1 MKQRHFIT
9 TLCLLMLFVASA
21 WAQKNTLEIPD
32 VTVAQGKSISLP
44 VNMENSADI
53 VAVQFT
59 MTTADGVTFS
69 YETARTTER
78 ADGHSLTMKPIGE
91 NKYMVMIFSSQN
103 RAFIGRTGSIMTV
116 VLNTSSSL
124 KEGDKIPITLS
135 DVVIGEKSGK
145 NLATG
150 FTSGSVNIAK
160 SPDLEVSQV
169 ETKATNLLPY
179 NKISVNWQVSNIGGL
194 STEAGW
200 SEQVFAESADGKFS
214 KLLGTIDY
222 DQKLAAGG
230 TISRTAEFDT
240 PMELG
245 ISDNARIRVKV
256 RPYSNTGE
264 PSWMLANNEATTSGT
279 LQTANML
286 FINPAA
292 AHIEEANAQN
302 VRLKLIRSGSTAQA
316 ETFKLAQT
324 ADARIELPAEITIPQ
339 GQSATYFY
347 AKVIANQKLDND
359 SIVTVNIDGN
369 NYMTGTTAIKLTDDT
384 KPQLT
389 LSAKQQDVTEGGKLT
404 LTITAERQS
413 ATDKS
418 ISLSCDLPSRFRIPA
433 NIILPARK
441 TSVDVEVEALEDDIP
456 DVEKVV
462 TFAASADG
470 YENGTLLSTLVDD
483 DIPTLQLELTPTA
496 ISEADG
502 PLSVSAKLS
511 RTDNID
517 KKVTV
522 KLSDNSEGNLYYARQ
537 TIEMAPGVKE
547 VTLNMGP
554 IDNSLVD
561 GERTYQVTAAVF
573 IASCSCNASVGT
585 SGGVVTV
592 PLTIYDND
600 GPALSLSASSSLL
613 KEGGEMTLTISRNT
627 DSKSRLDVNLSSNHD
642 AAIEYPKTVTIAEG
656 ETSATFTV
664 KSKGNDTTGDDLTAT
679 LIAESEGFAKS
690 SVWFTISDQTL
701 PDARI
706 MAISS
711 QESKVE
717 AGGKTTLSLS
727 IANQGSYVLP
737 EQTKIGFYF
746 DSAATPADVA
756 YLQDNLAAGESITM
770 MREITLPSTVGE
782 HKLYAVVN
790 DGQGVKELL
799 YTNNTSDVLN
809 IATVAPISME
819 TKVAKAIY
827 APGEKVVISGKAKG
841 KDIAQKSV
849 EVYIVN
855 GGYRHTIT
863 TQTQDDGSFEVSY
876 EPYSG
881 QTGHFAVG
889 ACYPSANLSDEQA
902 SFDIYG
908 IKRTSSD
915 AITCEASLGDVYQGK
930 LNISNPGNL
939 TLTGLKVKV
948 NSKPDNCT
956 VNATPGNT
964 TLKGGENT
972 DIAFSITPS
981 GASEGSDW
989 EKIELSIESAEGAIL
1004 PATLYYYCRVKT
1016 GKIEASVASIKTT
1029 MVKGESRDYPFTITN
1044 VGKGETGKISLALPS
1059 WISSVTPMEMPSLA
1073 KDESM
1078 EIILRMT
1085 PTDKM
1090 QLNVPVTGNIAINCA
1105 NGEGMPLPFYIE
1117 PVSTKEGKLTI
1128 DVCDENTYYTKEAP
1142 HLAGAKVEITHPTT
1156 GAVVAKGI
1164 TNEKGLFS
1172 ADLTE
1177 GYYAVR
1183 VSADKHDSY
1192 SNNLLVDPGTET
1204 KKVVNLSY
1212 EAINI
1217 DWKVE
1222 ETEIQDEYEIKT
1234 NVKFETQ
1241 VPMPVVVLSI
1251 PSSIPAKDLR
1261 DGESLIFN
1269 AVLTNKGLIA
1279 AKDVELTLPTDLKTL
1294 TFEAL
1299 DHTEAFNL
1307 APQESV
1313 IIPVKV
1319 TKSTITASARAAKR
1333 QGHIDND
1340 PCSDQVGTLYY
1351 WDCGLDRKWHRYG
1364 IALQLGSCKSN
1375 DPSTWSGN
1383 GDGTGYGGGI
1393 GGGLGSLYGPGA
1405 RPSIGGSGTYTGS
1418 SNQNPLVQVE
1428 DKGCEPCQN
1437 KFMLQLV
1444 DCGLQLIPVYK
1455 KLRTV
1460 FDCIK
1465 GIYDVIEEAKTL
1477 TNKEEVTSRDI
1488 ISLTLSTMSTTATCM
1503 DIKSEGAG
1511 DKNKTREQKRAK
1523 LVDEIAKALTDI
1535 SNSVEKGNLGW
1546 TKSISDL
1553 AFELAK
1559 YYGYDYDDFKEL
1571 FCPLKLMEP
1580 CDLDSVPAENKPAAL
1595 ARSLKNSSE
1604 PSYIQEFRQN
1614 LTYGILKQMV
1624 VMGLQK
1630 ELYGDVEWLNSDSRE
1645 LGLFMTKFESL
1656 RDENDAFQQKDI
1668 DELIASKPENIT
1680 KEQVKAFVQRWND
1693 TLDNKDTD
1701 NKVNIK
1707 NVFSYGELSQR
1718 VDSVVSSLGY
1728 TGIDE
1733 CYEKAYEKCLAQ
1745 AKEQQSS
1752 VCSSITLQFTQKM
1765 VMTRQAFRGTL
1776 TVFNGNEQEAMKD
1789 VKLTLTVTDEK
1800 GNIAMEDKF
1809 QVNPEKLEGFNG
1821 KLDFTDGWT
1830 LDAKQEGI
1838 ATVLFIPTKKAA
1850 PTVETRYAFGGT
1862 LSYVDPF
1869 TGLEVTRDLTPITL
1883 TVKPSPS
1890 LDLTYFMQRDIKGD
1904 DPLTKEVEPSEEAE
1918 FSLLI
1923 NNLGYGDAT
1932 NVKMST
1938 NQPEIVDNE
1947 KGLKVKFELMS
1958 SQLNGQ
1964 EKTLALGGSVSTDFG
1979 TIPAHSTSYAQWW
1992 IKSSLLGHFTDYDVT
2007 ATHLTSYGN
2016 KDLSLLND
2024 VTIHELIRSI
2034 DVTKGDKTLKGFM
2047 TNDIVDADDTPDM
2060 LYLSDGEIEKVNVAA
2075 SSSITK
2081 TSDTEYTLTITPSEE
2096 GWNYGNLSD
2105 PTYGVSALKSVTRAS
2120 DGKQISLR
2128 NFWQT
2133 DRTLRD
2139 GKDPLYE
2146 NRIHFADQFDGK
2158 NAESYILTFE
2168 ATPSLMLEVAS
2179 IEGAPAEDEVATQ
2192 PVNTLKVMF
2201 NKYIDPAT
2209 FTSEDIQINVQGKEQ
2224 DSQLVKISTE
2234 DNKNFVLDL
2243 TQLNASAGNGYYTLT
2258 VQTSGITDREGF
2270 AGKTGKT
2277 ASWTMFINSQVK
2289 LITSVYPENA
2299 GEVIGR
2305 VAGNEVAYGT
2315 TIQLV
2320 AKAKEGYQFASWSLN
2335 GETISTNDTINQV
2348 ALGDLTMVA
2357 NFEKKTYQVN
2367 IEENCEGGSITQ
2379 TYTGVYHYGDQLV
2392 LKAEA
2397 DEDYSFAH
2405 WTVNGKQT
2413 EDAETLSLIVD
2424 KDLTVSASFK
2434 QERYEQNITLM
2445 RGWNWIA
2452 SYLADP
2458 ISASDIASKSSQ
2470 IISSSEE
2477 IENLLPAQTYK
2488 VKASISFISKS
2499 KGRLFEASTTPVR
2512 INAGWNWLGYPLRE
2526 NQELASAISN
2536 ASEGDYIVGQTGF
2549 AQFYAGTWEGTLKQL
2564 ITNQGYLYKSVKQNN
2579 LEFAEATTPSQLS
2592 DEEQQDMEVDIR
2604 QYPSTMNIIGKLT
2617 RKDADMTGS
2626 DYRLYV
2632 MVGNECRGI
2641 SQLIDGKYYLT
2652 IYGEKDEKLNMVIE
2666 NLQTQ
2671 ESILVQDALTFKE
2684 DVLGSRTSPY
2694 DFNIDTMT
2702 GIENILADG
2711 KELRIYSIDGY
2722 LIDAH
2727 ATVKTLKKLVKGV
2740 YIINGKKYV
2749 VSE

>member
-69 YETARTTER
+69 TETARTTER
-78 ADGHSLTMKPIGE
+78 ADGHSLTMRPIGV

-124 KEGDKIPITLS
+124 KEGDKIPVTLS
-135 DVVIGEKSGK
+135 DVIIGEKSGK

-384 KPQLT
+384 KPQLI
-389 LSAKQQDVTEGGKLT
+389 LSTKQQDVTEGGKLT

-413 ATDKS
+413 ATDKA

-573 IASCSCNASVGT
+573 IASCSCNANVGT

-711 QESKVE
+711 QENQVE

-746 DSAATPADVA
+746 DGAATPADVA
-756 YLQDNLAAGESITM
+756 YLQDNLAAGESTTM

-841 KDIAQKSV
+841 KDIAQKNV

-889 ACYPSANLSDEQA
+889 ACYPSANLSEEQV

-908 IKRTSSD
+908 IKRTSND

-956 VNATPGNT
+956 VNATPGTT
-964 TLKGGENT
+964 TLKGGEST
-972 DIAFSITPS
+972 DVAFSITPS

-989 EKIELSIESAEGAIL
+989 EKIELSIESAEGAVL

-1073 KDESM
+1073 KDEST

-1156 GAVVAKGI
+1156 GAVVAEGI

-1172 ADLTE
+1172 ANLAE

-1183 VSADKHDSY
+1183 VSAEKHDSY

-1241 VPMPVVVLSI
+1241 VPVPVVELTVPDRI
-1251 PSSIPAKDLR
+1251 YTENLR
-1261 DGESLIFN
+1261 KGESLIFN
-1269 AVLTNKGLIA
+1269 ATLTNKGLIT
-1279 AKDVELTLPTDLKTL
+1279 AKDVQLLLPENVTSWR
-1294 TFEAL
+1294 FEPIGPGKAN
-1299 DHTEAFNL
+1299 EL
-1307 APQESV
+1307 APGQSKE
-1313 IIPVKV
+1313 IPIRV
-1319 TKSTITASARAAKR
+1319 TK
-1333 QGHIDND
+1333 D
-1340 PCSDQVGTLYY
+1340 PGDDGDDGPCVVYIGTLYY
-1351 WDCGLDRKWHRYG
+1351 WECGPDKKWHKYYKS
-1364 IALQLGSCKSN
+1364 IQITICKGKTPVVVY
-1375 DPSTWSGN
+1375 PSTGSG
-1383 GDGTGYGGGI
+1383 
-1393 GGGLGSLYGPGA
+1393 
-1405 RPSIGGSGTYTGS
+1405 GGSGPGGGPGGGGGGGYGPS
-1418 SNQNPLVQVE
+1418 SNIPTVTQKVDKSCNPCLNMYIQKITECGVNVGLSLLKNNPL
-1428 DKGCEPCQN
+1428 GCIVGLGFCARDLN
-1437 KFMLQLV
+1437 KDFHSWRSWGGCVASAVGCIPGIGPVPALV
-1444 DCGLQLIPVYK
+1444 GCL
-1455 KLRTV
+1455 
-1460 FDCIK
+1460 
-1465 GIYDVIEEAKTL
+1465 
-1477 TNKEEVTSRDI
+1477 
-1488 ISLTLSTMSTTATCM
+1488 ISLT
-1503 DIKSEGAG
+1503 
-1511 DKNKTREQKRAK
+1511 
-1523 LVDEIAKALTDI
+1523 
-1535 SNSVEKGNLGW
+1535 
-1546 TKSISDL
+1546 
-1553 AFELAK
+1553 
-1559 YYGYDYDDFKEL
+1559 
-1571 FCPLKLMEP
+1571 EP
-1580 CDLDSVPAENKPAAL
+1580 CEANNASAKMRAG
-1595 ARSLKNSSE
+1595 NSSNYSE
-1604 PSYIQEFRQN
+1604 PSYITDFKNKLAIPLQES
-1614 LTYGILKQMV
+1614 K
-1624 VMGLQK
+1624 
-1630 ELYGDVEWLNSDSRE
+1630 
-1645 LGLFMTKFESL
+1645 
-1656 RDENDAFQQKDI
+1656 AFQNMLLEYFG
-1668 DELIASKPENIT
+1668 DEVWVNETNGEDLQDLMVMLQTSEEEVLTADNYIKYKPQNVT
-1680 KEQVKAFVQRWND
+1680 KEQYYKFIERLNNTA
-1693 TLDNKDTD
+1693 LAKTD
-1701 NKVNIK
+1701 DGNYIDLSKVAGYVNEI
-1707 NVFSYGELSQR
+1707 NSANEQ
-1718 VDSVVSSLGY
+1718 SVLMGYESTTDMLRKEYALLKGRLEESS
-1728 TGIDE
+1728 
-1733 CYEKAYEKCLAQ
+1733 
-1745 AKEQQSS
+1745 SS

-1800 GNIAMEDKF
+1800 GNIAMSDKF

-1821 KLDFTDGWT
+1821 RLDFTDGWT
-1830 LDAKQEGI
+1830 LDAQKEGV

-1883 TVKPSPS
+1883 TVKPSPN

-1932 NVKMST
+1932 NVRMST

-1964 EKTLALGGSVSTDFG
+1964 EKTLALGGSVFTDFG
-1979 TIPAHSTSYAQWW
+1979 NIPAHSTSYAQWW

-2146 NRIHFADQFDGK
+2146 NRIHFADLFDGK

-2258 VQTSGITDREGF
+2258 VQTSGITDSEGF

-2277 ASWTMFINSQVK
+2277 ASWTLFVNSQVK
-2289 LITSVYPENA
+2289 LLTSVYPENA

-2335 GETISTNDTINQV
+2335 GEIISTNDTISQV

-2488 VKASISFISKS
+2488 VKASTSFISKS
-2499 KGRLFEASTTPVR
+2499 KGRLFEASTTPVG

-2604 QYPSTMNIIGKLT
+2604 KYPSTMNIIGKLT
-2617 RKDADMTGS
+2617 QKDADMTGS

-2694 DFNIDTMT
+2694 DFNIDIMT

>member
-69 YETARTTER
+69 TETARTTER
-78 ADGHSLTMKPIGE
+78 ADGHSLTMRPIGV

-103 RAFIGRTGSIMTV
+103 RPFIGRTGSIMTV

-124 KEGDKIPITLS
+124 KEGEKIPITLS
-135 DVVIGEKSGK
+135 DVIIGEKSGK

-169 ETKATNLLPY
+169 ETKSTNLLPY

-222 DQKLAAGG
+222 EQKLAAGG

-256 RPYSNTGE
+256 RPYSNTSE
-264 PSWMLANNEATTSGT
+264 PNWMLANNEATTSGT

-292 AHIEEANAQN
+292 AHIEEASAQN
-302 VRLKLIRSGSTAQA
+302 VRLMLIRSGSTAQA
-316 ETFKLAQT
+316 ETFKLTQT

-369 NYMTGTTAIKLTDDT
+369 NYITGTTAIKLTDDT

-389 LSAKQQDVTEGGKLT
+389 LSTKQQDVTEGGKLP

-413 ATDKS
+413 ATDKA

-496 ISEADG
+496 ISEAYG

-642 AAIEYPKTVTIAEG
+642 AAIEYPKTVTITEG

-711 QESKVE
+711 QENKIE
-717 AGGKTTLSLS
+717 AGGKTTLSLN

-746 DSAATPADVA
+746 DNAATPADVA
-756 YLQDNLAAGESITM
+756 YLQDNLAAGESTTM

-790 DGQGVKELL
+790 DGQDVKELL

-889 ACYPSANLSDEQA
+889 ACYPSANLSEEQA

-908 IKRTSSD
+908 IKRTSND

-956 VNATPGNT
+956 VNATPGIT
-964 TLKGGENT
+964 TLKGGEST
-972 DIAFSITPS
+972 DVAFSITPS

-1016 GKIEASVASIKTT
+1016 GKIEASVASINTT

-1073 KDESM
+1073 KDEST

-1105 NGEGMPLPFYIE
+1105 NGEGMPLPFCIE

-1142 HLAGAKVEITHPTT
+1142 HLTGAKVKITHPTT
-1156 GAVVAKGI
+1156 GAVVAEGI

-1177 GYYAVR
+1177 GYYAVS
-1183 VSADKHDSY
+1183 VSAEKHDSY

-1241 VPMPVVVLSI
+1241 VPVPVVELTVPDRI
-1251 PSSIPAKDLR
+1251 NTEDLR
-1261 DGESLIFN
+1261 KGESLIFN
-1269 AVLTNKGLIA
+1269 ATLTNKGLIA
-1279 AKDVELTLPTDLKTL
+1279 AKDVQLLLPENVTSWR
-1294 TFEAL
+1294 FEPIDPDKAN
-1299 DHTEAFNL
+1299 EL
-1307 APQESV
+1307 APGQSKE
-1313 IIPVKV
+1313 IPIRL
-1319 TKSTITASARAAKR
+1319 TK
-1333 QGHIDND
+1333 D
-1340 PCSDQVGTLYY
+1340 PGDDGDDGPCVVYIGTLYY
-1351 WDCGLDRKWHRYG
+1351 WECGPDKKWHKYYKS
-1364 IALQLGSCKSN
+1364 IQITICKGRTPVVVY
-1375 DPSTWSGN
+1375 PST
-1383 GDGTGYGGGI
+1383 
-1393 GGGLGSLYGPGA
+1393 GPG
-1405 RPSIGGSGTYTGS
+1405 GGSGPGGGPGGGGGGGYGPS
-1418 SNQNPLVQVE
+1418 SNIPTVTQKVDKSCNPCLNMYSQKITECGVNVGLSLLKNNPL
-1428 DKGCEPCQN
+1428 GCIVGLGFCARDLN
-1437 KFMLQLV
+1437 KDFHSWRSWGGCVASAVGCIPGIGPVPALV
-1444 DCGLQLIPVYK
+1444 GCL
-1455 KLRTV
+1455 
-1460 FDCIK
+1460 
-1465 GIYDVIEEAKTL
+1465 
-1477 TNKEEVTSRDI
+1477 
-1488 ISLTLSTMSTTATCM
+1488 ISLT
-1503 DIKSEGAG
+1503 
-1511 DKNKTREQKRAK
+1511 
-1523 LVDEIAKALTDI
+1523 
-1535 SNSVEKGNLGW
+1535 
-1546 TKSISDL
+1546 
-1553 AFELAK
+1553 
-1559 YYGYDYDDFKEL
+1559 
-1571 FCPLKLMEP
+1571 EP
-1580 CDLDSVPAENKPAAL
+1580 CEANNASAKMRAG
-1595 ARSLKNSSE
+1595 NSSSYSE
-1604 PSYIQEFRQN
+1604 PSYITDFKNKLAIPLQE
-1614 LTYGILKQMV
+1614 
-1624 VMGLQK
+1624 
-1630 ELYGDVEWLNSDSRE
+1630 SR
-1645 LGLFMTKFESL
+1645 
-1656 RDENDAFQQKDI
+1656 AFQNMLLEYFG
-1668 DELIASKPENIT
+1668 DEVWVNETNGEDLQDLMVMLQTSEEEVLTADNYIKYKPQNVT
-1680 KEQVKAFVQRWND
+1680 KEQYYKFIERLNNTA
-1693 TLDNKDTD
+1693 LAKTD
-1701 NKVNIK
+1701 DGNYIDLSKVAGYVNEI
-1707 NVFSYGELSQR
+1707 NSANEQ
-1718 VDSVVSSLGY
+1718 SVLMGYESTTDMLRKEYALLKGRLEESS
-1728 TGIDE
+1728 
-1733 CYEKAYEKCLAQ
+1733 
-1745 AKEQQSS
+1745 SS

-1830 LDAKQEGI
+1830 LDAKQEGV

-1883 TVKPSPS
+1883 TVKPSPN

-1932 NVKMST
+1932 NVKMTT

-1964 EKTLALGGSVSTDFG
+1964 EKTLALGGSVFTDFG

-2007 ATHLTSYGN
+2007 ATHLTSYDN

-2209 FTSEDIQINVQGKEQ
+2209 FTAEDIQINVQGKEQ

-2258 VQTSGITDREGF
+2258 VQTSGITDSEGF

-2277 ASWTMFINSQVK
+2277 ASWTLFVNSQVK
-2289 LITSVYPENA
+2289 LLTSVYPENA

-2335 GETISTNDTINQV
+2335 GETISTNDTISQV
-2348 ALGDLTMVA
+2348 ALSDLTMVA

-2413 EDAETLSLIVD
+2413 EDAENLSLIVD

-2458 ISASDIASKSSQ
+2458 ISTSDIASKSSQ

-2488 VKASISFISKS
+2488 VKASTSFISKS
-2499 KGRLFEASTTPVR
+2499 KGRLFEASTTPVG

-2579 LEFAEATTPSQLS
+2579 LEFAESTTPSQLS

-2652 IYGEKDEKLNMVIE
+2652 IYGEKDEKLSMVIE
-2666 NLQTQ
+2666 NQQTQ

-2694 DFNIDTMT
+2694 DFNIDIMT

>member
-59 MTTADGVTFS
+59 MTTADGITFS
-69 YETARTTER
+69 TETARTTER
-78 ADGHSLTMKPIGE
+78 ADGHSLTMRPIGV

-124 KEGDKIPITLS
+124 KEGDKIPVTLS
-135 DVVIGEKSGK
+135 DVIIGEKSGK

-222 DQKLAAGG
+222 NQKLAAGG

-292 AHIEEANAQN
+292 AHIEEASAQN
-302 VRLKLIRSGSTAQA
+302 VRLMLIRSGSTAQA

-369 NYMTGTTAIKLTDDT
+369 NYIAGTTAIKLTDDT

-413 ATDKS
+413 ATDKA

-522 KLSDNSEGNLYYARQ
+522 KLNDNSEGNLYYARQ

-573 IASCSCNASVGT
+573 IASCSCNANVGT

-756 YLQDNLAAGESITM
+756 YLQDNLAAGESTTM
-770 MREITLPSTVGE
+770 TREITLPATVGE

-889 ACYPSANLSDEQA
+889 ACYPSANLSEEQA

-908 IKRTSSD
+908 IKRTSND

-956 VNATPGNT
+956 VNATPGTT
-964 TLKGGENT
+964 TLKGGEST

-989 EKIELSIESAEGAIL
+989 EKIELSIESAEGAVL

-1016 GKIEASVASIKTT
+1016 GKIEASVTSIKTT

-1073 KDESM
+1073 KDEST

-1156 GAVVAKGI
+1156 GAVVAEGI

-1172 ADLTE
+1172 ANLAE

-1183 VSADKHDSY
+1183 VSAEKHDSY

-1241 VPMPVVVLSI
+1241 VPVPVVELTVPDRI
-1251 PSSIPAKDLR
+1251 YTENLR
-1261 DGESLIFN
+1261 KGESLIFN
-1269 AVLTNKGLIA
+1269 ATLTNKGLIA
-1279 AKDVELTLPTDLKTL
+1279 AKDVQLLLPENVTSWR
-1294 TFEAL
+1294 FEPIGPGKAN
-1299 DHTEAFNL
+1299 EL
-1307 APQESV
+1307 APGQSKE
-1313 IIPVKV
+1313 IPIRV
-1319 TKSTITASARAAKR
+1319 TK
-1333 QGHIDND
+1333 D
-1340 PCSDQVGTLYY
+1340 PGDDGDDGPCVVYIGTLYY
-1351 WDCGLDRKWHRYG
+1351 WECGPDKKWHKYYKS
-1364 IALQLGSCKSN
+1364 IQITICKGKTPVVVY
-1375 DPSTWSGN
+1375 PSTGSG
-1383 GDGTGYGGGI
+1383 
-1393 GGGLGSLYGPGA
+1393 
-1405 RPSIGGSGTYTGS
+1405 GGSGPGGGPGGGGGGGYGPS
-1418 SNQNPLVQVE
+1418 SNIPTVTQKVDKSCNPCLNMYIQKITECGVNVGLSLLKNNPL
-1428 DKGCEPCQN
+1428 GCIVGLGFCARDLN
-1437 KFMLQLV
+1437 KDFHSWRSWGGCVASAVGCIPGIGPVPALV
-1444 DCGLQLIPVYK
+1444 GCL
-1455 KLRTV
+1455 
-1460 FDCIK
+1460 
-1465 GIYDVIEEAKTL
+1465 
-1477 TNKEEVTSRDI
+1477 
-1488 ISLTLSTMSTTATCM
+1488 ISLT
-1503 DIKSEGAG
+1503 
-1511 DKNKTREQKRAK
+1511 
-1523 LVDEIAKALTDI
+1523 
-1535 SNSVEKGNLGW
+1535 
-1546 TKSISDL
+1546 
-1553 AFELAK
+1553 
-1559 YYGYDYDDFKEL
+1559 
-1571 FCPLKLMEP
+1571 EP
-1580 CDLDSVPAENKPAAL
+1580 CEANNASAKMRAG
-1595 ARSLKNSSE
+1595 NSSNYSE
-1604 PSYIQEFRQN
+1604 PSYITDFKNKLAIPLQES
-1614 LTYGILKQMV
+1614 K
-1624 VMGLQK
+1624 
-1630 ELYGDVEWLNSDSRE
+1630 
-1645 LGLFMTKFESL
+1645 
-1656 RDENDAFQQKDI
+1656 AFQNMLLEYFG
-1668 DELIASKPENIT
+1668 DEVWVNETNGEDLQDLMVMLQTSEEEVLTADNYIKYKPQNVT
-1680 KEQVKAFVQRWND
+1680 KEQYYKFIERLNNTALAKTDDGNYIDLSKVAGYVNEINSANEQSVLMGYESTTDMLRKEYALLKGR
-1693 TLDNKDTD
+1693 LD
-1701 NKVNIK
+1701 
-1707 NVFSYGELSQR
+1707 E
-1718 VDSVVSSLGY
+1718 SS
-1728 TGIDE
+1728 
-1733 CYEKAYEKCLAQ
+1733 
-1745 AKEQQSS
+1745 SS

-1800 GNIAMEDKF
+1800 GNIAMKDKF

-1830 LDAKQEGI
+1830 LDAQKEGV

-1883 TVKPSPS
+1883 TVKPSPN

-1932 NVKMST
+1932 NVRMST

-1979 TIPAHSTSYAQWW
+1979 NIPAHSTSYAQWW

-2034 DVTKGDKTLKGFM
+2034 DVTKGDKILKGFM

-2209 FTSEDIQINVQGKEQ
+2209 FTAEDIQINVQGKEQ

-2258 VQTSGITDREGF
+2258 VQTSGITDSEGF

-2277 ASWTMFINSQVK
+2277 ASWTLFVNSQVK
-2289 LITSVYPENA
+2289 LLTSVYPENA

-2335 GETISTNDTINQV
+2335 GETISTNDTISQV

-2367 IEENCEGGSITQ
+2367 IAENCEGGSITQ

-2488 VKASISFISKS
+2488 VKASTSFISKS
-2499 KGRLFEASTTPVR
+2499 KGRLFEASTTPVG

-2617 RKDADMTGS
+2617 QKDADMTGS

-2694 DFNIDTMT
+2694 DFNIDIMT

-2727 ATVKTLKKLVKGV
+2727 ATVKTLRKLVKGV

>member
-69 YETARTTER
+69 TETARTTER
-78 ADGHSLTMKPIGE
+78 ADGHSLTMRSIGV

-124 KEGDKIPITLS
+124 KEGDKIPVTLS
-135 DVVIGEKSGK
+135 DVIIGEKSGK

-214 KLLGTIDY
+214 KLLGTIDC

-292 AHIEEANAQN
+292 AHIEEASAQN

-413 ATDKS
+413 ATDKA

-573 IASCSCNASVGT
+573 IASCSCNANVGT

-613 KEGGEMTLTISRNT
+613 KEGGEMTLTINRNT

-756 YLQDNLAAGESITM
+756 YLQDNLAAGESTTM
-770 MREITLPSTVGE
+770 TREITLPSTVGE

-790 DGQGVKELL
+790 DGLGVKELL

-889 ACYPSANLSDEQA
+889 ACYPSANLSEEQA

-908 IKRTSSD
+908 IKRTSND

-964 TLKGGENT
+964 TLKGGEST

-989 EKIELSIESAEGAIL
+989 EKIELSIESAEGAVL

-1073 KDESM
+1073 KDEST

-1105 NGEGMPLPFYIE
+1105 NGEGMPLPFCIE

-1156 GAVVAKGI
+1156 GAVVAEGI

-1172 ADLTE
+1172 ANLAE

-1183 VSADKHDSY
+1183 VSAEKHDSY

-1222 ETEIQDEYEIKT
+1222 ETEILDEYEIKT

-1241 VPMPVVVLSI
+1241 VPVPVVELTVPDRI
-1251 PSSIPAKDLR
+1251 YTENLR
-1261 DGESLIFN
+1261 KGESLIFN
-1269 AVLTNKGLIA
+1269 ATLTNKGLIT
-1279 AKDVELTLPTDLKTL
+1279 AKDVQLLLPDTVTSWR
-1294 TFEAL
+1294 FEPIGPGKAN
-1299 DHTEAFNL
+1299 EL
-1307 APQESV
+1307 APGQSIE
-1313 IIPVKV
+1313 IPIRV
-1319 TKSTITASARAAKR
+1319 SE
-1333 QGHIDND
+1333 GPGDD
-1340 PCSDQVGTLYY
+1340 GPCVVYIGTLYY
-1351 WDCGLDRKWHRYG
+1351 WECGPDKKWHKYYKSMQ
-1364 IALQLGSCKSN
+1364 ITICKGRVTVVEY
-1375 DPSTWSGN
+1375 PSTGSG
-1383 GDGTGYGGGI
+1383 
-1393 GGGLGSLYGPGA
+1393 
-1405 RPSIGGSGTYTGS
+1405 GGSGPGGGPGGGGGGS
-1418 SNQNPLVQVE
+1418 YGPSSDIPTVTQKVDKSCNPCLNMYIQKITECGVNVGLSLLKNNPL
-1428 DKGCEPCQN
+1428 GCIVGLGFCARDLN
-1437 KFMLQLV
+1437 KDFHSWRSWGGCVASAVGCIPGIGPVPTLV
-1444 DCGLQLIPVYK
+1444 GCL
-1455 KLRTV
+1455 
-1460 FDCIK
+1460 
-1465 GIYDVIEEAKTL
+1465 
-1477 TNKEEVTSRDI
+1477 
-1488 ISLTLSTMSTTATCM
+1488 ISLT
-1503 DIKSEGAG
+1503 
-1511 DKNKTREQKRAK
+1511 
-1523 LVDEIAKALTDI
+1523 
-1535 SNSVEKGNLGW
+1535 
-1546 TKSISDL
+1546 
-1553 AFELAK
+1553 
-1559 YYGYDYDDFKEL
+1559 
-1571 FCPLKLMEP
+1571 EP
-1580 CDLDSVPAENKPAAL
+1580 CEANNASAKMRAG
-1595 ARSLKNSSE
+1595 NSSSYSE
-1604 PSYIQEFRQN
+1604 PSYITDFKNKLAIPLQES
-1614 LTYGILKQMV
+1614 K
-1624 VMGLQK
+1624 
-1630 ELYGDVEWLNSDSRE
+1630 
-1645 LGLFMTKFESL
+1645 
-1656 RDENDAFQQKDI
+1656 AFQNMLLEYFG
-1668 DELIASKPENIT
+1668 DEVWVNETNGEDLQGLMVMLQTSEEEVLTADNYIKYKPQNVT
-1680 KEQVKAFVQRWND
+1680 KEQYYKFIERLNNTA
-1693 TLDNKDTD
+1693 LAKTD
-1701 NKVNIK
+1701 DGNYIDLSKVAGYVNEI
-1707 NVFSYGELSQR
+1707 NSANEQ
-1718 VDSVVSSLGY
+1718 SVLMGYESTTDMLRKEYALLKGRLEESS
-1728 TGIDE
+1728 
-1733 CYEKAYEKCLAQ
+1733 
-1745 AKEQQSS
+1745 SS

-1800 GNIAMEDKF
+1800 GNIAMKDKF

-1830 LDAKQEGI
+1830 LDAQKEGV

-1883 TVKPSPS
+1883 TVKPSPN

-1932 NVKMST
+1932 NVRMST

-2179 IEGAPAEDEVATQ
+2179 IEGAPAEDEVATK

-2224 DSQLVKISTE
+2224 DSLLVKISTE

-2258 VQTSGITDREGF
+2258 VQTSGITDSEGF

-2277 ASWTMFINSQVK
+2277 ASWTLFVNSQVK
-2289 LITSVYPENA
+2289 LLTSVYPENA

-2335 GETISTNDTINQV
+2335 GETISTNDTISQV

-2367 IEENCEGGSITQ
+2367 IAENCEGGSITQ

-2445 RGWNWIA
+2445 RGWNWIS

-2477 IENLLPAQTYK
+2477 IENLLPAHTYK
-2488 VKASISFISKS
+2488 VKASTSFISKS
-2499 KGRLFEASTTPVR
+2499 KGRLFEASTTPVG

-2604 QYPSTMNIIGKLT
+2604 KYPSTMNIIGKLT
-2617 RKDADMTGS
+2617 QKDADMTGS

-2652 IYGEKDEKLNMVIE
+2652 IYGEKDEKVNMVIE

-2694 DFNIDTMT
+2694 DFNIDIMT

>member
-59 MTTADGVTFS
+59 MTTADGITFS
-69 YETARTTER
+69 TETARTTER
-78 ADGHSLTMKPIGE
+78 ADGHSLTMRPIGV

-135 DVVIGEKSGK
+135 DVIIGEKSGK

-292 AHIEEANAQN
+292 AHIEEASAQN

-389 LSAKQQDVTEGGKLT
+389 LSTKQQDVTEGGKLT
-404 LTITAERQS
+404 ITITAERQS
-413 ATDKS
+413 ATDKA

-433 NIILPARK
+433 NIILPARQ

-470 YENGTLLSTLVDD
+470 YENGTLLTTLVDD

-547 VTLNMGP
+547 ITLNMGP

-573 IASCSCNASVGT
+573 IASCSCNANVGT

-717 AGGKTTLSLS
+717 AGGKATLSLS

-756 YLQDNLAAGESITM
+756 YLQDNLAAGESTTM
-770 MREITLPSTVGE
+770 MREITLPTTVGE

-889 ACYPSANLSDEQA
+889 ACYPSANLSEEQA

-908 IKRTSSD
+908 IKRTSND

-964 TLKGGENT
+964 TLKGGEST

-989 EKIELSIESAEGAIL
+989 EKIELSIESAEGAVL

-1059 WISSVTPMEMPSLA
+1059 WISSVTPMEMPSLT
-1073 KDESM
+1073 KDEST

-1105 NGEGMPLPFYIE
+1105 NGEGMPLPFCIE

-1142 HLAGAKVEITHPTT
+1142 HLAGAKVKITHPTT
-1156 GAVVAKGI
+1156 GAVVAEGI
-1164 TNEKGLFS
+1164 TDEKGLFS
-1172 ADLTE
+1172 ANLAE
-1177 GYYAVR
+1177 GYYAVS
-1183 VSADKHDSY
+1183 VSAEKHDSY

-1251 PSSIPAKDLR
+1251 PDRIHTEDLR
-1261 DGESLIFN
+1261 EGESLIFN
-1269 AVLTNKGLIA
+1269 AVLTNKGLITA
-1279 AKDVELTLPTDLKTL
+1279 QDVQLLLPTDLQTL

-1299 DHTEAFNL
+1299 DHNEAFNL

-1313 IIPVKV
+1313 LIPVKV
-1319 TKSTITASARAAKR
+1319 TKVAASSFAKSKEQVGRAPK
-1333 QGHIDND
+1333 D
-1340 PCSDQVGTLYY
+1340 PCLVGIGTIEY
-1351 WDCGLDRKWHRYG
+1351 WECGLDRKWHKYY
-1364 IALQLGSCKSN
+1364 LQLPISICLIESIAIFTKEPEIGANRPDFSPLGRAGN
-1375 DPSTWSGN
+1375 IYFPSYVSKHTSEK
-1383 GDGTGYGGGI
+1383 
-1393 GGGLGSLYGPGA
+1393 
-1405 RPSIGGSGTYTGS
+1405 
-1418 SNQNPLVQVE
+1418 E
-1428 DKGCEPCQN
+1428 DKGCDPCQN
-1437 KFMLQLV
+1437 KATANFTKCVLSFIPIYGCIQGSAECAAGSVLGNTGWRHYTN
-1444 DCGLQLIPVYK
+1444 CSLTGLNCTMDLCAGASLSTVVGAPVAAVCK
-1455 KLRTV
+1455 AVGAISSIASCL
-1460 FDCIK
+1460 
-1465 GIYDVIEEAKTL
+1465 
-1477 TNKEEVTSRDI
+1477 
-1488 ISLTLSTMSTTATCM
+1488 ISLT
-1503 DIKSEGAG
+1503 
-1511 DKNKTREQKRAK
+1511 
-1523 LVDEIAKALTDI
+1523 
-1535 SNSVEKGNLGW
+1535 
-1546 TKSISDL
+1546 
-1553 AFELAK
+1553 
-1559 YYGYDYDDFKEL
+1559 
-1571 FCPLKLMEP
+1571 EP
-1580 CDLDSVPAENKPAAL
+1580 CDADSIPAAKSRKK
-1595 ARSLKNSSE
+1595 ASE
-1604 PSYIQEFRQN
+1604 PSYIEAFRKKAQIP
-1614 LTYGILKQMV
+1614 LSEITAYSGVLEEVFGDKDWITKTTL
-1624 VMGLQK
+1624 G
-1630 ELYGDVEWLNSDSRE
+1630 ELYELLSIINGEESDK
-1645 LGLFMTKFESL
+1645 L
-1656 RDENDAFQQKDI
+1656 DANKLQI
-1668 DELIASKPENIT
+1668 MKPEAI
-1680 KEQVKAFVQRWND
+1680 
-1693 TLDNKDTD
+1693 
-1701 NKVNIK
+1701 
-1707 NVFSYGELSQR
+1707 
-1718 VDSVVSSLGY
+1718 
-1728 TGIDE
+1728 
-1733 CYEKAYEKCLAQ
+1733 
-1745 AKEQQSS
+1745 AKEQFFKFIERLNNTQDKADGIEVNSDNYIHDDIIKAKYNEIEKAEAESQKLGYISTNEMWLTEGAKMKERLDESSSS

-1789 VKLTLTVTDEK
+1789 AKLTLTVTDEK
-1800 GNIAMEDKF
+1800 GNIAMSDKF
-1809 QVNPEKLEGFNG
+1809 QVNLENLKGFAGN
-1821 KLDFTDGWT
+1821 KNFTDGWT
-1830 LDAKQEGI
+1830 LDAKQEGV

-1883 TVKPSPS
+1883 TVKPSPN

-1932 NVKMST
+1932 NVRMST

-1964 EKTLALGGSVSTDFG
+1964 EKTLALGGSVFTDFG

-2179 IEGAPAEDEVATQ
+2179 IEGAPAEDEVATK

-2258 VQTSGITDREGF
+2258 VQTSGITDSEGF

-2277 ASWTMFINSQVK
+2277 ASWTLFVNSQVK
-2289 LITSVYPENA
+2289 LLTSVYPENA

-2348 ALGDLTMVA
+2348 ALGDLNMVA

-2488 VKASISFISKS
+2488 VKASTSFISKS
-2499 KGRLFEASTTPVR
+2499 KGRLFEASTTPVG

-2604 QYPSTMNIIGKLT
+2604 KYPSTMNIIGKLT
-2617 RKDADMTGS
+2617 QKDADMTGS

-2694 DFNIDTMT
+2694 DFNIDIMT

>member
-59 MTTADGVTFS
+59 MTTADGITFS
-69 YETARTTER
+69 TETARTTER
-78 ADGHSLTMKPIGE
+78 ADGHSLTMRPIGV

-124 KEGDKIPITLS
+124 KEGDKIPVTLS
-135 DVVIGEKSGK
+135 DVIIGEKSGK

-302 VRLKLIRSGSTAQA
+302 VRLMLIRSGSTAQA

-369 NYMTGTTAIKLTDDT
+369 NYITGTTAIKLTDDT

-413 ATDKS
+413 ASDKA

-433 NIILPARK
+433 NIILPARQ

-573 IASCSCNASVGT
+573 IASCSCNANVGT

-613 KEGGEMTLTISRNT
+613 KEGGEMTLSISRNT

-717 AGGKTTLSLS
+717 AGGKATLSLS

-746 DSAATPADVA
+746 DGAATPADVA
-756 YLQDNLAAGESITM
+756 YLQDNLAAGESTTM

-790 DGQGVKELL
+790 DDQGVKELL

-881 QTGHFAVG
+881 QTGHFTVG
-889 ACYPSANLSDEQA
+889 ACYPSANLAEEQA

-908 IKRTSSD
+908 IKRTSND

-964 TLKGGENT
+964 TLKGGEST

-989 EKIELSIESAEGAIL
+989 EKIELSIESAEGAVL

-1029 MVKGESRDYPFTITN
+1029 MVKGESRDYPFTVTN

-1073 KDESM
+1073 KDEST

-1156 GAVVAKGI
+1156 GAVVAEGI

-1172 ADLTE
+1172 ADLAE

-1183 VSADKHDSY
+1183 VSAEKHDSY

-1241 VPMPVVVLSI
+1241 VPVPVVELTVPDRI
-1251 PSSIPAKDLR
+1251 YTENLR
-1261 DGESLIFN
+1261 KGESLIFN
-1269 AVLTNKGLIA
+1269 ATLTNKGLIA
-1279 AKDVELTLPTDLKTL
+1279 AKDVQLLLPENVTSWR
-1294 TFEAL
+1294 FEPIGPGKAN
-1299 DHTEAFNL
+1299 EL
-1307 APQESV
+1307 APGQSIE
-1313 IIPVKV
+1313 IPIRV
-1319 TKSTITASARAAKR
+1319 TK
-1333 QGHIDND
+1333 D
-1340 PCSDQVGTLYY
+1340 PGDDGPCVVYIGTLYY
-1351 WDCGLDRKWHRYG
+1351 WECGPDKKWHKYYKS
-1364 IALQLGSCKSN
+1364 IQITICKGKTPVVVY
-1375 DPSTWSGN
+1375 PSTGSG
-1383 GDGTGYGGGI
+1383 
-1393 GGGLGSLYGPGA
+1393 
-1405 RPSIGGSGTYTGS
+1405 GGSGPGGGPGGGGGGGYGPS
-1418 SNQNPLVQVE
+1418 SNIPTVTQKVDKSCNPCLNMYIQKITECGVNVGLSLLKNNPL
-1428 DKGCEPCQN
+1428 GCIVGLGFCARDLN
-1437 KFMLQLV
+1437 KDFHSWRSWGGCVASAVGCIPGIGPVPALV
-1444 DCGLQLIPVYK
+1444 GCL
-1455 KLRTV
+1455 
-1460 FDCIK
+1460 
-1465 GIYDVIEEAKTL
+1465 
-1477 TNKEEVTSRDI
+1477 
-1488 ISLTLSTMSTTATCM
+1488 ISLT
-1503 DIKSEGAG
+1503 
-1511 DKNKTREQKRAK
+1511 
-1523 LVDEIAKALTDI
+1523 
-1535 SNSVEKGNLGW
+1535 
-1546 TKSISDL
+1546 
-1553 AFELAK
+1553 
-1559 YYGYDYDDFKEL
+1559 
-1571 FCPLKLMEP
+1571 EP
-1580 CDLDSVPAENKPAAL
+1580 CEANNASAKMRAG
-1595 ARSLKNSSE
+1595 NSSNYSE
-1604 PSYIQEFRQN
+1604 PSYITDFKNKLAIPLQES
-1614 LTYGILKQMV
+1614 K
-1624 VMGLQK
+1624 
-1630 ELYGDVEWLNSDSRE
+1630 
-1645 LGLFMTKFESL
+1645 
-1656 RDENDAFQQKDI
+1656 AFQNMLLEYFG
-1668 DELIASKPENIT
+1668 DEVWVNETNGEDLQGLMVMLQTSEEEVLTADNYIKYKPQNVT
-1680 KEQVKAFVQRWND
+1680 KEQYYKFIERLNNTALAKTDDGNYIDLSKVAGYVNEINSANEQSVLMGYESTTDMLRKEYALLKGR
-1693 TLDNKDTD
+1693 LD
-1701 NKVNIK
+1701 
-1707 NVFSYGELSQR
+1707 E
-1718 VDSVVSSLGY
+1718 SS
-1728 TGIDE
+1728 
-1733 CYEKAYEKCLAQ
+1733 
-1745 AKEQQSS
+1745 SS

-1776 TVFNGNEQEAMKD
+1776 TVFNGNEQDAMKN

-1800 GNIAMEDKF
+1800 GNIAMSDKF

-1830 LDAKQEGI
+1830 LDAQKEGV

-1883 TVKPSPS
+1883 TVKPSPN

-1938 NQPEIVDNE
+1938 NQPEIVDND

-1964 EKTLALGGSVSTDFG
+1964 EKTLALGGSVFTDFG

-2209 FTSEDIQINVQGKEQ
+2209 FTSEDIQIHVQGKEQ

-2258 VQTSGITDREGF
+2258 VQTSGITDSEGF

-2277 ASWTMFINSQVK
+2277 ASWTLFVNSQVK
-2289 LITSVYPENA
+2289 LLTSVYPENA

-2335 GETISTNDTINQV
+2335 GETISTNDTISQV

-2367 IEENCEGGSITQ
+2367 IAENCEGGSITQ
-2379 TYTGVYHYGDQLV
+2379 SYTGVYHYGDQLV

-2488 VKASISFISKS
+2488 VKASTSFISKS
-2499 KGRLFEASTTPVR
+2499 KGRLFEASTTPVG

-2564 ITNQGYLYKSVKQNN
+2564 ITNQGYLYKSLKQNN

-2604 QYPSTMNIIGKLT
+2604 KYPSTMNIIGKLT
-2617 RKDADMTGS
+2617 QKDADMTGS

-2694 DFNIDTMT
+2694 DFNIDIMT

>member
-32 VTVAQGKSISLP
+32 VIMAQEKSISLP

-59 MTTADGVTFS
+59 ISTDMGVYFS
-69 YETARTTER
+69 CETARTTER
-78 ADGHSLTMKPIGE
+78 ADGHSLVMKPIGGD
-91 NKYMVMIFSSQN
+91 KYMVMISSSQN
-103 RAFIGRTGSIMTV
+103 RPIIGRKGSIMTV
-116 VLNTSSSL
+116 QLNTSNTFNL
-124 KEGDKIPITLS
+124 KEGAKIPITLS
-135 DVVIGEKSGK
+135 DVVICDKTGK

-169 ETKATNLLPY
+169 ETKSANLLPY

-292 AHIEEANAQN
+292 AHIEEASAQN
-302 VRLKLIRSGSTAQA
+302 VRLMLIRSGSTAQA

-324 ADARIELPAEITIPQ
+324 ADARIELPAEITILQ

-413 ATDKS
+413 ATDKA

-433 NIILPARK
+433 NIILPAQK

-642 AAIEYPKTVTIAEG
+642 AAIEYPKTVTITEG

-706 MAISS
+706 TAISS

-746 DSAATPADVA
+746 DGAATPADVA
-756 YLQDNLAAGESITM
+756 YLQDNLAAGESTTM
-770 MREITLPSTVGE
+770 MREITLPATVGE

-889 ACYPSANLSDEQA
+889 ACYPSANLSEEQA

-908 IKRTSSD
+908 IKRTSND

-1073 KDESM
+1073 KDEST

-1105 NGEGMPLPFYIE
+1105 NGEGMPLPFCIE
-1117 PVSTKEGKLTI
+1117 PVSTKEGTLTI

-1142 HLAGAKVEITHPTT
+1142 HLAGAKVKITHPTT
-1156 GAVVAKGI
+1156 GAVVAEGI
-1164 TNEKGLFS
+1164 TDEKGLFS
-1172 ADLTE
+1172 ANLAE
-1177 GYYAVR
+1177 GYYAVS
-1183 VSADKHDSY
+1183 VSAEKHDSY

-1241 VPMPVVVLSI
+1241 VPVPVVELTVPHRI
-1251 PSSIPAKDLR
+1251 YTENLR
-1261 DGESLIFN
+1261 KGESLIFN
-1269 AVLTNKGLIA
+1269 ATLTNKGLIT
-1279 AKDVELTLPTDLKTL
+1279 AKDVQLLLPDTVTSWR
-1294 TFEAL
+1294 FEPIDPGKAN
-1299 DHTEAFNL
+1299 EL
-1307 APQESV
+1307 APGQSIE
-1313 IIPVKV
+1313 IPIRV
-1319 TKSTITASARAAKR
+1319 SE
-1333 QGHIDND
+1333 GPGDD
-1340 PCSDQVGTLYY
+1340 GPCVVYIGTLYY
-1351 WDCGLDRKWHRYG
+1351 WECGPDKKWHKYYKSMQ
-1364 IALQLGSCKSN
+1364 ITICKGRVTVVEY
-1375 DPSTWSGN
+1375 PSTGSG
-1383 GDGTGYGGGI
+1383 
-1393 GGGLGSLYGPGA
+1393 
-1405 RPSIGGSGTYTGS
+1405 GGSGPGGGPGGGGGGGYGPS
-1418 SNQNPLVQVE
+1418 SNIPTVTQKVDKSCNPCLNMYSQKITECGVNVGLSLLKNNPL
-1428 DKGCEPCQN
+1428 GCIVGLGFCARDLN
-1437 KFMLQLV
+1437 KDFHSWRSWGGCVASAVGCIPGIGPVPALV
-1444 DCGLQLIPVYK
+1444 GCL
-1455 KLRTV
+1455 
-1460 FDCIK
+1460 
-1465 GIYDVIEEAKTL
+1465 
-1477 TNKEEVTSRDI
+1477 
-1488 ISLTLSTMSTTATCM
+1488 ISLT
-1503 DIKSEGAG
+1503 
-1511 DKNKTREQKRAK
+1511 
-1523 LVDEIAKALTDI
+1523 
-1535 SNSVEKGNLGW
+1535 
-1546 TKSISDL
+1546 
-1553 AFELAK
+1553 
-1559 YYGYDYDDFKEL
+1559 
-1571 FCPLKLMEP
+1571 EP
-1580 CDLDSVPAENKPAAL
+1580 CDANNASAKMRAG
-1595 ARSLKNSSE
+1595 NSSSYSE
-1604 PSYIQEFRQN
+1604 PSYITDFKNKLAIPLQES
-1614 LTYGILKQMV
+1614 K
-1624 VMGLQK
+1624 
-1630 ELYGDVEWLNSDSRE
+1630 
-1645 LGLFMTKFESL
+1645 
-1656 RDENDAFQQKDI
+1656 AFQNMLLEYFGDEVWVNETNGEDLQDLMVMLQTSEEEVLTADNYIKYKPQNVTKVQYYKFIERLNNTALAKTDDGNYI
-1668 DELIASKPENIT
+1668 DLSKVAGYVNEINSANEQSVLMGYEST
-1680 KEQVKAFVQRWND
+1680 TDMLRKEYALLKER
-1693 TLDNKDTD
+1693 LD
-1701 NKVNIK
+1701 
-1707 NVFSYGELSQR
+1707 E
-1718 VDSVVSSLGY
+1718 SS
-1728 TGIDE
+1728 
-1733 CYEKAYEKCLAQ
+1733 
-1745 AKEQQSS
+1745 SS
-1752 VCSSITLQFTQKM
+1752 VCSSITLQITQKM

-1789 VKLTLTVTDEK
+1789 AKLTLTVTDEK
-1800 GNIAMEDKF
+1800 GNIAMSDKF
-1809 QVNPEKLEGFNG
+1809 QVNLENLKGFTGN
-1821 KLDFTDGWT
+1821 KNFTDGWT

-1883 TVKPSPS
+1883 TVKPSPN

-1932 NVKMST
+1932 NVKMTT

-1964 EKTLALGGSVSTDFG
+1964 EKTLALGGSVATDFG

-2209 FTSEDIQINVQGKEQ
+2209 FTAEDIQINVQGKEQ

-2258 VQTSGITDREGF
+2258 VQTSGITDSEGF

-2277 ASWTMFINSQVK
+2277 ASWTLFVNSQVK
-2289 LITSVYPENA
+2289 LLTSVYPENA

-2335 GETISTNDTINQV
+2335 GETISTNDTISQV
-2348 ALGDLTMVA
+2348 ALSDLTMVA

-2488 VKASISFISKS
+2488 VKASTSFISKS
-2499 KGRLFEASTTPVR
+2499 KGRLFEASTTPVG

-2617 RKDADMTGS
+2617 QKDADMTGS

-2727 ATVKTLKKLVKGV
+2727 ATVKTLRKLVKGV

>member
-69 YETARTTER
+69 TETARTTER
-78 ADGHSLTMKPIGE
+78 ADGHSLTMRSIGV

-124 KEGDKIPITLS
+124 KEGDKIPVTLS
-135 DVVIGEKSGK
+135 DVIIGEKSGK

-292 AHIEEANAQN
+292 AHIEEASAQN
-302 VRLKLIRSGSTAQA
+302 VRLMLIRSGSTAQA

-369 NYMTGTTAIKLTDDT
+369 NYITGTTAIKLTDDT

-389 LSAKQQDVTEGGKLT
+389 LSTKQQDVTEGGKLT

-413 ATDKS
+413 ATDKA

-573 IASCSCNASVGT
+573 IASCSCNANVGT

-627 DSKSRLDVNLSSNHD
+627 DSKSRLDVNLSSNYD

-706 MAISS
+706 LAISS

-717 AGGKTTLSLS
+717 AGGKATLSLS

-756 YLQDNLAAGESITM
+756 YLQDNLAAGESTTM
-770 MREITLPSTVGE
+770 MREITLPATVGE

-841 KDIAQKSV
+841 KDIAKKNV

-889 ACYPSANLSDEQA
+889 ACYPSANLSEEQA

-908 IKRTSSD
+908 IKRTSND
-915 AITCEASLGDVYQGK
+915 AITCEASLGDVYHGK

-948 NSKPDNCT
+948 NTKPDNCT

-964 TLKGGENT
+964 TLKGGEST
-972 DIAFSITPS
+972 DVAFSITPS

-989 EKIELSIESAEGAIL
+989 EKIELSIESAEGAVL

-1073 KDESM
+1073 KDEST

-1105 NGEGMPLPFYIE
+1105 NGEGMPLPFCIE
-1117 PVSTKEGKLTI
+1117 PVSTKEGTLTI

-1156 GAVVAKGI
+1156 GAVVAEGI

-1172 ADLTE
+1172 ANLAE

-1183 VSADKHDSY
+1183 VSAEKHDSY

-1241 VPMPVVVLSI
+1241 VPVPVVELTVPDRI
-1251 PSSIPAKDLR
+1251 YTENLR
-1261 DGESLIFN
+1261 KGESLIFN
-1269 AVLTNKGLIA
+1269 ATLTNKGLIA
-1279 AKDVELTLPTDLKTL
+1279 AKDVQLLLPENVTSWR
-1294 TFEAL
+1294 FEPIGPGKAN
-1299 DHTEAFNL
+1299 EL
-1307 APQESV
+1307 APGQSIE
-1313 IIPVKV
+1313 IPIRV
-1319 TKSTITASARAAKR
+1319 TK
-1333 QGHIDND
+1333 D
-1340 PCSDQVGTLYY
+1340 PGDDGPCVVYIGTLYY
-1351 WDCGLDRKWHRYG
+1351 WECGPDKKWHKYYKS
-1364 IALQLGSCKSN
+1364 IQITICKGKTPVVVY
-1375 DPSTWSGN
+1375 PSTGSG
-1383 GDGTGYGGGI
+1383 
-1393 GGGLGSLYGPGA
+1393 
-1405 RPSIGGSGTYTGS
+1405 GGSGPGGGPGGGGGGGYGPS
-1418 SNQNPLVQVE
+1418 SNIPTVTQKVDKSCNPCLNMYIQKITECGVNVGLSLLKNNPL
-1428 DKGCEPCQN
+1428 GCIVGLGFCARDLN
-1437 KFMLQLV
+1437 KDFHSWRSWGGCVASAVGCIPGIGPVPALV
-1444 DCGLQLIPVYK
+1444 GCL
-1455 KLRTV
+1455 
-1460 FDCIK
+1460 
-1465 GIYDVIEEAKTL
+1465 
-1477 TNKEEVTSRDI
+1477 
-1488 ISLTLSTMSTTATCM
+1488 ISLT
-1503 DIKSEGAG
+1503 
-1511 DKNKTREQKRAK
+1511 
-1523 LVDEIAKALTDI
+1523 
-1535 SNSVEKGNLGW
+1535 
-1546 TKSISDL
+1546 
-1553 AFELAK
+1553 
-1559 YYGYDYDDFKEL
+1559 
-1571 FCPLKLMEP
+1571 EP
-1580 CDLDSVPAENKPAAL
+1580 CEANNASAKMRAG
-1595 ARSLKNSSE
+1595 NSSSYSE
-1604 PSYIQEFRQN
+1604 PSYITDFKNKLAIPLQES
-1614 LTYGILKQMV
+1614 K
-1624 VMGLQK
+1624 
-1630 ELYGDVEWLNSDSRE
+1630 
-1645 LGLFMTKFESL
+1645 
-1656 RDENDAFQQKDI
+1656 AFQNMLLEYFG
-1668 DELIASKPENIT
+1668 DEVWVNETNGEDLQDLMVMLQTSEEEVLTADNYIKYKPQNVT
-1680 KEQVKAFVQRWND
+1680 KEQYYKFIERLNNTA
-1693 TLDNKDTD
+1693 LAKTD
-1701 NKVNIK
+1701 DGNYIDLSKVAGYVNEI
-1707 NVFSYGELSQR
+1707 NSANEQ
-1718 VDSVVSSLGY
+1718 SVLMGYESTTDMLRKEYALLKGRLEESS
-1728 TGIDE
+1728 
-1733 CYEKAYEKCLAQ
+1733 
-1745 AKEQQSS
+1745 SS

-1776 TVFNGNEQEAMKD
+1776 KVFNGNEQEAMKD

-1800 GNIAMEDKF
+1800 GNIAMKDKF

-1830 LDAKQEGI
+1830 LDAQKEGV

-1883 TVKPSPS
+1883 TVKPSPN

-1932 NVKMST
+1932 NVRMST

-1979 TIPAHSTSYAQWW
+1979 NIPAHSTSYAQWW

-2034 DVTKGDKTLKGFM
+2034 DVTKDDKTLKGFM

-2258 VQTSGITDREGF
+2258 VQTSGITDSEGF

-2277 ASWTMFINSQVK
+2277 ASWTQFVNSQVK
-2289 LITSVYPENA
+2289 LLTSVYPENA

-2305 VAGNEVAYGT
+2305 IAGNEVAYGT

-2335 GETISTNDTINQV
+2335 GETISTNDTISQV

-2367 IEENCEGGSITQ
+2367 IAENCEGGSITQ

-2413 EDAETLSLIVD
+2413 DDAETLSLIVD

-2488 VKASISFISKS
+2488 VKASTSFISKS
-2499 KGRLFEASTTPVR
+2499 KGRLFEASTTPVG

-2579 LEFAEATTPSQLS
+2579 LEFAEATTSSLLS

-2604 QYPSTMNIIGKLT
+2604 KYPSTMNIIGKLT
-2617 RKDADMTGS
+2617 QKDADMTGS

-2694 DFNIDTMT
+2694 DFNIDIMT

>member
-59 MTTADGVTFS
+59 MTTADGITFS
-69 YETARTTER
+69 TETARTTER
-78 ADGHSLTMKPIGE
+78 ADGHSLTMRPIGV

-124 KEGDKIPITLS
+124 KEGDKIPVTLS
-135 DVVIGEKSGK
+135 DVIISEKSGK

-292 AHIEEANAQN
+292 AHIEEASAQN
-302 VRLKLIRSGSTAQA
+302 VRLMLIRSGSTAQA

-413 ATDKS
+413 ATDKA

-433 NIILPARK
+433 NIILPARQ

-573 IASCSCNASVGT
+573 IASCSCNANVGT

-756 YLQDNLAAGESITM
+756 YLQDNLAAGESTTM
-770 MREITLPSTVGE
+770 MREITLPATVGE

-889 ACYPSANLSDEQA
+889 ACYPSANLSEEQA

-908 IKRTSSD
+908 IKRTSND

-989 EKIELSIESAEGAIL
+989 EKIELSIESAEGAVL

-1016 GKIEASVASIKTT
+1016 GKIEASVARIKTT

-1073 KDESM
+1073 KDEST
-1078 EIILRMT
+1078 EVILRMT

-1156 GAVVAKGI
+1156 GAVVAEGI

-1172 ADLTE
+1172 ANLAE

-1183 VSADKHDSY
+1183 VSAEKHDSY
-1192 SNNLLVDPGTET
+1192 RNNLLVDPGTET

-1299 DHTEAFNL
+1299 DHTGAFNL

-1319 TKSTITASARAAKR
+1319 TKSTKTASARAAKR
-1333 QGHIDND
+1333 LGNIDND

-1351 WDCGLDRKWHRYG
+1351 WDCGLDRKWHKYG

-1418 SNQNPLVQVE
+1418 SNQNPLAKVE

-1437 KFMLQLV
+1437 GVLIAGLKCAGHFVGEAVETLQTLLGLDDNIDTNNKDKDKKDKDLDEILDKCENYSDLLLDIASSFDGCVNGKHDIDQVLDCYETASKAIDAVFDGLV
-1444 DCGLQLIPVYK
+1444 ETAFGPYVKPELIKKYK
-1455 KLRTV
+1455 KLGKQILKYKKLLDRVAECARDFAHACDHIKNDESAKARMTGKSTKTV
-1460 FDCIK
+1460 TEKAIEGMGKYAEYVEGFVTLNNVLFGSEPAWDEMSLEEMS
-1465 GIYDVIEEAKTL
+1465 GILNLDYHTISFEEALKYKPKDVSETL
-1477 TNKEEVTSRDI
+1477 FRKFFDKQKKWANKDYSNITEEESGNI
-1488 ISLTLSTMSTTATCM
+1488 TTAVSNIHNAFKYFE
-1503 DIKSEGAG
+1503 DEGYL
-1511 DKNKTREQKRAK
+1511 N
-1523 LVDEIAKALTDI
+1523 
-1535 SNSVEKGNLGW
+1535 
-1546 TKSISDL
+1546 
-1553 AFELAK
+1553 
-1559 YYGYDYDDFKEL
+1559 
-1571 FCPLKLMEP
+1571 P
-1580 CDLDSVPAENKPAAL
+1580 CDFLNTTFKDAL
-1595 ARSLKNSSE
+1595 ILANTSS
-1604 PSYIQEFRQN
+1604 
-1614 LTYGILKQMV
+1614 
-1624 VMGLQK
+1624 
-1630 ELYGDVEWLNSDSRE
+1630 
-1645 LGLFMTKFESL
+1645 
-1656 RDENDAFQQKDI
+1656 
-1668 DELIASKPENIT
+1668 
-1680 KEQVKAFVQRWND
+1680 
-1693 TLDNKDTD
+1693 
-1701 NKVNIK
+1701 
-1707 NVFSYGELSQR
+1707 
-1718 VDSVVSSLGY
+1718 
-1728 TGIDE
+1728 
-1733 CYEKAYEKCLAQ
+1733 
-1745 AKEQQSS
+1745 SS

-1800 GNIAMEDKF
+1800 GNIAMKDKF

-1830 LDAKQEGI
+1830 LDAQKEGV

-1850 PTVETRYAFGGT
+1850 PTMETRYAFGGT

-1883 TVKPSPS
+1883 TVKPSPN

-1932 NVKMST
+1932 NVRMST

-1979 TIPAHSTSYAQWW
+1979 NIPAHSTSYAQWW

-2146 NRIHFADQFDGK
+2146 NRIHFADLFDSK

-2258 VQTSGITDREGF
+2258 VQTSGITDSEGF

-2277 ASWTMFINSQVK
+2277 ASWTLFVNSQVK
-2289 LITSVYPENA
+2289 LLTSVYPENA

-2335 GETISTNDTINQV
+2335 GEIISTNDTISQV
-2348 ALGDLTMVA
+2348 ALSDLTMVA

-2367 IEENCEGGSITQ
+2367 IAENCEGGSITQ

-2413 EDAETLSLIVD
+2413 DDAETLSLIVD

-2488 VKASISFISKS
+2488 VKASTSFISKS
-2499 KGRLFEASTTPVR
+2499 KGRLFEASTTPVG

-2604 QYPSTMNIIGKLT
+2604 KYPSTMNIIGKLT
-2617 RKDADMTGS
+2617 QKDADMTGS

-2694 DFNIDTMT
+2694 DFNIDIMT

>member
-59 MTTADGVTFS
+59 MTSADGITFS
-69 YETARTTER
+69 TETARTTER
-78 ADGHSLTMKPIGE
+78 ADGHSLTMRPIGV

-103 RAFIGRTGSIMTV
+103 RPFIGRTGSIMTV

-135 DVVIGEKSGK
+135 DVIIGEKSGK

-292 AHIEEANAQN
+292 AHIEEASAQN
-302 VRLKLIRSGSTAQA
+302 VRLMLIRSGSTAQA

-433 NIILPARK
+433 NIILPARQ

-627 DSKSRLDVNLSSNHD
+627 DSKSRLDVSLSSNHD

-746 DSAATPADVA
+746 DGAATPADVA
-756 YLQDNLAAGESITM
+756 YLQDNLAAGESTTM
-770 MREITLPSTVGE
+770 TREITLPTTVGE

-881 QTGHFAVG
+881 QTGHFTVG
-889 ACYPSANLSDEQA
+889 ACYPSANLSEEQA

-915 AITCEASLGDVYQGK
+915 AITCEASLGDIYQGK
-930 LNISNPGNL
+930 LNVSNPGNL

-956 VNATPGNT
+956 VNATPGST
-964 TLKGGENT
+964 TLKGGEST

-989 EKIELSIESAEGAIL
+989 EKIELSIESAEGAVL

-1073 KDESM
+1073 KDEST

-1105 NGEGMPLPFYIE
+1105 NGEGMPLPFCIE

-1156 GAVVAKGI
+1156 GAVVAEGI

-1172 ADLTE
+1172 ANLAE

-1183 VSADKHDSY
+1183 VSAEKHDSY

-1241 VPMPVVVLSI
+1241 VPVPVVELTVPDRI
-1251 PSSIPAKDLR
+1251 YTENLR
-1261 DGESLIFN
+1261 KGESLIFN
-1269 AVLTNKGLIA
+1269 ATLTNKGLIA
-1279 AKDVELTLPTDLKTL
+1279 AKDVQLLLPENVTSWR
-1294 TFEAL
+1294 FEPIGPGKAN
-1299 DHTEAFNL
+1299 EL
-1307 APQESV
+1307 APGQSKE
-1313 IIPVKV
+1313 IPIRV
-1319 TKSTITASARAAKR
+1319 TK
-1333 QGHIDND
+1333 D
-1340 PCSDQVGTLYY
+1340 PGDDGDDGPCVVYIGTLYY
-1351 WDCGLDRKWHRYG
+1351 WECGPDKKWHKYYKS
-1364 IALQLGSCKSN
+1364 IQITICKGKTPVVVY
-1375 DPSTWSGN
+1375 PSTGSG
-1383 GDGTGYGGGI
+1383 
-1393 GGGLGSLYGPGA
+1393 
-1405 RPSIGGSGTYTGS
+1405 GGSGPGGGPGGGGGGGYGPS
-1418 SNQNPLVQVE
+1418 SNIPTVTQKVDKSCNPCLNMYIQKITECGVNVGLSLLKNNPL
-1428 DKGCEPCQN
+1428 GCIVGLGFCARDLN
-1437 KFMLQLV
+1437 KDFHSWRSWGGCVASAVGCIPGIGPVPALV
-1444 DCGLQLIPVYK
+1444 GCL
-1455 KLRTV
+1455 
-1460 FDCIK
+1460 
-1465 GIYDVIEEAKTL
+1465 
-1477 TNKEEVTSRDI
+1477 
-1488 ISLTLSTMSTTATCM
+1488 ISLT
-1503 DIKSEGAG
+1503 
-1511 DKNKTREQKRAK
+1511 
-1523 LVDEIAKALTDI
+1523 
-1535 SNSVEKGNLGW
+1535 
-1546 TKSISDL
+1546 
-1553 AFELAK
+1553 
-1559 YYGYDYDDFKEL
+1559 
-1571 FCPLKLMEP
+1571 EP
-1580 CDLDSVPAENKPAAL
+1580 CEANNASAKMRAG
-1595 ARSLKNSSE
+1595 NSSSYSE
-1604 PSYIQEFRQN
+1604 PSYITDFKNKLAIPLQES
-1614 LTYGILKQMV
+1614 K
-1624 VMGLQK
+1624 
-1630 ELYGDVEWLNSDSRE
+1630 
-1645 LGLFMTKFESL
+1645 
-1656 RDENDAFQQKDI
+1656 AFQNMLLEYFGDEVWVNETNGEDLQGLMVMLQTSEEEVLTADNYIKYKPQNVTKVQYYKFIERLNNTALAKTDDGNYI
-1668 DELIASKPENIT
+1668 DLSKVAGYVNEINSANEQSVLMGYEST
-1680 KEQVKAFVQRWND
+1680 TDMLRKEYALLKGR
-1693 TLDNKDTD
+1693 LD
-1701 NKVNIK
+1701 
-1707 NVFSYGELSQR
+1707 E
-1718 VDSVVSSLGY
+1718 SS
-1728 TGIDE
+1728 
-1733 CYEKAYEKCLAQ
+1733 
-1745 AKEQQSS
+1745 SS

-1800 GNIAMEDKF
+1800 GNIAMSDKF

-1830 LDAKQEGI
+1830 LDAQKEGV

-1883 TVKPSPS
+1883 TVNPSPN

-1932 NVKMST
+1932 NVRMTT

-1992 IKSSLLGHFTDYDVT
+1992 IKSSLLGHFTDYDVK
-2007 ATHLTSYGN
+2007 ATHLTSYDN

-2075 SSSITK
+2075 ASSITK

-2201 NKYIDPAT
+2201 NKYINPAT

-2234 DNKNFVLDL
+2234 DNKTFVLDL

-2258 VQTSGITDREGF
+2258 VQTSGITDSEGF

-2277 ASWTMFINSQVK
+2277 ASWTLFVNSQVK
-2289 LITSVYPENA
+2289 LLTSVYPENA

-2320 AKAKEGYQFASWSLN
+2320 AKAKDGYQFASWSLN
-2335 GETISTNDTINQV
+2335 GETISTNDTISQV

-2488 VKASISFISKS
+2488 VKASTSFISKS
-2499 KGRLFEASTTPVR
+2499 KGRLFEASTTPVG

-2526 NQELASAISN
+2526 NQELAAAISN

-2564 ITNQGYLYKSVKQNN
+2564 ISNQGYLYKSVKQNN

-2604 QYPSTMNIIGKLT
+2604 KYPSTMNIIGKLT
-2617 RKDADMTGS
+2617 QKDADMTGS

-2694 DFNIDTMT
+2694 DFNIDIMT

-2727 ATVKTLKKLVKGV
+2727 ATVKTLRKLVKGV

>member
-59 MTTADGVTFS
+59 MTTADGITFS
-69 YETARTTER
+69 TETARTTER
-78 ADGHSLTMKPIGE
+78 ADGHSLTMRPIGV

-124 KEGDKIPITLS
+124 KEGDKIPVTLS
-135 DVVIGEKSGK
+135 DVIISEKSGK

-292 AHIEEANAQN
+292 AHIEEASAQN
-302 VRLKLIRSGSTAQA
+302 VRLMLIRSGSTAQA

-413 ATDKS
+413 ATDKA

-573 IASCSCNASVGT
+573 IASCSCNANVGT

-627 DSKSRLDVNLSSNHD
+627 DSKSRLNVSLSSNHD

-711 QESKVE
+711 QESQVE

-756 YLQDNLAAGESITM
+756 YLQDNLAAGESTTM
-770 MREITLPSTVGE
+770 MREITLPATVGE

-841 KDIAQKSV
+841 KDIAKKNV

-889 ACYPSANLSDEQA
+889 ACYPSANLSEEQA

-908 IKRTSSD
+908 IKRTSND

-956 VNATPGNT
+956 VNATPGTT

-989 EKIELSIESAEGAIL
+989 EKIELSIESAEGAVL

-1016 GKIEASVASIKTT
+1016 GKIEASVARIKTT

-1073 KDESM
+1073 KDEST

-1156 GAVVAKGI
+1156 GAVVAEGI

-1172 ADLTE
+1172 ANLAE

-1183 VSADKHDSY
+1183 VSAEKHDSY
-1192 SNNLLVDPGTET
+1192 RNNLLVDPGTET

-1319 TKSTITASARAAKR
+1319 TKSTKTASARAAKR
-1333 QGHIDND
+1333 LGNIDND

-1351 WDCGLDRKWHRYG
+1351 WDCGLDRKWHKYG

-1418 SNQNPLVQVE
+1418 SNQNPLVKVE

-1437 KFMLQLV
+1437 GVLIAGLKCAGHFVGEAVETLQTLLGLDDNIDTNNKDKDKKDKDLDEILDKCENYSDLLLDIASSFDGCVNGKHDIDQVLDCYETASKAIDAVFDGLV
-1444 DCGLQLIPVYK
+1444 ETAFGPYVKPELIKKYK
-1455 KLRTV
+1455 KLGKQILKYKKLLDRVAECARDFAHACDHIKNDESAKARMTGKSTKTV
-1460 FDCIK
+1460 TEKAIEGMGKYAEYVEGFVTLNNVLFGSEPAWDEMSLEEMS
-1465 GIYDVIEEAKTL
+1465 GILNLDYHTISFEEALKYKPKDVSETL
-1477 TNKEEVTSRDI
+1477 FRKFFDKQKKWANKDYSNITEEESGNI
-1488 ISLTLSTMSTTATCM
+1488 TTAVSNIHNAFKYFE
-1503 DIKSEGAG
+1503 DEGYL
-1511 DKNKTREQKRAK
+1511 N
-1523 LVDEIAKALTDI
+1523 
-1535 SNSVEKGNLGW
+1535 
-1546 TKSISDL
+1546 
-1553 AFELAK
+1553 
-1559 YYGYDYDDFKEL
+1559 
-1571 FCPLKLMEP
+1571 P
-1580 CDLDSVPAENKPAAL
+1580 CDFLNTTFKDAL
-1595 ARSLKNSSE
+1595 ILANTSS
-1604 PSYIQEFRQN
+1604 
-1614 LTYGILKQMV
+1614 
-1624 VMGLQK
+1624 
-1630 ELYGDVEWLNSDSRE
+1630 
-1645 LGLFMTKFESL
+1645 
-1656 RDENDAFQQKDI
+1656 
-1668 DELIASKPENIT
+1668 
-1680 KEQVKAFVQRWND
+1680 
-1693 TLDNKDTD
+1693 
-1701 NKVNIK
+1701 
-1707 NVFSYGELSQR
+1707 
-1718 VDSVVSSLGY
+1718 
-1728 TGIDE
+1728 
-1733 CYEKAYEKCLAQ
+1733 
-1745 AKEQQSS
+1745 SS

-1776 TVFNGNEQEAMKD
+1776 KVFNGNEQEAMKD

-1800 GNIAMEDKF
+1800 GNIAMKDKF

-1830 LDAKQEGI
+1830 LDAQKEGV

-1883 TVKPSPS
+1883 TVKPSPN

-1932 NVKMST
+1932 NVRMTT

-1979 TIPAHSTSYAQWW
+1979 NIPAHSTSYAQWW
-1992 IKSSLLGHFTDYDVT
+1992 LKSSLLGHFTDYDVT

-2146 NRIHFADQFDGK
+2146 NRIHFADLFDSK

-2258 VQTSGITDREGF
+2258 VQTSGITDSEGF

-2277 ASWTMFINSQVK
+2277 ASWTQFVNNQVK
-2289 LITSVYPENA
+2289 LLTSVYPENA

-2335 GETISTNDTINQV
+2335 GEIISTNDTISQV
-2348 ALGDLTMVA
+2348 ALSDLTMVA

-2367 IEENCEGGSITQ
+2367 IAEYCEGGSITQ

-2413 EDAETLSLIVD
+2413 DDAETLSLIVD

-2488 VKASISFISKS
+2488 VKASTSFISKS
-2499 KGRLFEASTTPVR
+2499 KGRLFEASTTPVG

-2579 LEFAEATTPSQLS
+2579 LEFAEATTPSQFS

-2604 QYPSTMNIIGKLT
+2604 KYPSTMNIIGKLT
-2617 RKDADMTGS
+2617 QKDADMTGS

-2694 DFNIDTMT
+2694 DFNIDIMT

>member
-9 TLCLLMLFVASA
+9 TLCLLMLFVTSA

-69 YETARTTER
+69 TETARTTER
-78 ADGHSLTMKPIGE
+78 ADGHSLTMRPIGV

-135 DVVIGEKSGK
+135 DVIIGEKSGK

-264 PSWMLANNEATTSGT
+264 PSWMLANNEASTSGT

-292 AHIEEANAQN
+292 AHIEEASAQN
-302 VRLKLIRSGSTAQA
+302 VRLMLIRSGSTAQA

-413 ATDKS
+413 ATDKA

-573 IASCSCNASVGT
+573 IASCSCNANVGT

-756 YLQDNLAAGESITM
+756 YLQDNLAAGESTTM
-770 MREITLPSTVGE
+770 TREITLPATVGE

-819 TKVAKAIY
+819 TKVVKAIY

-841 KDIAQKSV
+841 KDIAQKNV

-889 ACYPSANLSDEQA
+889 ACYPSANLSEEQA

-908 IKRTSSD
+908 IKRTSND

-956 VNATPGNT
+956 VNAIPGTT
-964 TLKGGENT
+964 TLKGGEST

-989 EKIELSIESAEGAIL
+989 EKIELSIESAEGAVL

-1016 GKIEASVASIKTT
+1016 GKIEASVANIKTT

-1073 KDESM
+1073 KDEST

-1156 GAVVAKGI
+1156 GAVVAEGI

-1172 ADLTE
+1172 ANLAE

-1183 VSADKHDSY
+1183 VSAEKHDSY

-1241 VPMPVVVLSI
+1241 VPVPVVELTVPDRI
-1251 PSSIPAKDLR
+1251 YTENLR
-1261 DGESLIFN
+1261 KGESLIFN
-1269 AVLTNKGLIA
+1269 ATLTNKGLIA
-1279 AKDVELTLPTDLKTL
+1279 AKDVQLLLPENVTSWR
-1294 TFEAL
+1294 FEPIGPGKAN
-1299 DHTEAFNL
+1299 EL
-1307 APQESV
+1307 APGQSIE
-1313 IIPVKV
+1313 IPIRV
-1319 TKSTITASARAAKR
+1319 TK
-1333 QGHIDND
+1333 D
-1340 PCSDQVGTLYY
+1340 PGDDGDDGPCVVYIGTLYY
-1351 WDCGLDRKWHRYG
+1351 WECGPDKKWHKYYKS
-1364 IALQLGSCKSN
+1364 IQITICKGKTPVVVY
-1375 DPSTWSGN
+1375 PSTGSG
-1383 GDGTGYGGGI
+1383 
-1393 GGGLGSLYGPGA
+1393 
-1405 RPSIGGSGTYTGS
+1405 GGSGPGGGPGGGGGGGYGPS
-1418 SNQNPLVQVE
+1418 SNIPTVTQKVDKSCNPCLNMYIQKITECGVNVGLSLLKNNPL
-1428 DKGCEPCQN
+1428 GCIVGLGFCARDLN
-1437 KFMLQLV
+1437 KDFHSWRSWGGCVASAVGCIPGIGPVPALV
-1444 DCGLQLIPVYK
+1444 GCL
-1455 KLRTV
+1455 
-1460 FDCIK
+1460 
-1465 GIYDVIEEAKTL
+1465 
-1477 TNKEEVTSRDI
+1477 
-1488 ISLTLSTMSTTATCM
+1488 ISLT
-1503 DIKSEGAG
+1503 
-1511 DKNKTREQKRAK
+1511 
-1523 LVDEIAKALTDI
+1523 
-1535 SNSVEKGNLGW
+1535 
-1546 TKSISDL
+1546 
-1553 AFELAK
+1553 
-1559 YYGYDYDDFKEL
+1559 
-1571 FCPLKLMEP
+1571 EP
-1580 CDLDSVPAENKPAAL
+1580 CEANNASAKMRAG
-1595 ARSLKNSSE
+1595 NSSNYSE
-1604 PSYIQEFRQN
+1604 PSYITDFKNKLAIPLQES
-1614 LTYGILKQMV
+1614 K
-1624 VMGLQK
+1624 
-1630 ELYGDVEWLNSDSRE
+1630 
-1645 LGLFMTKFESL
+1645 
-1656 RDENDAFQQKDI
+1656 AFQNMLLEYFG
-1668 DELIASKPENIT
+1668 DEVWVNETNGEDLQDLMVMLQTSEEEVLTADNYIKYKPQNVT
-1680 KEQVKAFVQRWND
+1680 KEQYYKFIERLNNTALAKTDDGNYIDLSKVAGYVNEINSANEQSVLMGYESTTDMLRKEYALLKGR
-1693 TLDNKDTD
+1693 LD
-1701 NKVNIK
+1701 
-1707 NVFSYGELSQR
+1707 E
-1718 VDSVVSSLGY
+1718 SS
-1728 TGIDE
+1728 
-1733 CYEKAYEKCLAQ
+1733 
-1745 AKEQQSS
+1745 SS

-1800 GNIAMEDKF
+1800 GNIAMSDKF

-1821 KLDFTDGWT
+1821 RLDFTDGWT
-1830 LDAKQEGI
+1830 LDAQKEGV

-1883 TVKPSPS
+1883 TVKPSPN

-1932 NVKMST
+1932 NVKMTT

-1964 EKTLALGGSVSTDFG
+1964 EKTLALGGSVFTDFG
-1979 TIPAHSTSYAQWW
+1979 NIPAHSTSYAQWW

-2234 DNKNFVLDL
+2234 DNKTFVLDL

-2258 VQTSGITDREGF
+2258 VQTSGITDSEGF

-2277 ASWTMFINSQVK
+2277 ASWTMFMNSQVK

-2335 GETISTNDTINQV
+2335 GETISTNDTISQV

-2367 IEENCEGGSITQ
+2367 IAENCEGGSITQ

-2488 VKASISFISKS
+2488 VKASTSFISKS
-2499 KGRLFEASTTPVR
+2499 KGRLFEASTTPVG

-2549 AQFYAGTWEGTLKQL
+2549 AQFYADTWEGTLRQL

-2604 QYPSTMNIIGKLT
+2604 KYPSTMNIIGKLT
-2617 RKDADMTGS
+2617 QKDADMTGS

-2694 DFNIDTMT
+2694 DFNIDIMT

>member
-78 ADGHSLTMKPIGE
+78 ADGHSLTMRPIGV

-103 RAFIGRTGSIMTV
+103 RPFIGRTGSIMTV

-124 KEGDKIPITLS
+124 KEGEKIPVTLS
-135 DVVIGEKSGK
+135 DVIIGEKSGK

-292 AHIEEANAQN
+292 AHIEEASAQN
-302 VRLKLIRSGSTAQA
+302 VRLMLIRSGSTAQA

-369 NYMTGTTAIKLTDDT
+369 NYITGTTAIKLTDDT

-462 TFAASADG
+462 TFAVSADG
-470 YENGTLLSTLVDD
+470 YENGTLLTTLVDD

-642 AAIEYPKTVTIAEG
+642 AAIEYPKTVTIAEC

-717 AGGKTTLSLS
+717 AGGKATLSLS

-756 YLQDNLAAGESITM
+756 YLQDNLAAGESTTM

-889 ACYPSANLSDEQA
+889 ACYPSANLSEEQA

-915 AITCEASLGDVYQGK
+915 AITCEASLGDIYQGK

-956 VNATPGNT
+956 VNATPGST
-964 TLKGGENT
+964 TLKGGEST

-989 EKIELSIESAEGAIL
+989 EKIELSIESAEGAVL

-1073 KDESM
+1073 KDEST

-1085 PTDKM
+1085 PTDQM

-1105 NGEGMPLPFYIE
+1105 NGEGMPLPFCIE

-1156 GAVVAKGI
+1156 GAVVAEGI

-1172 ADLTE
+1172 ANLAE

-1183 VSADKHDSY
+1183 VSAEKHDSY

-1241 VPMPVVVLSI
+1241 VPVPVVELTVPDRI
-1251 PSSIPAKDLR
+1251 YTENLR
-1261 DGESLIFN
+1261 KGESLIFN
-1269 AVLTNKGLIA
+1269 ATLTNKGLIT
-1279 AKDVELTLPTDLKTL
+1279 AKDVQLLLPDTVTSWR
-1294 TFEAL
+1294 FEPIGPGKAN
-1299 DHTEAFNL
+1299 EL
-1307 APQESV
+1307 APGQSIEIPIRV
-1313 IIPVKV
+1313 I
-1319 TKSTITASARAAKR
+1319 S
-1333 QGHIDND
+1333 GDGD
-1340 PCSDQVGTLYY
+1340 DGDDGPCVVYIGTLYY
-1351 WDCGLDRKWHRYG
+1351 WECGPDKKWHKYYKSMQITICKGRVTVAVYPSP
-1364 IALQLGSCKSN
+1364 GS
-1375 DPSTWSGN
+1375 G
-1383 GDGTGYGGGI
+1383 
-1393 GGGLGSLYGPGA
+1393 
-1405 RPSIGGSGTYTGS
+1405 GGSGPGGGPGGGGGGGYGPS
-1418 SNQNPLVQVE
+1418 SNIPTVTQKVDKSCNPCLNMYIQKITECGVNVGLSLLKNNPL
-1428 DKGCEPCQN
+1428 GCIVGLGFCARDLN
-1437 KFMLQLV
+1437 KDFHSWRSWGGCVASAVGCIPGIGPVPALV
-1444 DCGLQLIPVYK
+1444 GCL
-1455 KLRTV
+1455 
-1460 FDCIK
+1460 
-1465 GIYDVIEEAKTL
+1465 
-1477 TNKEEVTSRDI
+1477 
-1488 ISLTLSTMSTTATCM
+1488 ISLT
-1503 DIKSEGAG
+1503 
-1511 DKNKTREQKRAK
+1511 
-1523 LVDEIAKALTDI
+1523 
-1535 SNSVEKGNLGW
+1535 
-1546 TKSISDL
+1546 
-1553 AFELAK
+1553 
-1559 YYGYDYDDFKEL
+1559 
-1571 FCPLKLMEP
+1571 EP
-1580 CDLDSVPAENKPAAL
+1580 CEANNASAKMRAG
-1595 ARSLKNSSE
+1595 NSSSYSE
-1604 PSYIQEFRQN
+1604 PSYITDFKNKLAIPLQES
-1614 LTYGILKQMV
+1614 K
-1624 VMGLQK
+1624 
-1630 ELYGDVEWLNSDSRE
+1630 
-1645 LGLFMTKFESL
+1645 
-1656 RDENDAFQQKDI
+1656 AFQNMLLEYFG
-1668 DELIASKPENIT
+1668 DEVWVNETNGEDLQGLMVMLQTSEEEVLTADNYIKYKPQNVT
-1680 KEQVKAFVQRWND
+1680 KEQYYKFIERLNNTA
-1693 TLDNKDTD
+1693 LAKTD
-1701 NKVNIK
+1701 DGNYIDLSKVAGYVNEI
-1707 NVFSYGELSQR
+1707 NSANEQ
-1718 VDSVVSSLGY
+1718 SVLMGYESTTDMLRKEYALLKGRLEESS
-1728 TGIDE
+1728 
-1733 CYEKAYEKCLAQ
+1733 
-1745 AKEQQSS
+1745 SS

-1776 TVFNGNEQEAMKD
+1776 KVFNGNEQEAMKD

-1800 GNIAMEDKF
+1800 GNIAMSDKF

-1830 LDAKQEGI
+1830 LDAQKEGV

-1883 TVKPSPS
+1883 TVKPSPN

-1932 NVKMST
+1932 NVRMST

-1964 EKTLALGGSVSTDFG
+1964 EKTLALGGSVFTDFG

-2258 VQTSGITDREGF
+2258 VQTSGITDSEGF

-2277 ASWTMFINSQVK
+2277 ASWTLFVNSQVK
-2289 LITSVYPENA
+2289 LLTSVYPENA

-2335 GETISTNDTINQV
+2335 GETISTNDTISQV

-2367 IEENCEGGSITQ
+2367 IAENCEGGCITQ

-2477 IENLLPAQTYK
+2477 IENLLPAHTYK
-2488 VKASISFISKS
+2488 VKASTSFISKS
-2499 KGRLFEASTTPVR
+2499 KGRLFEASTTPVG

-2592 DEEQQDMEVDIR
+2592 DDEQQDMEVDIR
-2604 QYPSTMNIIGKLT
+2604 KYPSTMNIIGKLT
-2617 RKDADMTGS
+2617 QKAADMTGS

-2694 DFNIDTMT
+2694 DFNIDIMT

-2727 ATVKTLKKLVKGV
+2727 ATVKTLRKLVKGV

>member
-78 ADGHSLTMKPIGE
+78 ADGHSLTMRPIGV

-103 RAFIGRTGSIMTV
+103 RPFIGRTGSIMTV

-124 KEGDKIPITLS
+124 KEGEKIPVTLS
-135 DVVIGEKSGK
+135 DVIIGEKSGK

-169 ETKATNLLPY
+169 ETKVTNLLPY

-200 SEQVFAESADGKFS
+200 SEQVFAESADGKFC

-292 AHIEEANAQN
+292 AHIEEASAQN
-302 VRLKLIRSGSTAQA
+302 VRLMLIRSGSTAQA

-324 ADARIELPAEITIPQ
+324 ADARIELPTEITIPQ

-369 NYMTGTTAIKLTDDT
+369 NYITGITAIKLTDDT

-413 ATDKS
+413 ATDKA

-573 IASCSCNASVGT
+573 IASCSCNANVGT

-717 AGGKTTLSLS
+717 AGGKATLSLS

-756 YLQDNLAAGESITM
+756 YLQDNLAAGESTTM
-770 MREITLPSTVGE
+770 MREITLPATVGE

-841 KDIAQKSV
+841 KDIAKKSV

-889 ACYPSANLSDEQA
+889 ACYPSANLSEEQA

-908 IKRTSSD
+908 IKRTSND

-930 LNISNPGNL
+930 LNISNPGKL

-956 VNATPGNT
+956 VNATPGTT
-964 TLKGGENT
+964 TLKGGEST
-972 DIAFSITPS
+972 DVVFSITPS

-989 EKIELSIESAEGAIL
+989 EKIELSIESAEGAVL

-1073 KDESM
+1073 KDEST

-1105 NGEGMPLPFYIE
+1105 NGEGMPLPFCIE

-1156 GAVVAKGI
+1156 GAVVAEGI

-1172 ADLTE
+1172 ANLAE

-1183 VSADKHDSY
+1183 VSAEKHDSY

-1241 VPMPVVVLSI
+1241 VPVPVVELTVPDRI
-1251 PSSIPAKDLR
+1251 YTENLR
-1261 DGESLIFN
+1261 KGESLIFN
-1269 AVLTNKGLIA
+1269 ATLTNKGLIT
-1279 AKDVELTLPTDLKTL
+1279 AKDVQLLLPDTVTSWR
-1294 TFEAL
+1294 FEPIGPGKAN
-1299 DHTEAFNL
+1299 EL
-1307 APQESV
+1307 APGQSIE
-1313 IIPVKV
+1313 IPIRV
-1319 TKSTITASARAAKR
+1319 SE
-1333 QGHIDND
+1333 GPGDD
-1340 PCSDQVGTLYY
+1340 GPCVVYIGTLYY
-1351 WDCGLDRKWHRYG
+1351 WECGPDKKWHKYYKSMQ
-1364 IALQLGSCKSN
+1364 ITICKGRVTVVEY
-1375 DPSTWSGN
+1375 PSTGSG
-1383 GDGTGYGGGI
+1383 
-1393 GGGLGSLYGPGA
+1393 
-1405 RPSIGGSGTYTGS
+1405 GGSGPGGGPGGGGGGS
-1418 SNQNPLVQVE
+1418 YGPSSDIPTVTQKVDKSCNPCLNMYIQKITECGVNVGLSLLKNNPL
-1428 DKGCEPCQN
+1428 GCIVGLGFCARDLN
-1437 KFMLQLV
+1437 KDFHSWRSWGGCV
-1444 DCGLQLIPVYK
+1444 ASAVGCIPGIGTVPTLIGC
-1455 KLRTV
+1455 L
-1460 FDCIK
+1460 
-1465 GIYDVIEEAKTL
+1465 
-1477 TNKEEVTSRDI
+1477 
-1488 ISLTLSTMSTTATCM
+1488 ISLT
-1503 DIKSEGAG
+1503 
-1511 DKNKTREQKRAK
+1511 
-1523 LVDEIAKALTDI
+1523 
-1535 SNSVEKGNLGW
+1535 
-1546 TKSISDL
+1546 
-1553 AFELAK
+1553 
-1559 YYGYDYDDFKEL
+1559 
-1571 FCPLKLMEP
+1571 EP
-1580 CDLDSVPAENKPAAL
+1580 CEANNASAKMRAG
-1595 ARSLKNSSE
+1595 NSSSYSE
-1604 PSYIQEFRQN
+1604 PSYITDFKNKLAIPLQES
-1614 LTYGILKQMV
+1614 K
-1624 VMGLQK
+1624 
-1630 ELYGDVEWLNSDSRE
+1630 
-1645 LGLFMTKFESL
+1645 
-1656 RDENDAFQQKDI
+1656 AFQNMLLEYFG
-1668 DELIASKPENIT
+1668 DEVWVNETNGEDLQDLMVMLQTSEEEVLTADNYIKYKPQNVT
-1680 KEQVKAFVQRWND
+1680 KEQYYKFIERLNNTALTKTDDGNYIDLSKVAGYVNEINSANEQSVLMGYESTTDMQRKEYA
-1693 TLDNKDTD
+1693 LLK
-1701 NKVNIK
+1701 
-1707 NVFSYGELSQR
+1707 GRLEE
-1718 VDSVVSSLGY
+1718 SS
-1728 TGIDE
+1728 
-1733 CYEKAYEKCLAQ
+1733 
-1745 AKEQQSS
+1745 SS

-1800 GNIAMEDKF
+1800 GNIAMSDKF

-1830 LDAKQEGI
+1830 LDAQKEGV

-1883 TVKPSPS
+1883 TVKPSPN

-1932 NVKMST
+1932 NVRMST

-1964 EKTLALGGSVSTDFG
+1964 EKTLALGGSVFTDFG

-2179 IEGAPAEDEVATQ
+2179 IEGAPAEDEVATK

-2258 VQTSGITDREGF
+2258 VQTSGITDSEGF

-2277 ASWTMFINSQVK
+2277 ASWTLFVNSQVK
-2289 LITSVYPENA
+2289 LLTSVYPENA

-2335 GETISTNDTINQV
+2335 GETISTNDTISQV

-2367 IEENCEGGSITQ
+2367 IAENCEGGSITQ

-2397 DEDYSFAH
+2397 DEDYNFAH

-2477 IENLLPAQTYK
+2477 IENLLPAHTYK
-2488 VKASISFISKS
+2488 VKASTSFISKS
-2499 KGRLFEASTTPVR
+2499 KGRLFEASTTPVG

-2549 AQFYAGTWEGTLKQL
+2549 AQFYAGTWEGTLRQL
-2564 ITNQGYLYKSVKQNN
+2564 IANQGYLYKSVKQNN

-2617 RKDADMTGS
+2617 QKDADMTGS

-2652 IYGEKDEKLNMVIE
+2652 IYGEKDEKLNLVIE
-2666 NLQTQ
+2666 NQQTQ

-2694 DFNIDTMT
+2694 DFNIDIMT

>member
-59 MTTADGVTFS
+59 MTTADGITFS
-69 YETARTTER
+69 TETARTTER
-78 ADGHSLTMKPIGE
+78 ADGHSLTMRPIGV

-124 KEGDKIPITLS
+124 KEGDKIPVTLS
-135 DVVIGEKSGK
+135 DVIISEKSGK

-292 AHIEEANAQN
+292 AHIEEASAQN
-302 VRLKLIRSGSTAQA
+302 VRLMLIRSGSTAQA

-413 ATDKS
+413 ATDKA

-573 IASCSCNASVGT
+573 IASCSCNANVGT

-627 DSKSRLDVNLSSNHD
+627 DSKSRLNVSLSSNHD

-717 AGGKTTLSLS
+717 AGGKATLSLS

-756 YLQDNLAAGESITM
+756 YLQDNLAAGESTTM
-770 MREITLPSTVGE
+770 MREITLPATVGE

-841 KDIAQKSV
+841 KDIAKKNV

-889 ACYPSANLSDEQA
+889 ACYPSANLSEEQA

-908 IKRTSSD
+908 IKRTSND

-956 VNATPGNT
+956 VNATPGTT

-989 EKIELSIESAEGAIL
+989 EKIELSIESAEGAVL

-1016 GKIEASVASIKTT
+1016 GKIEASVARIKTT

-1073 KDESM
+1073 KDEST

-1156 GAVVAKGI
+1156 GAVVAEGI

-1172 ADLTE
+1172 ANLAE

-1183 VSADKHDSY
+1183 VSAEKHDSY
-1192 SNNLLVDPGTET
+1192 RNNLLVDPGTET

-1319 TKSTITASARAAKR
+1319 TKSTKTASARAAKR
-1333 QGHIDND
+1333 LGNIDND

-1351 WDCGLDRKWHRYG
+1351 WDCGLDRKWHKYG

-1418 SNQNPLVQVE
+1418 SNQNPLVKVE

-1437 KFMLQLV
+1437 GVLIAGLKCAGHFVGEAVETLQTLLGLDDNIDTNNKDKDLDEILDKCENYSDLLLDIASSFDGCVNGKHDIDQVLDCYETASKAIDAVFDGLV
-1444 DCGLQLIPVYK
+1444 ETAFGPYVKPELIKKYK
-1455 KLRTV
+1455 KLGKQILKYKKLLDRVAECARDFAHACDHIKNDESAKARMTGKSTKTV
-1460 FDCIK
+1460 TEKAIEGMGKYAEYVEGFVTLNNVLFGSEPAWDEMSLEEMS
-1465 GIYDVIEEAKTL
+1465 GILNLDYHTISFEEALKYKPKDVSETL
-1477 TNKEEVTSRDI
+1477 FRKFFDKQKKWANKDYSNITEEESGNI
-1488 ISLTLSTMSTTATCM
+1488 TTAVSNIHNAFKYFE
-1503 DIKSEGAG
+1503 DEGYL
-1511 DKNKTREQKRAK
+1511 N
-1523 LVDEIAKALTDI
+1523 
-1535 SNSVEKGNLGW
+1535 
-1546 TKSISDL
+1546 
-1553 AFELAK
+1553 
-1559 YYGYDYDDFKEL
+1559 
-1571 FCPLKLMEP
+1571 P
-1580 CDLDSVPAENKPAAL
+1580 CDFLNTTFKDAL
-1595 ARSLKNSSE
+1595 ILANTSS
-1604 PSYIQEFRQN
+1604 
-1614 LTYGILKQMV
+1614 
-1624 VMGLQK
+1624 
-1630 ELYGDVEWLNSDSRE
+1630 
-1645 LGLFMTKFESL
+1645 
-1656 RDENDAFQQKDI
+1656 
-1668 DELIASKPENIT
+1668 
-1680 KEQVKAFVQRWND
+1680 
-1693 TLDNKDTD
+1693 
-1701 NKVNIK
+1701 
-1707 NVFSYGELSQR
+1707 
-1718 VDSVVSSLGY
+1718 
-1728 TGIDE
+1728 
-1733 CYEKAYEKCLAQ
+1733 
-1745 AKEQQSS
+1745 SS

-1800 GNIAMEDKF
+1800 GNIAMKDKF

-1830 LDAKQEGI
+1830 LDAQKEGV

-1850 PTVETRYAFGGT
+1850 PTMETRYAFGGT

-1883 TVKPSPS
+1883 TVNPSPN

-1932 NVKMST
+1932 NVRMST

-1979 TIPAHSTSYAQWW
+1979 NIPAHSTSYAQWW

-2034 DVTKGDKTLKGFM
+2034 DVTKDDKTLKGFM

-2234 DNKNFVLDL
+2234 DNKTFVLDL

-2258 VQTSGITDREGF
+2258 VQTSGITDSEGF

-2277 ASWTMFINSQVK
+2277 ASWTQFVNSQVK
-2289 LITSVYPENA
+2289 LLTSVYPENA

-2335 GETISTNDTINQV
+2335 GEIISTNDTISQV
-2348 ALGDLTMVA
+2348 ALSDLTMVA

-2413 EDAETLSLIVD
+2413 DDAETLSLIVD

-2488 VKASISFISKS
+2488 VKASTSFISKS
-2499 KGRLFEASTTPVR
+2499 KGRLFEASTTPVG

-2526 NQELASAISN
+2526 NQELASVISN

-2592 DEEQQDMEVDIR
+2592 DDEQQDMEVDIR
-2604 QYPSTMNIIGKLT
+2604 KYPSTMNIIGKLT
-2617 RKDADMTGS
+2617 QKDADMTGS

-2684 DVLGSRTSPY
+2684 DVLGSRTLPY
-2694 DFNIDTMT
+2694 DFNIDIMT

>member
-1 MKQRHFIT
+1 M
-9 TLCLLMLFVASA
+9 
-21 WAQKNTLEIPD
+21 
-32 VTVAQGKSISLP
+32 
-44 VNMENSADI
+44 
-53 VAVQFT
+53 
-59 MTTADGVTFS
+59 
-69 YETARTTER
+69 
-78 ADGHSLTMKPIGE
+78 
-91 NKYMVMIFSSQN
+91 
-103 RAFIGRTGSIMTV
+103 
-116 VLNTSSSL
+116 
-124 KEGDKIPITLS
+124 
-135 DVVIGEKSGK
+135 
-145 NLATG
+145 
-150 FTSGSVNIAK
+150 
-160 SPDLEVSQV
+160 SQV

-292 AHIEEANAQN
+292 AHIEEASAQN

-369 NYMTGTTAIKLTDDT
+369 NYITGTTAIKLTDDT

-413 ATDKS
+413 ATDKA

-433 NIILPARK
+433 NIILPARQ

-470 YENGTLLSTLVDD
+470 YENGTLLTTLVDD

-537 TIEMAPGVKE
+537 TIEMDPGVKE

-573 IASCSCNASVGT
+573 IASCSCNANVGT

-746 DSAATPADVA
+746 DGAATPADVA
-756 YLQDNLAAGESITM
+756 YLQDNLAAGESTTM
-770 MREITLPSTVGE
+770 TREITLPATVGE

-889 ACYPSANLSDEQA
+889 ACYPSANLSEEQA

-908 IKRTSSD
+908 IKRTSND
-915 AITCEASLGDVYQGK
+915 AITCEASLGDIYQGK

-1073 KDESM
+1073 KDEST

-1105 NGEGMPLPFYIE
+1105 NGEGMPLPFCIE

-1156 GAVVAKGI
+1156 GAVVAEGI

-1172 ADLTE
+1172 ANLAE

-1183 VSADKHDSY
+1183 VSAEKHDSY

-1241 VPMPVVVLSI
+1241 VPVPVVELTVPDRI
-1251 PSSIPAKDLR
+1251 YTENLR
-1261 DGESLIFN
+1261 KGESLIFN
-1269 AVLTNKGLIA
+1269 ATLTNKGLIA
-1279 AKDVELTLPTDLKTL
+1279 AKDVQLLLPENVTSWR
-1294 TFEAL
+1294 FEPIGPGKAN
-1299 DHTEAFNL
+1299 EL
-1307 APQESV
+1307 APGQSKE
-1313 IIPVKV
+1313 IPIRV
-1319 TKSTITASARAAKR
+1319 TK
-1333 QGHIDND
+1333 D
-1340 PCSDQVGTLYY
+1340 PGDDGDDGPCVVYIGTLYY
-1351 WDCGLDRKWHRYG
+1351 WECGPDKKWHKYYKS
-1364 IALQLGSCKSN
+1364 IQITICKGKTPVVVY
-1375 DPSTWSGN
+1375 PSTGSG
-1383 GDGTGYGGGI
+1383 
-1393 GGGLGSLYGPGA
+1393 
-1405 RPSIGGSGTYTGS
+1405 GGSGPGGGPGGGGGGGYGPS
-1418 SNQNPLVQVE
+1418 SNIPTVTQKVDKSCNPCLNMYIQKITECGVNVGLSLLKNNPL
-1428 DKGCEPCQN
+1428 GCIVGLGFCARDLN
-1437 KFMLQLV
+1437 KDFHSWRSWGGCVASAVGCIPGIGPVPALV
-1444 DCGLQLIPVYK
+1444 GCL
-1455 KLRTV
+1455 
-1460 FDCIK
+1460 
-1465 GIYDVIEEAKTL
+1465 
-1477 TNKEEVTSRDI
+1477 
-1488 ISLTLSTMSTTATCM
+1488 ISLT
-1503 DIKSEGAG
+1503 
-1511 DKNKTREQKRAK
+1511 
-1523 LVDEIAKALTDI
+1523 
-1535 SNSVEKGNLGW
+1535 
-1546 TKSISDL
+1546 
-1553 AFELAK
+1553 
-1559 YYGYDYDDFKEL
+1559 
-1571 FCPLKLMEP
+1571 EP
-1580 CDLDSVPAENKPAAL
+1580 CEANNASAKMRAG
-1595 ARSLKNSSE
+1595 NSSSYSE
-1604 PSYIQEFRQN
+1604 PSYITDFKNKLAIPLQES
-1614 LTYGILKQMV
+1614 K
-1624 VMGLQK
+1624 
-1630 ELYGDVEWLNSDSRE
+1630 
-1645 LGLFMTKFESL
+1645 
-1656 RDENDAFQQKDI
+1656 AFQNMLLEYFGDEVWVNETNGEDLQGLMVMLQTSEEEVLTADNYIKYKPQNVTKVQYYKFIERLNNTALAKTDDGNYI
-1668 DELIASKPENIT
+1668 DLSKVAGYVNEINSANEQSVLMGYEST
-1680 KEQVKAFVQRWND
+1680 TDMLRKEYALLKGR
-1693 TLDNKDTD
+1693 LD
-1701 NKVNIK
+1701 
-1707 NVFSYGELSQR
+1707 E
-1718 VDSVVSSLGY
+1718 SS
-1728 TGIDE
+1728 
-1733 CYEKAYEKCLAQ
+1733 
-1745 AKEQQSS
+1745 SS

-1800 GNIAMEDKF
+1800 GNIAMSDKF

-1830 LDAKQEGI
+1830 LDAQKEGV

-1883 TVKPSPS
+1883 TVNPSPN

-1932 NVKMST
+1932 NVRMTT

-1992 IKSSLLGHFTDYDVT
+1992 IKSSLLGHFTDYDVK
-2007 ATHLTSYGN
+2007 ATHLTSYDN

-2075 SSSITK
+2075 ASSITK

-2201 NKYIDPAT
+2201 NKYINPAT

-2234 DNKNFVLDL
+2234 DNKTFVLDL

-2258 VQTSGITDREGF
+2258 VQTSGITDSEGF

-2277 ASWTMFINSQVK
+2277 ASWTLFVNSQVK
-2289 LITSVYPENA
+2289 LLTSVYPENA

-2320 AKAKEGYQFASWSLN
+2320 AKAKDGYQFASWSLN
-2335 GETISTNDTINQV
+2335 GETISTNDTISQV

-2488 VKASISFISKS
+2488 VKASTSFISKS
-2499 KGRLFEASTTPVR
+2499 KGRLFEASTTPVG

-2526 NQELASAISN
+2526 NQELAAAISN

-2564 ITNQGYLYKSVKQNN
+2564 ISNQGYLYKSVKQNN

-2604 QYPSTMNIIGKLT
+2604 KYPSTMNIIGKLT
-2617 RKDADMTGS
+2617 QKDADMTGS

-2694 DFNIDTMT
+2694 DFNIDIMT

>member
-69 YETARTTER
+69 TETARTTER
-78 ADGHSLTMKPIGE
+78 ADGHSLTMRPIGV

-124 KEGDKIPITLS
+124 KEGDKIPVTLS
-135 DVVIGEKSGK
+135 DVIIGEKSGK

-222 DQKLAAGG
+222 NQKLAAGG

-302 VRLKLIRSGSTAQA
+302 VRLMLIRSGNTAQA

-389 LSAKQQDVTEGGKLT
+389 LSAKQQDVTEGGKLI

-413 ATDKS
+413 ATDKA

-433 NIILPARK
+433 NIILPARQ

-573 IASCSCNASVGT
+573 IASCSCNANVGT

-711 QESKVE
+711 QESQVE

-746 DSAATPADVA
+746 DGAATPADVA
-756 YLQDNLAAGESITM
+756 YLQDNLAAGESTTM
-770 MREITLPSTVGE
+770 MREITLPATVGE

-841 KDIAQKSV
+841 KDIAQKNV

-863 TQTQDDGSFEVSY
+863 TKTQDDGSFEVSY

-889 ACYPSANLSDEQA
+889 ACYPSANLSEEQA

-908 IKRTSSD
+908 IKRTSND

-956 VNATPGNT
+956 VNATPGTT
-964 TLKGGENT
+964 TLKGGEST
-972 DIAFSITPS
+972 DVAFSITPS

-989 EKIELSIESAEGAIL
+989 EKIELSIESAEGAVL

-1073 KDESM
+1073 KDEST

-1156 GAVVAKGI
+1156 GAVVAEGI

-1172 ADLTE
+1172 ANLAE

-1183 VSADKHDSY
+1183 VSAEKHDSY

-1241 VPMPVVVLSI
+1241 VPVPVVELTVPDRI
-1251 PSSIPAKDLR
+1251 YTENLR
-1261 DGESLIFN
+1261 KGESLIFN
-1269 AVLTNKGLIA
+1269 ATLTNKGLIT
-1279 AKDVELTLPTDLKTL
+1279 AKDVQLLLPENVTSWR
-1294 TFEAL
+1294 FEPIGSGKAN
-1299 DHTEAFNL
+1299 EL
-1307 APQESV
+1307 APGQSKE
-1313 IIPVKV
+1313 IPIRV
-1319 TKSTITASARAAKR
+1319 TK
-1333 QGHIDND
+1333 D
-1340 PCSDQVGTLYY
+1340 PGDDGDDGPCVVYIGTLYY
-1351 WDCGLDRKWHRYG
+1351 WECGPDKKWHKYYKS
-1364 IALQLGSCKSN
+1364 IQITICKGKTPVVVY
-1375 DPSTWSGN
+1375 PSTGSG
-1383 GDGTGYGGGI
+1383 
-1393 GGGLGSLYGPGA
+1393 
-1405 RPSIGGSGTYTGS
+1405 GGSGPGGGPGGGGGGGYGPS
-1418 SNQNPLVQVE
+1418 SNIPTVTQKVDKSCNPCLNMYIQKITECGVNVGLSLLKNNPL
-1428 DKGCEPCQN
+1428 GCIVGLGFCARDLN
-1437 KFMLQLV
+1437 KDFHSWRSWGGCVASAVGCIPGIGPVPALV
-1444 DCGLQLIPVYK
+1444 GCL
-1455 KLRTV
+1455 
-1460 FDCIK
+1460 
-1465 GIYDVIEEAKTL
+1465 
-1477 TNKEEVTSRDI
+1477 
-1488 ISLTLSTMSTTATCM
+1488 ISLT
-1503 DIKSEGAG
+1503 
-1511 DKNKTREQKRAK
+1511 
-1523 LVDEIAKALTDI
+1523 
-1535 SNSVEKGNLGW
+1535 
-1546 TKSISDL
+1546 
-1553 AFELAK
+1553 
-1559 YYGYDYDDFKEL
+1559 
-1571 FCPLKLMEP
+1571 EP
-1580 CDLDSVPAENKPAAL
+1580 CEANNASAKMRAG
-1595 ARSLKNSSE
+1595 NSSSYSE
-1604 PSYIQEFRQN
+1604 PSYITDFKNKLAIPLQES
-1614 LTYGILKQMV
+1614 K
-1624 VMGLQK
+1624 
-1630 ELYGDVEWLNSDSRE
+1630 
-1645 LGLFMTKFESL
+1645 
-1656 RDENDAFQQKDI
+1656 AFQNMLLEYFG
-1668 DELIASKPENIT
+1668 DEVWVNETNGEALQDLMVMLQTSEEEVLTADNYIKYKPQNVT
-1680 KEQVKAFVQRWND
+1680 KEQYYKFIERLNNTALAKTDDGNYIDLSKVAGYVNEINSANEQSVLMGYESPTDMLRKEYALLKGR
-1693 TLDNKDTD
+1693 LD
-1701 NKVNIK
+1701 
-1707 NVFSYGELSQR
+1707 E
-1718 VDSVVSSLGY
+1718 SS
-1728 TGIDE
+1728 
-1733 CYEKAYEKCLAQ
+1733 
-1745 AKEQQSS
+1745 SS

-1776 TVFNGNEQEAMKD
+1776 KVFNGNEQEAMKD

-1800 GNIAMEDKF
+1800 GNIAMSDKF

-1830 LDAKQEGI
+1830 LDAQKEGI

-1883 TVKPSPS
+1883 TVKPSPN

-1932 NVKMST
+1932 NVRMTT

-1964 EKTLALGGSVSTDFG
+1964 EKTLALGGSVFTDFG

-2258 VQTSGITDREGF
+2258 VQTSGITDSEGF

-2277 ASWTMFINSQVK
+2277 ASWTQFVNSQVK
-2289 LITSVYPENA
+2289 LLTSVYPENA

-2488 VKASISFISKS
+2488 VKASTSFISKS
-2499 KGRLFEASTTPVR
+2499 KGRLFEASTTPVG

-2592 DEEQQDMEVDIR
+2592 DEKQLDMEVDIR

-2694 DFNIDTMT
+2694 DFNIDIMT

-2727 ATVKTLKKLVKGV
+2727 ATVKTLRKLVKGV

>member
-69 YETARTTER
+69 TETARTTER
-78 ADGHSLTMKPIGE
+78 ADGHSLTMRPIGV

-124 KEGDKIPITLS
+124 KEGDKIPVTLS
-135 DVVIGEKSGK
+135 DVIIGEKSGK

-302 VRLKLIRSGSTAQA
+302 VRLMLIRSGSTAQA

-404 LTITAERQS
+404 ITITAERQS
-413 ATDKS
+413 ATDKA

-433 NIILPARK
+433 NIILPARQ

-522 KLSDNSEGNLYYARQ
+522 RLSDNSEGNLYYARQ

-573 IASCSCNASVGT
+573 IASCSCNANVGT

-711 QESKVE
+711 QESQVE

-746 DSAATPADVA
+746 DGAATPADVA
-756 YLQDNLAAGESITM
+756 YLQDNLAAGESTTM
-770 MREITLPSTVGE
+770 MREITLPATVGE

-841 KDIAQKSV
+841 KDIAQKNV

-863 TQTQDDGSFEVSY
+863 TKTQDDGSFEVSY

-889 ACYPSANLSDEQA
+889 ACYPSANLSEEQA

-908 IKRTSSD
+908 IKRTSND

-956 VNATPGNT
+956 VNATPGTT
-964 TLKGGENT
+964 TLKGGEST
-972 DIAFSITPS
+972 DVAFSITPS

-989 EKIELSIESAEGAIL
+989 EKIELSIESAEGAVL

-1073 KDESM
+1073 KDEST

-1105 NGEGMPLPFYIE
+1105 NGEGMPLPFCIE

-1156 GAVVAKGI
+1156 GAVVAEGI
-1164 TNEKGLFS
+1164 TNEKGIFS
-1172 ADLTE
+1172 ADLAE

-1183 VSADKHDSY
+1183 VSAEKHDSY

-1241 VPMPVVVLSI
+1241 VPVPVVELTVPDRI
-1251 PSSIPAKDLR
+1251 YTENLR
-1261 DGESLIFN
+1261 KGESLIFN
-1269 AVLTNKGLIA
+1269 ATLTNKGLIT
-1279 AKDVELTLPTDLKTL
+1279 AKDVQLLLPDTVTSWR
-1294 TFEAL
+1294 FEPIGPGKAN
-1299 DHTEAFNL
+1299 EL
-1307 APQESV
+1307 APGQSIE
-1313 IIPVKV
+1313 IPIRV
-1319 TKSTITASARAAKR
+1319 TK
-1333 QGHIDND
+1333 D
-1340 PCSDQVGTLYY
+1340 PGDDGDDGPCVVYIGTLYY
-1351 WDCGLDRKWHRYG
+1351 WECGPDKKWHKYYKSMQITICKGRVTVAVYPSP
-1364 IALQLGSCKSN
+1364 GS
-1375 DPSTWSGN
+1375 G
-1383 GDGTGYGGGI
+1383 
-1393 GGGLGSLYGPGA
+1393 
-1405 RPSIGGSGTYTGS
+1405 GGSGPGGGPGGGGGGGYGPS
-1418 SNQNPLVQVE
+1418 SNIPTVTQKVDKSCNPCLNMYIQKITECGVNVGLSLLKNNPL
-1428 DKGCEPCQN
+1428 GCIVGLGFCARDLN
-1437 KFMLQLV
+1437 KDFHSWRSWGGCVASAVGCIPGIGPVPALV
-1444 DCGLQLIPVYK
+1444 GCL
-1455 KLRTV
+1455 
-1460 FDCIK
+1460 
-1465 GIYDVIEEAKTL
+1465 
-1477 TNKEEVTSRDI
+1477 
-1488 ISLTLSTMSTTATCM
+1488 ISLT
-1503 DIKSEGAG
+1503 
-1511 DKNKTREQKRAK
+1511 
-1523 LVDEIAKALTDI
+1523 
-1535 SNSVEKGNLGW
+1535 
-1546 TKSISDL
+1546 
-1553 AFELAK
+1553 
-1559 YYGYDYDDFKEL
+1559 
-1571 FCPLKLMEP
+1571 EP
-1580 CDLDSVPAENKPAAL
+1580 CEANNASAKMRAG
-1595 ARSLKNSSE
+1595 NSSSYSE
-1604 PSYIQEFRQN
+1604 PSYITDFKNKLAIPLQES
-1614 LTYGILKQMV
+1614 K
-1624 VMGLQK
+1624 
-1630 ELYGDVEWLNSDSRE
+1630 
-1645 LGLFMTKFESL
+1645 
-1656 RDENDAFQQKDI
+1656 AFQNMLLEYFG
-1668 DELIASKPENIT
+1668 DEVWVNETNGEALQDLMVMLQTSEEEVLTADNYIKYKPQNVT
-1680 KEQVKAFVQRWND
+1680 KEQYYKFIERLNNTALAKTDDGNYIDLSKVAGYVNEINSANEQSVLMGYESTTDMLRKEYALLKGR
-1693 TLDNKDTD
+1693 LD
-1701 NKVNIK
+1701 
-1707 NVFSYGELSQR
+1707 E
-1718 VDSVVSSLGY
+1718 SS
-1728 TGIDE
+1728 
-1733 CYEKAYEKCLAQ
+1733 
-1745 AKEQQSS
+1745 SS

-1776 TVFNGNEQEAMKD
+1776 KVFNGNEQEAMKD

-1800 GNIAMEDKF
+1800 GNIAMSDKF

-1830 LDAKQEGI
+1830 LDAQKEGI

-1883 TVKPSPS
+1883 TVKPSPN

-1932 NVKMST
+1932 NVKMTT

-2007 ATHLTSYGN
+2007 ANHLTSYDN

-2060 LYLSDGEIEKVNVAA
+2060 LYLSDGEIEKVSVAA

-2234 DNKNFVLDL
+2234 DNKTFVLDL

-2258 VQTSGITDREGF
+2258 VQTSGITDSEGF

-2277 ASWTMFINSQVK
+2277 ASWTQFVNNQVK
-2289 LITSVYPENA
+2289 LLTSVYPENA

-2335 GETISTNDTINQV
+2335 GETISTNDTISQV
-2348 ALGDLTMVA
+2348 ALSDLTMVA

-2367 IEENCEGGSITQ
+2367 IAENCEGGSITQ

-2488 VKASISFISKS
+2488 VKASTSFISKS
-2499 KGRLFEASTTPVR
+2499 KGRLFEASTTPVG

-2604 QYPSTMNIIGKLT
+2604 KYPSTMNIIGKLT
-2617 RKDADMTGS
+2617 QKDANMTGS

-2694 DFNIDTMT
+2694 DFNIDIMT
-2702 GIENILADG
+2702 GIENILTDG

>member
-69 YETARTTER
+69 TETARTTER
-78 ADGHSLTMKPIGE
+78 ADGHSLTMRPIGV

-124 KEGDKIPITLS
+124 KEGDKIPVTLS
-135 DVVIGEKSGK
+135 DVIIGEKSGK

-369 NYMTGTTAIKLTDDT
+369 NYITGTTAIKLTDDT

-413 ATDKS
+413 ATDKA

-433 NIILPARK
+433 NIILPARQ

-573 IASCSCNASVGT
+573 IASCSCNANVGT

-756 YLQDNLAAGESITM
+756 YLQDNLAAGESTTM
-770 MREITLPSTVGE
+770 MREITLPATVGE

-889 ACYPSANLSDEQA
+889 ACYPSANLSEEQA

-908 IKRTSSD
+908 IKRTSND

-956 VNATPGNT
+956 VNATPGTT
-964 TLKGGENT
+964 TLKGGEST

-989 EKIELSIESAEGAIL
+989 EKIELSIESAEGAVL

-1073 KDESM
+1073 KDEST

-1105 NGEGMPLPFYIE
+1105 NGEGMPLPFCIE

-1156 GAVVAKGI
+1156 GAVVAEGI
-1164 TNEKGLFS
+1164 TNEKGIFS
-1172 ADLTE
+1172 ADLAE

-1183 VSADKHDSY
+1183 VSAEKHDSY

-1241 VPMPVVVLSI
+1241 VPVPVVELTVPDRI
-1251 PSSIPAKDLR
+1251 YTENLR
-1261 DGESLIFN
+1261 KGESLIFN
-1269 AVLTNKGLIA
+1269 ATLTNKGLIT
-1279 AKDVELTLPTDLKTL
+1279 AKDVQLLVPDTVTSWRFELIGPGKAN
-1294 TFEAL
+1294 E
-1299 DHTEAFNL
+1299 L
-1307 APQESV
+1307 APGQSIEIPIRV
-1313 IIPVKV
+1313 I
-1319 TKSTITASARAAKR
+1319 S
-1333 QGHIDND
+1333 GDGD
-1340 PCSDQVGTLYY
+1340 DGDDGPCVVYIGTLYY
-1351 WDCGLDRKWHRYG
+1351 WECGPDKKWHKYYKSMQITICKGRVTVAVYPSP
-1364 IALQLGSCKSN
+1364 GS
-1375 DPSTWSGN
+1375 G
-1383 GDGTGYGGGI
+1383 
-1393 GGGLGSLYGPGA
+1393 
-1405 RPSIGGSGTYTGS
+1405 GGSGPGGGPGGGGGGGYGPS
-1418 SNQNPLVQVE
+1418 SNIPTVTQKVDKSCNPCLNMYIQKITECGVNVGLSLLKNNPL
-1428 DKGCEPCQN
+1428 GCIVGLGFCARDLN
-1437 KFMLQLV
+1437 KDFHSWRSWGGCVASAVGCIPGIGPVPALV
-1444 DCGLQLIPVYK
+1444 GCL
-1455 KLRTV
+1455 
-1460 FDCIK
+1460 
-1465 GIYDVIEEAKTL
+1465 
-1477 TNKEEVTSRDI
+1477 
-1488 ISLTLSTMSTTATCM
+1488 ISLT
-1503 DIKSEGAG
+1503 
-1511 DKNKTREQKRAK
+1511 
-1523 LVDEIAKALTDI
+1523 
-1535 SNSVEKGNLGW
+1535 
-1546 TKSISDL
+1546 
-1553 AFELAK
+1553 
-1559 YYGYDYDDFKEL
+1559 
-1571 FCPLKLMEP
+1571 EP
-1580 CDLDSVPAENKPAAL
+1580 CEANNASAKMRAG
-1595 ARSLKNSSE
+1595 NSSSYSE
-1604 PSYIQEFRQN
+1604 PSYITDFKNKLAIPLQES
-1614 LTYGILKQMV
+1614 K
-1624 VMGLQK
+1624 
-1630 ELYGDVEWLNSDSRE
+1630 
-1645 LGLFMTKFESL
+1645 
-1656 RDENDAFQQKDI
+1656 AFQNMLLEYFG
-1668 DELIASKPENIT
+1668 DEVWVNETNGEDLQDLMVMLQTSEEEVLTADNYIKYKPQNVT
-1680 KEQVKAFVQRWND
+1680 KEQYYKFIERLNHTALAKTDDGNYIDLSKVAGYVNEINSANEQSVLMGYESTTDMLRKEYALLKGR
-1693 TLDNKDTD
+1693 LD
-1701 NKVNIK
+1701 
-1707 NVFSYGELSQR
+1707 E
-1718 VDSVVSSLGY
+1718 SS
-1728 TGIDE
+1728 
-1733 CYEKAYEKCLAQ
+1733 
-1745 AKEQQSS
+1745 SS

-1800 GNIAMEDKF
+1800 GNIAMSDKF

-1821 KLDFTDGWT
+1821 RLDFTDGWT
-1830 LDAKQEGI
+1830 LDAQKTGV

-1883 TVKPSPS
+1883 TVKPSPN

-1932 NVKMST
+1932 NVKMTT

-1964 EKTLALGGSVSTDFG
+1964 EKTLALGGSVATDFG

-2209 FTSEDIQINVQGKEQ
+2209 FTAEDIQINVQGKEQ

-2258 VQTSGITDREGF
+2258 VQTSGITDSEGF

-2277 ASWTMFINSQVK
+2277 ASWTLFVNSQVK
-2289 LITSVYPENA
+2289 LLTSVYPENA

-2315 TIQLV
+2315 TVQLV
-2320 AKAKEGYQFASWSLN
+2320 AKAKEGYQFTSWSLN
-2335 GETISTNDTINQV
+2335 GETISTNDTISQV

-2367 IEENCEGGSITQ
+2367 IAENYEGGSITQ

-2413 EDAETLSLIVD
+2413 EDAETLILIVD

-2488 VKASISFISKS
+2488 VKASTSFISKS
-2499 KGRLFEASTTPVR
+2499 KGRLFEASTTPVG

-2604 QYPSTMNIIGKLT
+2604 KYPSTMNIIGKLT
-2617 RKDADMTGS
+2617 QKDADMTGS

-2694 DFNIDTMT
+2694 DFNIDIMT

>member
-69 YETARTTER
+69 TETARTTER
-78 ADGHSLTMKPIGE
+78 ADGHSLTMRSIGV

-135 DVVIGEKSGK
+135 DVIIGEKSGK

-200 SEQVFAESADGKFS
+200 SEQVFAESVDGKFS
-214 KLLGTIDY
+214 KLLGTIAY
-222 DQKLAAGG
+222 GQKLAAGG

-302 VRLKLIRSGSTAQA
+302 VRLMLIRSGSTAQA

-413 ATDKS
+413 ATDKA

-573 IASCSCNASVGT
+573 IASCSCNANVGT

-711 QESKVE
+711 QESQVE
-717 AGGKTTLSLS
+717 AGGKATLSLS

-756 YLQDNLAAGESITM
+756 YLQDNLAAGESTTM

-827 APGEKVVISGKAKG
+827 VPGEKVVISGKAKG
-841 KDIAQKSV
+841 KDIAKKSV

-889 ACYPSANLSDEQA
+889 ACYPSANLSEEQA

-908 IKRTSSD
+908 IKRTSND

-964 TLKGGENT
+964 TLKGGEST

-989 EKIELSIESAEGAIL
+989 EKIELSIESAEGAVL

-1073 KDESM
+1073 KDEST

-1105 NGEGMPLPFYIE
+1105 NGEGMPLPFCIE

-1156 GAVVAKGI
+1156 GAVVAEGI

-1172 ADLTE
+1172 ANLAE

-1183 VSADKHDSY
+1183 VSAEKHDSY

-1241 VPMPVVVLSI
+1241 VPVPVVELTVPDRI
-1251 PSSIPAKDLR
+1251 YTENLR
-1261 DGESLIFN
+1261 KGESLIFN
-1269 AVLTNKGLIA
+1269 ATLTNKGLIT
-1279 AKDVELTLPTDLKTL
+1279 AKDVQLLLPENVTSWR
-1294 TFEAL
+1294 FEPIGPGKAN
-1299 DHTEAFNL
+1299 EL
-1307 APQESV
+1307 APGQSKE
-1313 IIPVKV
+1313 IPIRV
-1319 TKSTITASARAAKR
+1319 TK
-1333 QGHIDND
+1333 D
-1340 PCSDQVGTLYY
+1340 PGDDGDDGPCVVYIGTLYY
-1351 WDCGLDRKWHRYG
+1351 WECGPDKKWHKYYKS
-1364 IALQLGSCKSN
+1364 IQITICKGKTPVVVY
-1375 DPSTWSGN
+1375 PSTGSG
-1383 GDGTGYGGGI
+1383 
-1393 GGGLGSLYGPGA
+1393 
-1405 RPSIGGSGTYTGS
+1405 GGSGPGGGPGGGGGGGYGPS
-1418 SNQNPLVQVE
+1418 SNIPTVTQKVDKSCNPCLNMYIQKITECGVNVGLSLLKNNPL
-1428 DKGCEPCQN
+1428 GCIVGLGFCARDLN
-1437 KFMLQLV
+1437 KDFHSWRSWGGCVASAVGCIPGIGPVPALV
-1444 DCGLQLIPVYK
+1444 GCL
-1455 KLRTV
+1455 
-1460 FDCIK
+1460 
-1465 GIYDVIEEAKTL
+1465 
-1477 TNKEEVTSRDI
+1477 
-1488 ISLTLSTMSTTATCM
+1488 ISLT
-1503 DIKSEGAG
+1503 
-1511 DKNKTREQKRAK
+1511 
-1523 LVDEIAKALTDI
+1523 
-1535 SNSVEKGNLGW
+1535 
-1546 TKSISDL
+1546 
-1553 AFELAK
+1553 
-1559 YYGYDYDDFKEL
+1559 
-1571 FCPLKLMEP
+1571 EP
-1580 CDLDSVPAENKPAAL
+1580 CEANNASAKMRAG
-1595 ARSLKNSSE
+1595 NSSSYSE
-1604 PSYIQEFRQN
+1604 PSYITDFKNKLAIPLQES
-1614 LTYGILKQMV
+1614 K
-1624 VMGLQK
+1624 
-1630 ELYGDVEWLNSDSRE
+1630 
-1645 LGLFMTKFESL
+1645 
-1656 RDENDAFQQKDI
+1656 AFQNMLLEYFG
-1668 DELIASKPENIT
+1668 DEVWVNETNGEDLQGLMVMLQTSEEEVLTADNYIKYKPQNVT
-1680 KEQVKAFVQRWND
+1680 KEQYNKFIERLNNTALAKTDDGNYIDLSKVAGYVNEINSANEQSVLMGYESTTDMLRKEYALLKER
-1693 TLDNKDTD
+1693 LD
-1701 NKVNIK
+1701 
-1707 NVFSYGELSQR
+1707 E
-1718 VDSVVSSLGY
+1718 SS
-1728 TGIDE
+1728 
-1733 CYEKAYEKCLAQ
+1733 
-1745 AKEQQSS
+1745 SS

-1789 VKLTLTVTDEK
+1789 AKLTLTVTDEK
-1800 GNIAMEDKF
+1800 GNIAMSDKF
-1809 QVNPEKLEGFNG
+1809 QVNLENLEGFAGN
-1821 KLDFTDGWT
+1821 KNFTDGWT
-1830 LDAKQEGI
+1830 LDAQKEGV

-1883 TVKPSPS
+1883 TVKPSPN

-1932 NVKMST
+1932 NVRMST

-2258 VQTSGITDREGF
+2258 VQTSGITDSEGF

-2277 ASWTMFINSQVK
+2277 ASWTLFVNSQVK
-2289 LITSVYPENA
+2289 LLTSVYPENA

-2335 GETISTNDTINQV
+2335 GETISTNDTISQV

-2367 IEENCEGGSITQ
+2367 IAENCEGGSITQ

-2477 IENLLPAQTYK
+2477 IENLLPAHTYK
-2488 VKASISFISKS
+2488 VKASTSFISKS
-2499 KGRLFEASTTPVR
+2499 KGRLFEASTTPVG

-2592 DEEQQDMEVDIR
+2592 DDEQQDMEVDIR
-2604 QYPSTMNIIGKLT
+2604 KYPSTMNIIGKLT
-2617 RKDADMTGS
+2617 QKDADMTGS

-2694 DFNIDTMT
+2694 DFNIDIMT

-2727 ATVKTLKKLVKGV
+2727 ATVKTLRKLVKGV

>member
-69 YETARTTER
+69 TETARTTER
-78 ADGHSLTMKPIGE
+78 ADGHSLTMRPIGV

-124 KEGDKIPITLS
+124 KEGDKIPVTLS
-135 DVVIGEKSGK
+135 DVIIGEKSGK

-292 AHIEEANAQN
+292 AHIEEASAQN

-369 NYMTGTTAIKLTDDT
+369 NYITGTTAIKLTDDT

-413 ATDKS
+413 ATDKA

-470 YENGTLLSTLVDD
+470 YENGTLLSTLIDD

-573 IASCSCNASVGT
+573 IASCSCNANVGT

-756 YLQDNLAAGESITM
+756 YLQDNLAAGESTTM
-770 MREITLPSTVGE
+770 TREITLPATVGE

-876 EPYSG
+876 EPYNG

-889 ACYPSANLSDEQA
+889 ACYPSANLSEEQA

-908 IKRTSSD
+908 IKRTSND

-964 TLKGGENT
+964 TLKGGEST
-972 DIAFSITPS
+972 DIVFSITPS

-989 EKIELSIESAEGAIL
+989 EKIELSIESAEGAVL

-1073 KDESM
+1073 KDEST

-1105 NGEGMPLPFYIE
+1105 NGEGMPLPFCIE

-1156 GAVVAKGI
+1156 GAVVAEGI

-1172 ADLTE
+1172 ANLAE

-1183 VSADKHDSY
+1183 VSAEKHDSY

-1241 VPMPVVVLSI
+1241 VPVPVVELTVPDRI
-1251 PSSIPAKDLR
+1251 YTENLR
-1261 DGESLIFN
+1261 KGESLIFN
-1269 AVLTNKGLIA
+1269 ATLTNKGLIT
-1279 AKDVELTLPTDLKTL
+1279 AKDVQLLLPDTVTSWR
-1294 TFEAL
+1294 FEPIGPGKAN
-1299 DHTEAFNL
+1299 EL
-1307 APQESV
+1307 APGQSIE
-1313 IIPVKV
+1313 IPIRV
-1319 TKSTITASARAAKR
+1319 SE
-1333 QGHIDND
+1333 GPGDD
-1340 PCSDQVGTLYY
+1340 GPCVVYIGTLYY
-1351 WDCGLDRKWHRYG
+1351 WECGPDKKWHKYYKSMQ
-1364 IALQLGSCKSN
+1364 ITICKGRVTVVEY
-1375 DPSTWSGN
+1375 PSTGSG
-1383 GDGTGYGGGI
+1383 
-1393 GGGLGSLYGPGA
+1393 
-1405 RPSIGGSGTYTGS
+1405 GGSGPGGGPGGGGGGS
-1418 SNQNPLVQVE
+1418 YGPSSDIPTVTQKVDKSCNPCLNMYIQKITECGVNVGLSLLKNNPL
-1428 DKGCEPCQN
+1428 GCIVGLGFCARDLN
-1437 KFMLQLV
+1437 KDFHSWRSWGGCVASAVGCIPGIGPVPTLV
-1444 DCGLQLIPVYK
+1444 GCL
-1455 KLRTV
+1455 
-1460 FDCIK
+1460 
-1465 GIYDVIEEAKTL
+1465 
-1477 TNKEEVTSRDI
+1477 
-1488 ISLTLSTMSTTATCM
+1488 ISLT
-1503 DIKSEGAG
+1503 
-1511 DKNKTREQKRAK
+1511 
-1523 LVDEIAKALTDI
+1523 
-1535 SNSVEKGNLGW
+1535 
-1546 TKSISDL
+1546 
-1553 AFELAK
+1553 
-1559 YYGYDYDDFKEL
+1559 
-1571 FCPLKLMEP
+1571 EP
-1580 CDLDSVPAENKPAAL
+1580 CEANNASAKMRAG
-1595 ARSLKNSSE
+1595 NSSSYSE
-1604 PSYIQEFRQN
+1604 PSYITDFKNKLAIPLQES
-1614 LTYGILKQMV
+1614 K
-1624 VMGLQK
+1624 
-1630 ELYGDVEWLNSDSRE
+1630 
-1645 LGLFMTKFESL
+1645 
-1656 RDENDAFQQKDI
+1656 AFQNMLLEYFG
-1668 DELIASKPENIT
+1668 DEVWVNETNGEDLQDLMVMLQTSEEEVLTADNYIKYKPQNVT
-1680 KEQVKAFVQRWND
+1680 KEQYYKFIERLNNTALANTDDGNYIDLSKVAGYVNEINSANEQSVLMGYESTTDMLRKEYALLKGR
-1693 TLDNKDTD
+1693 LD
-1701 NKVNIK
+1701 
-1707 NVFSYGELSQR
+1707 E
-1718 VDSVVSSLGY
+1718 SS
-1728 TGIDE
+1728 
-1733 CYEKAYEKCLAQ
+1733 
-1745 AKEQQSS
+1745 SS

-1776 TVFNGNEQEAMKD
+1776 TVFNGNEQKAMKD

-1800 GNIAMEDKF
+1800 GNIAMSDKF

-1830 LDAKQEGI
+1830 LDAQKEGI

-1883 TVKPSPS
+1883 TVKPSPN

-1932 NVKMST
+1932 HVRMTT

-1979 TIPAHSTSYAQWW
+1979 NIPAHSTSYAQWW

-2209 FTSEDIQINVQGKEQ
+2209 FTAEDIQINVQGKEQ

-2258 VQTSGITDREGF
+2258 VQTSGITDSEGF

-2277 ASWTMFINSQVK
+2277 ASWTLFVNSQVK
-2289 LITSVYPENA
+2289 LLTSVYPENA

-2335 GETISTNDTINQV
+2335 GETISTNDTISQV

-2367 IEENCEGGSITQ
+2367 IAENCEGGSITQ

-2488 VKASISFISKS
+2488 VKASTSFISKS
-2499 KGRLFEASTTPVR
+2499 KGRLFEASTTPVG

-2604 QYPSTMNIIGKLT
+2604 KYPSTMNIIGKLT
-2617 RKDADMTGS
+2617 QKDADMTGS

-2694 DFNIDTMT
+2694 DFNIDIMT

>member
-69 YETARTTER
+69 TETARTTER
-78 ADGHSLTMKPIGE
+78 ADGHSLTMRSIGV

-124 KEGDKIPITLS
+124 KEGDKIPVTLS
-135 DVVIGEKSGK
+135 DVIIGEKSGK

-369 NYMTGTTAIKLTDDT
+369 NYITGTTAIKLTDDT

-413 ATDKS
+413 ATDKA

-433 NIILPARK
+433 NIILPARQ

-573 IASCSCNASVGT
+573 IASCSCNANVGT

-613 KEGGEMTLTISRNT
+613 KEGGEMPLTISRNT

-717 AGGKTTLSLS
+717 AGGKATLSLS

-746 DSAATPADVA
+746 DGAATPADVA
-756 YLQDNLAAGESITM
+756 YLQDNLAAGESTTM
-770 MREITLPSTVGE
+770 TREITLPSTVGE

-841 KDIAQKSV
+841 KDIAQKNV

-889 ACYPSANLSDEQA
+889 ACYPSANLSEEQA

-908 IKRTSSD
+908 IKRTSND

-964 TLKGGENT
+964 TLKGGEST

-1073 KDESM
+1073 KDEST

-1105 NGEGMPLPFYIE
+1105 NGEGMPLPFCIE

-1156 GAVVAKGI
+1156 GAVVAEGI
-1164 TNEKGLFS
+1164 TNEKGIFS
-1172 ADLTE
+1172 ADLAE

-1183 VSADKHDSY
+1183 VSAEKHDSY

-1319 TKSTITASARAAKR
+1319 TKSAITASARATKL
-1333 QGHIDND
+1333 QGNIDND

-1351 WDCGLDRKWHRYG
+1351 WDCGLDRKWHKYG

-1418 SNQNPLVQVE
+1418 SNQNPLVKVE

-1437 KFMLQLV
+1437 GVLIAGLKCAGHFVGEAVETLQTLLGLDDNIDTNSKDKDKKDKDLDEILDKCENYSDLLLDIASSFDGCVNGKHDIDQVLDCYETASKAIDAVFDGLV
-1444 DCGLQLIPVYK
+1444 ETAFGPYVKPELIKKYK
-1455 KLRTV
+1455 KLGKQILKYKKLLDRVAECARDFAHACDHIKNDESAKARMTGKSTKTV
-1460 FDCIK
+1460 TEKAIEGMGKYAEYVEGFVTLNNVLFGSEPAWDEMSLEEMS
-1465 GIYDVIEEAKTL
+1465 GILNLDYHTISFEEALKYKPKDVSETL
-1477 TNKEEVTSRDI
+1477 FRKFFDKQKKWANKDYSNITEEESGNI
-1488 ISLTLSTMSTTATCM
+1488 TTAVSNIHNAFKYFE
-1503 DIKSEGAG
+1503 DEGYL
-1511 DKNKTREQKRAK
+1511 N
-1523 LVDEIAKALTDI
+1523 
-1535 SNSVEKGNLGW
+1535 
-1546 TKSISDL
+1546 
-1553 AFELAK
+1553 
-1559 YYGYDYDDFKEL
+1559 
-1571 FCPLKLMEP
+1571 P
-1580 CDLDSVPAENKPAAL
+1580 CDFLNTTFKDAIIL
-1595 ARSLKNSSE
+1595 ANTSS
-1604 PSYIQEFRQN
+1604 
-1614 LTYGILKQMV
+1614 
-1624 VMGLQK
+1624 
-1630 ELYGDVEWLNSDSRE
+1630 
-1645 LGLFMTKFESL
+1645 
-1656 RDENDAFQQKDI
+1656 
-1668 DELIASKPENIT
+1668 
-1680 KEQVKAFVQRWND
+1680 
-1693 TLDNKDTD
+1693 
-1701 NKVNIK
+1701 
-1707 NVFSYGELSQR
+1707 
-1718 VDSVVSSLGY
+1718 
-1728 TGIDE
+1728 
-1733 CYEKAYEKCLAQ
+1733 
-1745 AKEQQSS
+1745 SS

-1776 TVFNGNEQEAMKD
+1776 KVFNGNEQEAMKD
-1789 VKLTLTVTDEK
+1789 VQLTLTVTDEK
-1800 GNIAMEDKF
+1800 GNIAMSDKF

-1830 LDAKQEGI
+1830 LDAQKEGV

-1883 TVKPSPS
+1883 TVKPSPN

-1904 DPLTKEVEPSEEAE
+1904 DPLTKDVEPSEEAE

-1932 NVKMST
+1932 NVRMST

-2258 VQTSGITDREGF
+2258 VQTSGITDSEGF

-2277 ASWTMFINSQVK
+2277 ASWTLFVNSQVK
-2289 LITSVYPENA
+2289 LLTSVYPENA

-2305 VAGNEVAYGT
+2305 IAGNEVAYGT

-2335 GETISTNDTINQV
+2335 GETISTNDTISQV

-2367 IEENCEGGSITQ
+2367 IAENCEGGSITQ
-2379 TYTGVYHYGDQLV
+2379 SYTGVYHYGDQLV

-2477 IENLLPAQTYK
+2477 IENLLPAHTYK
-2488 VKASISFISKS
+2488 VKASTSFISKS
-2499 KGRLFEASTTPVR
+2499 KGRLFEASTTPVG

-2604 QYPSTMNIIGKLT
+2604 KYPSTMNIIGKLT
-2617 RKDADMTGS
+2617 QKDADMTGS

-2694 DFNIDTMT
+2694 DFNIDIMT

>member
-59 MTTADGVTFS
+59 MTTADGITFS
-69 YETARTTER
+69 TETARTTER
-78 ADGHSLTMKPIGE
+78 ADGHSLTMRPIGV

-124 KEGDKIPITLS
+124 KEGDKIPVTLS
-135 DVVIGEKSGK
+135 DVIISEKSGK

-292 AHIEEANAQN
+292 AHIEEASAQN
-302 VRLKLIRSGSTAQA
+302 VRLMLIRSGSTAQA

-413 ATDKS
+413 ATDKA

-573 IASCSCNASVGT
+573 IASCSCNANVGT

-627 DSKSRLDVNLSSNHD
+627 DSKSRLNVSLSSNHD

-756 YLQDNLAAGESITM
+756 YLQDNLAAGESTTM
-770 MREITLPSTVGE
+770 MREITLPATVGE

-841 KDIAQKSV
+841 KDIAKKNV

-889 ACYPSANLSDEQA
+889 ACYPSANLSEEQA

-908 IKRTSSD
+908 IKRTSND

-964 TLKGGENT
+964 TLKGGEST
-972 DIAFSITPS
+972 DITFSITPS

-989 EKIELSIESAEGAIL
+989 EKIELSIESAEGAVL

-1016 GKIEASVASIKTT
+1016 GKIEASVARIKTT

-1073 KDESM
+1073 KDEST

-1156 GAVVAKGI
+1156 GAVVAEGI

-1172 ADLTE
+1172 ADLAE

-1183 VSADKHDSY
+1183 VSAEKHDSY
-1192 SNNLLVDPGTET
+1192 RNNLLVDPGTET

-1319 TKSTITASARAAKR
+1319 TKSTKTASARAAKR
-1333 QGHIDND
+1333 LGNIDND

-1351 WDCGLDRKWHRYG
+1351 WDCGLDRKWHKYG

-1418 SNQNPLVQVE
+1418 SNQNPLVKVE

-1437 KFMLQLV
+1437 GVLIAGLKCAGHFVGEAVETLQTLLGLDDNIDTNNKYKDKKDKDLDEILDKCENYSDLLLDIASSFDGCVNGKHDIDQVLDCYETASKAIDAVFDGLV
-1444 DCGLQLIPVYK
+1444 ETAFGPYVKPELIKKYK
-1455 KLRTV
+1455 KLGKQILKYKKLLDRVAECARDFAHACDHIKNDESAKARMTGKSTKTV
-1460 FDCIK
+1460 TEKAIEGMGKYAEYVEGFVTLNNVLFGSEPAWDEMSLEEMS
-1465 GIYDVIEEAKTL
+1465 GILNLDYHTISFEEALKYKPKDVSETL
-1477 TNKEEVTSRDI
+1477 FRKFFDKQKKWANKDYSNITEEESGNI
-1488 ISLTLSTMSTTATCM
+1488 TTAVSNIHNAFKYFE
-1503 DIKSEGAG
+1503 DEGYL
-1511 DKNKTREQKRAK
+1511 N
-1523 LVDEIAKALTDI
+1523 
-1535 SNSVEKGNLGW
+1535 
-1546 TKSISDL
+1546 
-1553 AFELAK
+1553 
-1559 YYGYDYDDFKEL
+1559 
-1571 FCPLKLMEP
+1571 P
-1580 CDLDSVPAENKPAAL
+1580 CDFLNTTFKDAL
-1595 ARSLKNSSE
+1595 ILANTSS
-1604 PSYIQEFRQN
+1604 
-1614 LTYGILKQMV
+1614 
-1624 VMGLQK
+1624 
-1630 ELYGDVEWLNSDSRE
+1630 
-1645 LGLFMTKFESL
+1645 
-1656 RDENDAFQQKDI
+1656 
-1668 DELIASKPENIT
+1668 
-1680 KEQVKAFVQRWND
+1680 
-1693 TLDNKDTD
+1693 
-1701 NKVNIK
+1701 
-1707 NVFSYGELSQR
+1707 
-1718 VDSVVSSLGY
+1718 
-1728 TGIDE
+1728 
-1733 CYEKAYEKCLAQ
+1733 
-1745 AKEQQSS
+1745 SS

-1800 GNIAMEDKF
+1800 GNIAMSDKF

-1830 LDAKQEGI
+1830 LDAQKEGV

-1883 TVKPSPS
+1883 TVKPSPN

-1932 NVKMST
+1932 NVRMST

-1979 TIPAHSTSYAQWW
+1979 NIPAHSTSYAQWW
-1992 IKSSLLGHFTDYDVT
+1992 LKSSLLGHFTDYDVT

-2146 NRIHFADQFDGK
+2146 NRIHFADLFDSK

-2258 VQTSGITDREGF
+2258 VQTSGITDSEGF

-2277 ASWTMFINSQVK
+2277 ASWTQFVNNQVK
-2289 LITSVYPENA
+2289 LLTSVYPENA

-2335 GETISTNDTINQV
+2335 GEIISTNDTISQV
-2348 ALGDLTMVA
+2348 ALSDLTMVA

-2367 IEENCEGGSITQ
+2367 IAENCEGGSITQ

-2488 VKASISFISKS
+2488 VKASTSFISKS
-2499 KGRLFEASTTPVR
+2499 KGRLFEASTTPVG

-2549 AQFYAGTWEGTLKQL
+2549 AQFYAGTWEGTLRQL

-2579 LEFAEATTPSQLS
+2579 LEFAEATTPSQFS

-2604 QYPSTMNIIGKLT
+2604 KYPSTMNIIGKLT
-2617 RKDADMTGS
+2617 QKDADMTGS

-2694 DFNIDTMT
+2694 DFNIDIMT

>member
-69 YETARTTER
+69 TETARTTER
-78 ADGHSLTMKPIGE
+78 ADGHSLTMRPIGV

-124 KEGDKIPITLS
+124 KEGDKIPVTLS
-135 DVVIGEKSGK
+135 DVIIGEKSGK

-200 SEQVFAESADGKFS
+200 SEQVFAESADGEFS

-302 VRLKLIRSGSTAQA
+302 VRLMLIRSGSTAQA

-413 ATDKS
+413 ATDKA

-433 NIILPARK
+433 NIILPARQ

-573 IASCSCNASVGT
+573 IASCSCNANVGT

-642 AAIEYPKTVTIAEG
+642 AAIEYPKTVTIAEC

-717 AGGKTTLSLS
+717 AGGKATLSLS

-756 YLQDNLAAGESITM
+756 YLQDNLAAGESTTM

-827 APGEKVVISGKAKG
+827 APGEKVVISGKANG

-889 ACYPSANLSDEQA
+889 ACYPSANLSEEQA

-908 IKRTSSD
+908 IKRTSND

-956 VNATPGNT
+956 VNATPGIT
-964 TLKGGENT
+964 TLKGGEST
-972 DIAFSITPS
+972 DVAFSITPS

-1016 GKIEASVASIKTT
+1016 GKIEASVASINTT

-1073 KDESM
+1073 KDEST

-1105 NGEGMPLPFYIE
+1105 NGEGMPLPFCIE

-1156 GAVVAKGI
+1156 GAVVAEGI

-1172 ADLTE
+1172 ANLAE

-1183 VSADKHDSY
+1183 VSAEKHDSY

-1222 ETEIQDEYEIKT
+1222 ETEIQDEYKIKT
-1234 NVKFETQ
+1234 NVKFETH
-1241 VPMPVVVLSI
+1241 VPVPVVELTVPDRI
-1251 PSSIPAKDLR
+1251 YTENLR
-1261 DGESLIFN
+1261 KGESLIFN
-1269 AVLTNKGLIA
+1269 ATLTNKGLIA
-1279 AKDVELTLPTDLKTL
+1279 AKDVQLLLPDTVTSWR
-1294 TFEAL
+1294 FEPIGPGKAN
-1299 DHTEAFNL
+1299 EL
-1307 APQESV
+1307 APGQSIE
-1313 IIPVKV
+1313 IPIRV
-1319 TKSTITASARAAKR
+1319 TK
-1333 QGHIDND
+1333 D
-1340 PCSDQVGTLYY
+1340 PGDDGPCVVYIGTLYY
-1351 WDCGLDRKWHRYG
+1351 WECGPDKKWHKYYKSMQITICKGRVTVAVYPSP
-1364 IALQLGSCKSN
+1364 GS
-1375 DPSTWSGN
+1375 G
-1383 GDGTGYGGGI
+1383 
-1393 GGGLGSLYGPGA
+1393 
-1405 RPSIGGSGTYTGS
+1405 GGSGPGGGPGGGGGGGYGPS
-1418 SNQNPLVQVE
+1418 SNIPTVTQKVDKSCNPCLNMYIQKITECGVNVGLSLLKNNPL
-1428 DKGCEPCQN
+1428 GCIVGLGFCARDLN
-1437 KFMLQLV
+1437 KDFHSWRSWGGCVASAVGCIPGIGPVPALV
-1444 DCGLQLIPVYK
+1444 GCL
-1455 KLRTV
+1455 
-1460 FDCIK
+1460 
-1465 GIYDVIEEAKTL
+1465 
-1477 TNKEEVTSRDI
+1477 
-1488 ISLTLSTMSTTATCM
+1488 ISLT
-1503 DIKSEGAG
+1503 
-1511 DKNKTREQKRAK
+1511 
-1523 LVDEIAKALTDI
+1523 
-1535 SNSVEKGNLGW
+1535 
-1546 TKSISDL
+1546 
-1553 AFELAK
+1553 
-1559 YYGYDYDDFKEL
+1559 
-1571 FCPLKLMEP
+1571 EP
-1580 CDLDSVPAENKPAAL
+1580 CKLNNASAKMRAG
-1595 ARSLKNSSE
+1595 NSSSYSE
-1604 PSYIQEFRQN
+1604 PSYITDFKNKLAIPLQES
-1614 LTYGILKQMV
+1614 K
-1624 VMGLQK
+1624 
-1630 ELYGDVEWLNSDSRE
+1630 
-1645 LGLFMTKFESL
+1645 
-1656 RDENDAFQQKDI
+1656 AFQNILLEYFGDEVWVNETNGEDLQDLMVMLQTSEEEVLTADNYIKYKPQNVTKVQYYKFIERLNNTALAKTDDGNYI
-1668 DELIASKPENIT
+1668 DLSKVAGYVNEINSANEQSVLMGYEST
-1680 KEQVKAFVQRWND
+1680 TDMLRKEYALLKGR
-1693 TLDNKDTD
+1693 LD
-1701 NKVNIK
+1701 
-1707 NVFSYGELSQR
+1707 E
-1718 VDSVVSSLGY
+1718 SS
-1728 TGIDE
+1728 
-1733 CYEKAYEKCLAQ
+1733 
-1745 AKEQQSS
+1745 SS

-1789 VKLTLTVTDEK
+1789 AKLTLTVTDEK
-1800 GNIAMEDKF
+1800 GNIAMSDKF
-1809 QVNPEKLEGFNG
+1809 QVNLENLKGFAGN
-1821 KLDFTDGWT
+1821 KNFTDGWT
-1830 LDAKQEGI
+1830 LDAKQEGV
-1838 ATVLFIPTKKAA
+1838 ANVLFIPTKKAA

-1883 TVKPSPS
+1883 TVKPSPN

-1932 NVKMST
+1932 NVKMTT

-1964 EKTLALGGSVSTDFG
+1964 EKTLALGGSVATDFG

-2209 FTSEDIQINVQGKEQ
+2209 FTAEDIQINVQGKEQ

-2258 VQTSGITDREGF
+2258 VQTSGITDSEGF

-2277 ASWTMFINSQVK
+2277 ASWTLFVNSQVK
-2289 LITSVYPENA
+2289 LLTSVYPENA

-2305 VAGNEVAYGT
+2305 IAGNEVAYGT

-2413 EDAETLSLIVD
+2413 EDAENLSLIVD

-2488 VKASISFISKS
+2488 VKASTSFISKS
-2499 KGRLFEASTTPVR
+2499 KGRLFEASTTPVG

-2564 ITNQGYLYKSVKQNN
+2564 IANQGYLYKSVKQNN
-2579 LEFAEATTPSQLS
+2579 LEFAEATTPSQFS

-2604 QYPSTMNIIGKLT
+2604 KYPSTMNIIGKLT
-2617 RKDADMTGS
+2617 QKDADMTGS

-2694 DFNIDTMT
+2694 DFNIDIMT

>member
-69 YETARTTER
+69 TETARTTER
-78 ADGHSLTMKPIGE
+78 ADGHSLTMKPIGV

-135 DVVIGEKSGK
+135 DVIIGEKSGK

-222 DQKLAAGG
+222 NQKLAAGG

-404 LTITAERQS
+404 ITITAERQS
-413 ATDKS
+413 ATDKA

-573 IASCSCNASVGT
+573 IASCSCNANVGT

-711 QESKVE
+711 QESQVE

-756 YLQDNLAAGESITM
+756 YLQDNLAAGESTTM
-770 MREITLPSTVGE
+770 MREITLPATVGE

-790 DGQGVKELL
+790 DGLGVKELL

-841 KDIAQKSV
+841 KDIAQKNV

-889 ACYPSANLSDEQA
+889 ACYPSANLSEEQA

-908 IKRTSSD
+908 IKRTSND

-956 VNATPGNT
+956 VNATPGTT
-964 TLKGGENT
+964 TLKGGEST
-972 DIAFSITPS
+972 DVAFSITPS

-989 EKIELSIESAEGAIL
+989 EKIELSIESAEGAVL

-1016 GKIEASVASIKTT
+1016 GKIEASVTSIKTT

-1073 KDESM
+1073 KDEST

-1105 NGEGMPLPFYIE
+1105 NGEGMPLPFCIE

-1156 GAVVAKGI
+1156 GAVVAEGI

-1172 ADLTE
+1172 ANLAE

-1183 VSADKHDSY
+1183 VSAEKHDSY

-1241 VPMPVVVLSI
+1241 VPVPVVELTVPDRI
-1251 PSSIPAKDLR
+1251 YTENLR
-1261 DGESLIFN
+1261 KGESLIFN
-1269 AVLTNKGLIA
+1269 ATLTNKGLIT
-1279 AKDVELTLPTDLKTL
+1279 AKDVQLLLPDTVTSWR
-1294 TFEAL
+1294 FEPIGPGKAN
-1299 DHTEAFNL
+1299 EL
-1307 APQESV
+1307 APGQSIE
-1313 IIPVKV
+1313 IPIRV
-1319 TKSTITASARAAKR
+1319 SE
-1333 QGHIDND
+1333 GPGDD
-1340 PCSDQVGTLYY
+1340 GPCVVYIGTLYY
-1351 WDCGLDRKWHRYG
+1351 WECGPDKKWHKYYKSMQ
-1364 IALQLGSCKSN
+1364 ITICKGRVTVVEY
-1375 DPSTWSGN
+1375 PSTGSG
-1383 GDGTGYGGGI
+1383 
-1393 GGGLGSLYGPGA
+1393 
-1405 RPSIGGSGTYTGS
+1405 GGSGPGGGPGGGGGGS
-1418 SNQNPLVQVE
+1418 YGPSSDIPTVTQKVDKSCNPCLNMYIQKITECGVNVGLSLLKNNPL
-1428 DKGCEPCQN
+1428 GCIVGLGFCARDLN
-1437 KFMLQLV
+1437 KDFHSWRSWGGCVASAVGCIPGIGPVPTLV
-1444 DCGLQLIPVYK
+1444 GCL
-1455 KLRTV
+1455 
-1460 FDCIK
+1460 
-1465 GIYDVIEEAKTL
+1465 
-1477 TNKEEVTSRDI
+1477 
-1488 ISLTLSTMSTTATCM
+1488 ISLT
-1503 DIKSEGAG
+1503 
-1511 DKNKTREQKRAK
+1511 
-1523 LVDEIAKALTDI
+1523 
-1535 SNSVEKGNLGW
+1535 
-1546 TKSISDL
+1546 
-1553 AFELAK
+1553 
-1559 YYGYDYDDFKEL
+1559 
-1571 FCPLKLMEP
+1571 EP
-1580 CDLDSVPAENKPAAL
+1580 CEANNASAKMRAG
-1595 ARSLKNSSE
+1595 NSSSYSE
-1604 PSYIQEFRQN
+1604 PSYITDFKNKLAIPLQES
-1614 LTYGILKQMV
+1614 K
-1624 VMGLQK
+1624 
-1630 ELYGDVEWLNSDSRE
+1630 
-1645 LGLFMTKFESL
+1645 
-1656 RDENDAFQQKDI
+1656 AFQNMLLEYFG
-1668 DELIASKPENIT
+1668 DEVWVNETNGEDLQDLMVMLQTSEEEVLTADNYIKYKPQNVT
-1680 KEQVKAFVQRWND
+1680 KEQYYKFIERLNNTALAKTDDGNYIDLSKVAGYVNEINSANEQSVLMGYESTTDMLRKEYALLKGR
-1693 TLDNKDTD
+1693 LD
-1701 NKVNIK
+1701 
-1707 NVFSYGELSQR
+1707 E
-1718 VDSVVSSLGY
+1718 SS
-1728 TGIDE
+1728 
-1733 CYEKAYEKCLAQ
+1733 
-1745 AKEQQSS
+1745 SS

-1776 TVFNGNEQEAMKD
+1776 TVFNGNDQEAMKD

-1800 GNIAMEDKF
+1800 GNIAMKDKF

-1830 LDAKQEGI
+1830 LDAQKEGV

-1883 TVKPSPS
+1883 TVKPSPN

-1932 NVKMST
+1932 NVKMTT

-2007 ATHLTSYGN
+2007 ATHLTSYDN

-2105 PTYGVSALKSVTRAS
+2105 PTYGVSDLKSVTRAS

-2258 VQTSGITDREGF
+2258 VQTSGITDSEGF

-2277 ASWTMFINSQVK
+2277 ASWTLFVNSQVK
-2289 LITSVYPENA
+2289 LLTSVYPENA

-2335 GETISTNDTINQV
+2335 GETISTNDTISQV

-2367 IEENCEGGSITQ
+2367 IAENCEGGSITQ

-2488 VKASISFISKS
+2488 VKASTSFISKS
-2499 KGRLFEASTTPVR
+2499 KGRLFEASTTPVG

-2604 QYPSTMNIIGKLT
+2604 KYPSTMNIIGKLT
-2617 RKDADMTGS
+2617 QKDADMTGS

-2694 DFNIDTMT
+2694 DFNIDIMT

>member
-69 YETARTTER
+69 TETARTTER
-78 ADGHSLTMKPIGE
+78 ADGHSLTMRSIGV

-135 DVVIGEKSGK
+135 DVIIGEKSGK

-169 ETKATNLLPY
+169 ETKSTNLLPY

-200 SEQVFAESADGKFS
+200 SEQVFAESTDGKFS

-292 AHIEEANAQN
+292 AHIEEASAQN
-302 VRLKLIRSGSTAQA
+302 VRLMLIRSGSTAQA

-369 NYMTGTTAIKLTDDT
+369 NYITGTTAIKLTDDT

-413 ATDKS
+413 ATDKA

-433 NIILPARK
+433 NIILPARQ

-522 KLSDNSEGNLYYARQ
+522 KLSDNSEGNLYYAHQ

-573 IASCSCNASVGT
+573 IASCSCNANVGT

-756 YLQDNLAAGESITM
+756 YLQDNLAAGESTTM
-770 MREITLPSTVGE
+770 TREITLPATVGE

-841 KDIAQKSV
+841 KDIAKKSV

-889 ACYPSANLSDEQA
+889 ACYPSANLSEEQA

-908 IKRTSSD
+908 IKRTSND

-964 TLKGGENT
+964 TLKGGEST

-1004 PATLYYYCRVKT
+1004 PTTLYYYCRVKT

-1073 KDESM
+1073 KDEST

-1105 NGEGMPLPFYIE
+1105 NGEGMPLPFCIE

-1156 GAVVAKGI
+1156 GAVVAEGI

-1172 ADLTE
+1172 ANLAE

-1183 VSADKHDSY
+1183 VSAEKHDSY

-1241 VPMPVVVLSI
+1241 VPVPVVELTVPDRI
-1251 PSSIPAKDLR
+1251 YTENLR
-1261 DGESLIFN
+1261 KGESLIFN
-1269 AVLTNKGLIA
+1269 ATLTNKGLIT
-1279 AKDVELTLPTDLKTL
+1279 AKDVQLLLPDTDTSWR
-1294 TFEAL
+1294 FEPIGPGKAN
-1299 DHTEAFNL
+1299 EL
-1307 APQESV
+1307 APGQSIE
-1313 IIPVKV
+1313 IPIRV
-1319 TKSTITASARAAKR
+1319 TK
-1333 QGHIDND
+1333 D
-1340 PCSDQVGTLYY
+1340 PGDDGDDGPCVVYIGTLYY
-1351 WDCGLDRKWHRYG
+1351 WECGPDKKWHKYYKSMQITICKGRVTVAVYPSP
-1364 IALQLGSCKSN
+1364 GS
-1375 DPSTWSGN
+1375 G
-1383 GDGTGYGGGI
+1383 
-1393 GGGLGSLYGPGA
+1393 
-1405 RPSIGGSGTYTGS
+1405 GGSGPGGGPGGGGGGGYGPS
-1418 SNQNPLVQVE
+1418 SNIPTVTQKVDKSCNPCLNMYIQKITECGVNVGLSLLKNNPL
-1428 DKGCEPCQN
+1428 GCIVGLGFCARDLN
-1437 KFMLQLV
+1437 KDFHSWRSWGGCVASAVGCIPGIGPVPALV
-1444 DCGLQLIPVYK
+1444 GCL
-1455 KLRTV
+1455 
-1460 FDCIK
+1460 
-1465 GIYDVIEEAKTL
+1465 
-1477 TNKEEVTSRDI
+1477 
-1488 ISLTLSTMSTTATCM
+1488 ISLT
-1503 DIKSEGAG
+1503 
-1511 DKNKTREQKRAK
+1511 
-1523 LVDEIAKALTDI
+1523 
-1535 SNSVEKGNLGW
+1535 
-1546 TKSISDL
+1546 
-1553 AFELAK
+1553 
-1559 YYGYDYDDFKEL
+1559 
-1571 FCPLKLMEP
+1571 EP
-1580 CDLDSVPAENKPAAL
+1580 CEANNASAKMRAG
-1595 ARSLKNSSE
+1595 NSSSYSE
-1604 PSYIQEFRQN
+1604 PSYITDFKNKLAIPLQES
-1614 LTYGILKQMV
+1614 K
-1624 VMGLQK
+1624 
-1630 ELYGDVEWLNSDSRE
+1630 
-1645 LGLFMTKFESL
+1645 
-1656 RDENDAFQQKDI
+1656 AFQNMLLEYFG
-1668 DELIASKPENIT
+1668 DEVWVNETNGEDLQGLMVMLQTSEEEVLTADNYIKYKPQNVT
-1680 KEQVKAFVQRWND
+1680 KEQYYKFIERLNNTALAKTDDGNYIDLSKVAGYVNEINSANEQSVLMGYESTTDMLRKEYALLKGR
-1693 TLDNKDTD
+1693 LD
-1701 NKVNIK
+1701 
-1707 NVFSYGELSQR
+1707 E
-1718 VDSVVSSLGY
+1718 SS
-1728 TGIDE
+1728 
-1733 CYEKAYEKCLAQ
+1733 
-1745 AKEQQSS
+1745 SS

-1776 TVFNGNEQEAMKD
+1776 KVFNGNEQEAMKD

-1800 GNIAMEDKF
+1800 GNIAMSDKF

-1830 LDAKQEGI
+1830 LDAQKEGI

-1883 TVKPSPS
+1883 TVKPSPN

-1932 NVKMST
+1932 NVRMST

-1964 EKTLALGGSVSTDFG
+1964 EKTLALGGSVFTDFG

-2105 PTYGVSALKSVTRAS
+2105 PTYGVSALKSVTRVS

-2258 VQTSGITDREGF
+2258 VQTSGITDSEGF

-2277 ASWTMFINSQVK
+2277 ASWTQFINSQVK
-2289 LITSVYPENA
+2289 LLTSVYPENA

-2305 VAGNEVAYGT
+2305 IAGNEVAYGT

-2335 GETISTNDTINQV
+2335 GETISTNDTISQV
-2348 ALGDLTMVA
+2348 ALGDLTIVA

-2367 IEENCEGGSITQ
+2367 IAENCEGGSITQ

-2477 IENLLPAQTYK
+2477 IENLLPAHTYK
-2488 VKASISFISKS
+2488 VKASTSFISKS
-2499 KGRLFEASTTPVR
+2499 KGRLFEASTTPVG

-2592 DEEQQDMEVDIR
+2592 DDEQQDMEVDIR
-2604 QYPSTMNIIGKLT
+2604 KYPSTMNIIGKLT
-2617 RKDADMTGS
+2617 QKDADMTGS

-2694 DFNIDTMT
+2694 DFNIDIMT

>member
-69 YETARTTER
+69 TETARTTER
-78 ADGHSLTMKPIGE
+78 ADGHSLTMRSIGV

-124 KEGDKIPITLS
+124 KEGDKIPVTLS
-135 DVVIGEKSGK
+135 DVIIGEKSGK

-286 FINPAA
+286 FITPAA
-292 AHIEEANAQN
+292 AHIEEASAQN
-302 VRLKLIRSGSTAQA
+302 VRLMLIRSGSTAQA

-413 ATDKS
+413 ATDKA

-433 NIILPARK
+433 NIILPARQ

-470 YENGTLLSTLVDD
+470 YENGTLLTTLVDD

-706 MAISS
+706 TAISS

-756 YLQDNLAAGESITM
+756 YLQDNLAAGESTTM

-881 QTGHFAVG
+881 QTGHFTVG
-889 ACYPSANLSDEQA
+889 ACYPSANLSEEQA

-915 AITCEASLGDVYQGK
+915 AITCEASLGDIYQGK

-964 TLKGGENT
+964 TLKGGEST
-972 DIAFSITPS
+972 DIVFSITPS

-989 EKIELSIESAEGAIL
+989 EKIELSIESAEGAVL

-1073 KDESM
+1073 KDEST

-1105 NGEGMPLPFYIE
+1105 NGEGMPLPFCIE
-1117 PVSTKEGKLTI
+1117 PVSTKEGTLTI

-1156 GAVVAKGI
+1156 GAVVAEGI

-1172 ADLTE
+1172 ADLPE

-1183 VSADKHDSY
+1183 VSAEKHDSY

-1241 VPMPVVVLSI
+1241 VPVPVVELTVPDRI
-1251 PSSIPAKDLR
+1251 YTENLR
-1261 DGESLIFN
+1261 KGESLIFN
-1269 AVLTNKGLIA
+1269 ATLTNKGLIT
-1279 AKDVELTLPTDLKTL
+1279 AKDVQLLLPDTVTSWR
-1294 TFEAL
+1294 FEPIGPGKAN
-1299 DHTEAFNL
+1299 EL
-1307 APQESV
+1307 APGQSIE
-1313 IIPVKV
+1313 IPIRV
-1319 TKSTITASARAAKR
+1319 SE
-1333 QGHIDND
+1333 GPGDD
-1340 PCSDQVGTLYY
+1340 GPCVVYIGTLYY
-1351 WDCGLDRKWHRYG
+1351 WECGPDKKWHKYYKSMQ
-1364 IALQLGSCKSN
+1364 ITICKGRVTVVEY
-1375 DPSTWSGN
+1375 PSTGSG
-1383 GDGTGYGGGI
+1383 
-1393 GGGLGSLYGPGA
+1393 
-1405 RPSIGGSGTYTGS
+1405 GGSGPGGGPGGGGGGGYGPS
-1418 SNQNPLVQVE
+1418 SNIPTVTQKVDKSCNPCLNMYSQKITECGVNVGLSLLKNNPL
-1428 DKGCEPCQN
+1428 GCIVGLGFCARDLN
-1437 KFMLQLV
+1437 KDFHSWRSWGGCVASAVGCIPGIGPVPALV
-1444 DCGLQLIPVYK
+1444 GCL
-1455 KLRTV
+1455 
-1460 FDCIK
+1460 
-1465 GIYDVIEEAKTL
+1465 
-1477 TNKEEVTSRDI
+1477 
-1488 ISLTLSTMSTTATCM
+1488 ISLT
-1503 DIKSEGAG
+1503 
-1511 DKNKTREQKRAK
+1511 
-1523 LVDEIAKALTDI
+1523 
-1535 SNSVEKGNLGW
+1535 
-1546 TKSISDL
+1546 
-1553 AFELAK
+1553 
-1559 YYGYDYDDFKEL
+1559 
-1571 FCPLKLMEP
+1571 EP
-1580 CDLDSVPAENKPAAL
+1580 CEANNASAKMRAG
-1595 ARSLKNSSE
+1595 NSSSYSE
-1604 PSYIQEFRQN
+1604 PSYITDFKNKLAIPLQES
-1614 LTYGILKQMV
+1614 K
-1624 VMGLQK
+1624 
-1630 ELYGDVEWLNSDSRE
+1630 
-1645 LGLFMTKFESL
+1645 
-1656 RDENDAFQQKDI
+1656 AFQNMLLEYFG
-1668 DELIASKPENIT
+1668 DEVWVNETNGEDLQGLMVMLQTSEEEVLTADNYIKYKPQNVT
-1680 KEQVKAFVQRWND
+1680 KEQYYKFIERLNNTALAKTDDGNYIDLSKVAGYVNEINSANEQSVLMGYESTTDMLRKEYALLKGR
-1693 TLDNKDTD
+1693 LD
-1701 NKVNIK
+1701 
-1707 NVFSYGELSQR
+1707 E
-1718 VDSVVSSLGY
+1718 SS
-1728 TGIDE
+1728 
-1733 CYEKAYEKCLAQ
+1733 
-1745 AKEQQSS
+1745 SS

-1776 TVFNGNEQEAMKD
+1776 KVFNGNEQEAMKD
-1789 VKLTLTVTDEK
+1789 AKLTLTVTDEK
-1800 GNIAMEDKF
+1800 GNIAMSDKF
-1809 QVNPEKLEGFNG
+1809 EVKPEKIKGFTGFEGFDG
-1821 KLDFTDGWT
+1821 KIDLTKGWT

-1883 TVKPSPS
+1883 TVKPSPN

-1932 NVKMST
+1932 NVRMTT

-1979 TIPAHSTSYAQWW
+1979 NIPAHSTSYAQWW

-2258 VQTSGITDREGF
+2258 VQTSGITDSEGF

-2277 ASWTMFINSQVK
+2277 ASWTQFVNSQVK
-2289 LITSVYPENA
+2289 LLTSVYPENA

-2413 EDAETLSLIVD
+2413 EDAENLSLIVD

-2488 VKASISFISKS
+2488 VKASTSFISKS
-2499 KGRLFEASTTPVR
+2499 KGRLFEASTTPVG

-2592 DEEQQDMEVDIR
+2592 NEEQQDMEVDIR
-2604 QYPSTMNIIGKLT
+2604 KYPSTMNIIGKLT

-2694 DFNIDTMT
+2694 DFNIDIMT

>member
-59 MTTADGVTFS
+59 MTTAGGVTFS
-69 YETARTTER
+69 TETARTTER
-78 ADGHSLTMKPIGE
+78 ADGHSLTMRPIGV

-124 KEGDKIPITLS
+124 KEGDKIPVTLS
-135 DVVIGEKSGK
+135 DVIIGEKSGK

-292 AHIEEANAQN
+292 AHIEEASAQN

-413 ATDKS
+413 ATDKA

-433 NIILPARK
+433 NIILPARQ

-573 IASCSCNASVGT
+573 IASCSCNANVGT

-627 DSKSRLDVNLSSNHD
+627 DSKSQLDVNLSSNHD

-746 DSAATPADVA
+746 DGAATPADVA
-756 YLQDNLAAGESITM
+756 YLQDNLAAGESTTM
-770 MREITLPSTVGE
+770 IREITLPATVGE

-889 ACYPSANLSDEQA
+889 ACYPSANLSEEQA

-908 IKRTSSD
+908 IKRTSND

-956 VNATPGNT
+956 VNATPGTT
-964 TLKGGENT
+964 TLKGGEST
-972 DIAFSITPS
+972 DVAFSITPS

-989 EKIELSIESAEGAIL
+989 EKIELSIESAEGAVL

-1016 GKIEASVASIKTT
+1016 GKIEASVTSIKTT

-1073 KDESM
+1073 KDEST

-1156 GAVVAKGI
+1156 GAVVAEGI

-1183 VSADKHDSY
+1183 VSAEKHDSY

-1241 VPMPVVVLSI
+1241 VPVPVVELTVPDRI
-1251 PSSIPAKDLR
+1251 YTENLR
-1261 DGESLIFN
+1261 KGESLIFN
-1269 AVLTNKGLIA
+1269 ATLTNKGLIT
-1279 AKDVELTLPTDLKTL
+1279 AKDVQLLLPDTVTSWR
-1294 TFEAL
+1294 FEPIGPGKAN
-1299 DHTEAFNL
+1299 EL
-1307 APQESV
+1307 APGQSIE
-1313 IIPVKV
+1313 IPIRV
-1319 TKSTITASARAAKR
+1319 TK
-1333 QGHIDND
+1333 D
-1340 PCSDQVGTLYY
+1340 PGDDGDDGPCVVYIGTLYY
-1351 WDCGLDRKWHRYG
+1351 WECGPDKKWHKYYKSMQITICKGRVTVAVYPSP
-1364 IALQLGSCKSN
+1364 GS
-1375 DPSTWSGN
+1375 G
-1383 GDGTGYGGGI
+1383 
-1393 GGGLGSLYGPGA
+1393 
-1405 RPSIGGSGTYTGS
+1405 GGSGPGGGPGGGGGGGYGPS
-1418 SNQNPLVQVE
+1418 SNIPTVTQKVDKSCNPCLNMYIQKIAECGVNVGLSLLKNNPL
-1428 DKGCEPCQN
+1428 GCIVGLGFCARDLN
-1437 KFMLQLV
+1437 KDFHSWRSWGGCVASAVGCIPGIGPVPALV
-1444 DCGLQLIPVYK
+1444 GCL
-1455 KLRTV
+1455 
-1460 FDCIK
+1460 
-1465 GIYDVIEEAKTL
+1465 
-1477 TNKEEVTSRDI
+1477 
-1488 ISLTLSTMSTTATCM
+1488 ISLT
-1503 DIKSEGAG
+1503 
-1511 DKNKTREQKRAK
+1511 
-1523 LVDEIAKALTDI
+1523 
-1535 SNSVEKGNLGW
+1535 
-1546 TKSISDL
+1546 
-1553 AFELAK
+1553 
-1559 YYGYDYDDFKEL
+1559 
-1571 FCPLKLMEP
+1571 EP
-1580 CDLDSVPAENKPAAL
+1580 CEANNASAKMRAG
-1595 ARSLKNSSE
+1595 NSSSYSE
-1604 PSYIQEFRQN
+1604 PSYITDFKNKLAIPLQES
-1614 LTYGILKQMV
+1614 K
-1624 VMGLQK
+1624 
-1630 ELYGDVEWLNSDSRE
+1630 
-1645 LGLFMTKFESL
+1645 
-1656 RDENDAFQQKDI
+1656 AFQNMLLEYFG
-1668 DELIASKPENIT
+1668 DEVWVNETNGEALQDLMVMLQTSEEEVLTADNYIKYKPQNVT
-1680 KEQVKAFVQRWND
+1680 KEQYYKFIERLNNTA
-1693 TLDNKDTD
+1693 LAKTD
-1701 NKVNIK
+1701 DGNYIDLSKVAGYVNEI
-1707 NVFSYGELSQR
+1707 NSANEQ
-1718 VDSVVSSLGY
+1718 SVLMGYESTTDMLRKEYALLKGRLEESS
-1728 TGIDE
+1728 
-1733 CYEKAYEKCLAQ
+1733 
-1745 AKEQQSS
+1745 SS

-1800 GNIAMEDKF
+1800 GNIAMSDKF

-1830 LDAKQEGI
+1830 LDAQKEGV

-1883 TVKPSPS
+1883 TVKPSPN
-1890 LDLTYFMQRDIKGD
+1890 LNLTYFMQRDIKGD

-1932 NVKMST
+1932 NVKMTT

-1964 EKTLALGGSVSTDFG
+1964 EKTLALGGSVFTDFG

-2105 PTYGVSALKSVTRAS
+2105 PTYGVSALKSVTRTS

-2146 NRIHFADQFDGK
+2146 NRIHFADLFDGK

-2258 VQTSGITDREGF
+2258 VQTSGITDSEGF

-2277 ASWTMFINSQVK
+2277 ASWTLFVNSQVK
-2289 LITSVYPENA
+2289 LLTSVYPENA
-2299 GEVIGR
+2299 GEIIGR

-2335 GETISTNDTINQV
+2335 GETISTNDTISQV

-2367 IEENCEGGSITQ
+2367 IAENCEGGSITQ

-2458 ISASDIASKSSQ
+2458 ISASDITSKSSQ

-2477 IENLLPAQTYK
+2477 IENLLPAHTYK
-2488 VKASISFISKS
+2488 VKASTSFISKS
-2499 KGRLFEASTTPVR
+2499 KGRLFEASTTPVG

-2604 QYPSTMNIIGKLT
+2604 KYPSTMNIIGKLT
-2617 RKDADMTGS
+2617 QKDADMTGS

-2694 DFNIDTMT
+2694 DFNIDIMT

-2727 ATVKTLKKLVKGV
+2727 ATVKTLRKLVKGV

>member
-59 MTTADGVTFS
+59 MTTADGITFS
-69 YETARTTER
+69 TETARTTER
-78 ADGHSLTMKPIGE
+78 ADGHSLTMRPIGV

-124 KEGDKIPITLS
+124 KEGDKIPVTLS
-135 DVVIGEKSGK
+135 DVIISEKSGK

-292 AHIEEANAQN
+292 AHIEEASAQN
-302 VRLKLIRSGSTAQA
+302 VRLMLIRSGSTAQA

-413 ATDKS
+413 ATDKA

-573 IASCSCNASVGT
+573 IASCSCNANVGT

-642 AAIEYPKTVTIAEG
+642 AAIEYPKAVTIAEG

-711 QESKVE
+711 QESQVE

-756 YLQDNLAAGESITM
+756 YLQDNLAAGESTTM
-770 MREITLPSTVGE
+770 MREITLPATVGE

-841 KDIAQKSV
+841 KDIAKKSV

-889 ACYPSANLSDEQA
+889 ACYPSANLSEEQA

-908 IKRTSSD
+908 IKRTSND

-964 TLKGGENT
+964 TLKGGEST
-972 DIAFSITPS
+972 DITFSITPS

-989 EKIELSIESAEGAIL
+989 EKIELSIESAEGAVL

-1016 GKIEASVASIKTT
+1016 GKIEASVARIKTT

-1073 KDESM
+1073 KDEST

-1156 GAVVAKGI
+1156 GAVVAEGI

-1172 ADLTE
+1172 ANLAE

-1183 VSADKHDSY
+1183 VSAEKHDSY
-1192 SNNLLVDPGTET
+1192 RNNLLVDPGTET

-1319 TKSTITASARAAKR
+1319 TKSTKTASARAAKR
-1333 QGHIDND
+1333 LGNIDND

-1351 WDCGLDRKWHRYG
+1351 WDCGLDRKWHKYG

-1418 SNQNPLVQVE
+1418 SNQNPLVKVE

-1437 KFMLQLV
+1437 GVLIAGLKCAGHFVGEAVETLQTLLGLDDNIDTNNKYKDKKDKDLDEILDKCENYSDLLLDIASSFDGCVNGKHDIDQVLDCYETASKAIDAVFDGLV
-1444 DCGLQLIPVYK
+1444 ETAFGPYVKPELIKKYK
-1455 KLRTV
+1455 KLGKQILKYKKLLDRVAECARDFAHACDHIKNDESAKARMTGKSTKTV
-1460 FDCIK
+1460 TEKAIEGMGKYAEYVEGFVTLNNVLFGSEPAWDEMSLEEMS
-1465 GIYDVIEEAKTL
+1465 GILNLDYHTISFEEALKYKPKDVSETL
-1477 TNKEEVTSRDI
+1477 FRKFFDKQKKWANKDYSNITEEESGNI
-1488 ISLTLSTMSTTATCM
+1488 TTAVSNIHNAFKYFE
-1503 DIKSEGAG
+1503 DEGYL
-1511 DKNKTREQKRAK
+1511 N
-1523 LVDEIAKALTDI
+1523 
-1535 SNSVEKGNLGW
+1535 
-1546 TKSISDL
+1546 
-1553 AFELAK
+1553 
-1559 YYGYDYDDFKEL
+1559 
-1571 FCPLKLMEP
+1571 P
-1580 CDLDSVPAENKPAAL
+1580 CDFLNTTFKDAL
-1595 ARSLKNSSE
+1595 ILANTSS
-1604 PSYIQEFRQN
+1604 
-1614 LTYGILKQMV
+1614 
-1624 VMGLQK
+1624 
-1630 ELYGDVEWLNSDSRE
+1630 
-1645 LGLFMTKFESL
+1645 
-1656 RDENDAFQQKDI
+1656 
-1668 DELIASKPENIT
+1668 
-1680 KEQVKAFVQRWND
+1680 
-1693 TLDNKDTD
+1693 
-1701 NKVNIK
+1701 
-1707 NVFSYGELSQR
+1707 
-1718 VDSVVSSLGY
+1718 
-1728 TGIDE
+1728 
-1733 CYEKAYEKCLAQ
+1733 
-1745 AKEQQSS
+1745 SS

-1800 GNIAMEDKF
+1800 GNIAMKDKF

-1830 LDAKQEGI
+1830 LDAQKEGV

-1883 TVKPSPS
+1883 TVNPSPN

-1932 NVKMST
+1932 NVRMST

-1979 TIPAHSTSYAQWW
+1979 NIPAHSTSYAQWW
-1992 IKSSLLGHFTDYDVT
+1992 LKSSLLGHFTDYDVT

-2146 NRIHFADQFDGK
+2146 NRIHFADLFDSK

-2258 VQTSGITDREGF
+2258 VQTSGITDSEGF

-2277 ASWTMFINSQVK
+2277 ASWTQFVNNQVK
-2289 LITSVYPENA
+2289 LLTSVYPENA

-2335 GETISTNDTINQV
+2335 GETISTNDTISQV
-2348 ALGDLTMVA
+2348 ALSDLTMVA

-2367 IEENCEGGSITQ
+2367 IAENCEGGSITQ

-2488 VKASISFISKS
+2488 VKASTSFISKS
-2499 KGRLFEASTTPVR
+2499 KGRLFEASTTPVG

-2579 LEFAEATTPSQLS
+2579 LEFAEATTPSQFS

-2604 QYPSTMNIIGKLT
+2604 KYPSTMNIIGKLT
-2617 RKDADMTGS
+2617 QKDADMTGS

-2694 DFNIDTMT
+2694 DFNIDIMT

>member
-69 YETARTTER
+69 TETARTTER
-78 ADGHSLTMKPIGE
+78 ADGHSLTMRPIGV

-124 KEGDKIPITLS
+124 KEGDKIPVTLS
-135 DVVIGEKSGK
+135 DVIIGEKSGK

-150 FTSGSVNIAK
+150 FTSGSVSIAK

-302 VRLKLIRSGSTAQA
+302 VRLMLIRSGSTAQA

-389 LSAKQQDVTEGGKLT
+389 LSTKQQDVTEGGKLT

-413 ATDKS
+413 ATDKA

-522 KLSDNSEGNLYYARQ
+522 KLSDNSEGNLYYTRQ

-573 IASCSCNASVGT
+573 IASCSCNANVGT

-592 PLTIYDND
+592 PLIIYDND

-656 ETSATFTV
+656 ETSTTFTV

-711 QESKVE
+711 QESQVE

-746 DSAATPADVA
+746 DGAATPADVA
-756 YLQDNLAAGESITM
+756 YLQDNLAAGESTTM
-770 MREITLPSTVGE
+770 MREITLPATVGE

-841 KDIAQKSV
+841 KDIAQKNV

-889 ACYPSANLSDEQA
+889 ACYPSANLSEEQA

-908 IKRTSSD
+908 IKRTSND
-915 AITCEASLGDVYQGK
+915 AITCEAALGDVYQGK

-956 VNATPGNT
+956 VNAIPGTT
-964 TLKGGENT
+964 TLKGGEST
-972 DIAFSITPS
+972 DVAFSITPS

-989 EKIELSIESAEGAIL
+989 EKIELSIESAEGAVL
-1004 PATLYYYCRVKT
+1004 PTTLYYYCRVKT
-1016 GKIEASVASIKTT
+1016 GKIEASVARIKTT

-1073 KDESM
+1073 KDEST

-1156 GAVVAKGI
+1156 GAVVAEGI

-1172 ADLTE
+1172 ANLAE

-1183 VSADKHDSY
+1183 VSAEKHDSY
-1192 SNNLLVDPGTET
+1192 RNNLLVDPGTET

-1241 VPMPVVVLSI
+1241 VPVPVVELTVPDRI
-1251 PSSIPAKDLR
+1251 YTENLR
-1261 DGESLIFN
+1261 KGESLIFN
-1269 AVLTNKGLIA
+1269 ATLTNKGLIA
-1279 AKDVELTLPTDLKTL
+1279 AKDVQLLLPENVTSWR
-1294 TFEAL
+1294 FEPIGPGKAN
-1299 DHTEAFNL
+1299 EL
-1307 APQESV
+1307 APGQSKE
-1313 IIPVKV
+1313 IPIRV
-1319 TKSTITASARAAKR
+1319 TK
-1333 QGHIDND
+1333 D
-1340 PCSDQVGTLYY
+1340 PGDDGDDGPCVVYIGTLYY
-1351 WDCGLDRKWHRYG
+1351 WECGPDKKWHKYYKS
-1364 IALQLGSCKSN
+1364 IQITICKGKTPVVVY
-1375 DPSTWSGN
+1375 PSTGSG
-1383 GDGTGYGGGI
+1383 
-1393 GGGLGSLYGPGA
+1393 
-1405 RPSIGGSGTYTGS
+1405 GGSGPGGGPGGGGGGGYGPS
-1418 SNQNPLVQVE
+1418 SNIPTVTQKVDKSCNPCLNMYIQKITECGVNVGLSLLKNNPL
-1428 DKGCEPCQN
+1428 GCIVGLGFCARDLN
-1437 KFMLQLV
+1437 KDFHSWRSWGGCVASAVGCIPGIGPVPALV
-1444 DCGLQLIPVYK
+1444 GCL
-1455 KLRTV
+1455 
-1460 FDCIK
+1460 
-1465 GIYDVIEEAKTL
+1465 
-1477 TNKEEVTSRDI
+1477 
-1488 ISLTLSTMSTTATCM
+1488 ISLT
-1503 DIKSEGAG
+1503 
-1511 DKNKTREQKRAK
+1511 
-1523 LVDEIAKALTDI
+1523 
-1535 SNSVEKGNLGW
+1535 
-1546 TKSISDL
+1546 
-1553 AFELAK
+1553 
-1559 YYGYDYDDFKEL
+1559 
-1571 FCPLKLMEP
+1571 EP
-1580 CDLDSVPAENKPAAL
+1580 CEANNASAKMRAG
-1595 ARSLKNSSE
+1595 NSSNYSE
-1604 PSYIQEFRQN
+1604 PSYITDFKNKLAIPLQES
-1614 LTYGILKQMV
+1614 K
-1624 VMGLQK
+1624 
-1630 ELYGDVEWLNSDSRE
+1630 
-1645 LGLFMTKFESL
+1645 
-1656 RDENDAFQQKDI
+1656 AFQNMLLEYFG
-1668 DELIASKPENIT
+1668 DEVWVNETNGEDLQDLMVMLQTSEEEVLTADNYIKYKPQNVT
-1680 KEQVKAFVQRWND
+1680 KEQYYKFIERLNNTALAKTDDGNYIDLSKVAGYVNEINSANEQSVLMGYESTTDMLRKEYALLKGR
-1693 TLDNKDTD
+1693 LD
-1701 NKVNIK
+1701 
-1707 NVFSYGELSQR
+1707 E
-1718 VDSVVSSLGY
+1718 SS
-1728 TGIDE
+1728 
-1733 CYEKAYEKCLAQ
+1733 
-1745 AKEQQSS
+1745 SS

-1765 VMTRQAFRGTL
+1765 VMTRQAFRGTIK
-1776 TVFNGNEQEAMKD
+1776 VFNGNEQEAMKD

-1800 GNIAMEDKF
+1800 GNIAMSDKF

-1821 KLDFTDGWT
+1821 RLDFTDGWT
-1830 LDAKQEGI
+1830 LDAQKEGV

-1883 TVKPSPS
+1883 TVKPSPN

-1932 NVKMST
+1932 HVRMST

-1964 EKTLALGGSVSTDFG
+1964 EKTLALGGSVFTDFEN
-1979 TIPAHSTSYAQWW
+1979 IPAHSTSYAQWW

-2007 ATHLTSYGN
+2007 ATHLTSYDN

-2209 FTSEDIQINVQGKEQ
+2209 FTAEDIQINVQGKEQ

-2258 VQTSGITDREGF
+2258 VQTSGITDSEGF

-2277 ASWTMFINSQVK
+2277 ASWTLFVNSQVK
-2289 LITSVYPENA
+2289 LLTSVYPENA

-2335 GETISTNDTINQV
+2335 GETISTNDTISQV

-2367 IEENCEGGSITQ
+2367 IAENCEGGSITQ

-2488 VKASISFISKS
+2488 VKASTSFISKS
-2499 KGRLFEASTTPVR
+2499 KGRLFEASTTPVG

-2604 QYPSTMNIIGKLT
+2604 KYPSTMNIIGKLT
-2617 RKDADMTGS
+2617 QKDADMTGS

-2694 DFNIDTMT
+2694 DFNIDIMT

>member
-59 MTTADGVTFS
+59 MTTADGITFS
-69 YETARTTER
+69 TETARTTER
-78 ADGHSLTMKPIGE
+78 ADGHSLTMRPIGV

-124 KEGDKIPITLS
+124 KEGDKIPVTLS
-135 DVVIGEKSGK
+135 DVIISEKSGK

-292 AHIEEANAQN
+292 AHIEEASAQN
-302 VRLKLIRSGSTAQA
+302 VRLMLIRSGSTAQA

-413 ATDKS
+413 ATDKA

-573 IASCSCNASVGT
+573 IASCSCNANVGT

-627 DSKSRLDVNLSSNHD
+627 DSKSRLNVSLSSNHD

-717 AGGKTTLSLS
+717 AGGKATLSLS

-756 YLQDNLAAGESITM
+756 YLQDNLAAGESTTM
-770 MREITLPSTVGE
+770 MREITLPATVGE

-841 KDIAQKSV
+841 KDIAKKNV

-889 ACYPSANLSDEQA
+889 ACYPSANLSEEQA

-908 IKRTSSD
+908 IKRTSND

-964 TLKGGENT
+964 TLKGGEST
-972 DIAFSITPS
+972 DITFSITPS

-989 EKIELSIESAEGAIL
+989 EKIELSIESAEGAVL

-1016 GKIEASVASIKTT
+1016 GKIEASVARIKTT

-1073 KDESM
+1073 KDEST

-1156 GAVVAKGI
+1156 GAVVAEGI

-1172 ADLTE
+1172 ANLAE

-1183 VSADKHDSY
+1183 VSAEKHDSY

-1319 TKSTITASARAAKR
+1319 TKSTKTASARAAKR
-1333 QGHIDND
+1333 LGNIDND

-1351 WDCGLDRKWHRYG
+1351 WDCGLDRKWHKYG

-1418 SNQNPLVQVE
+1418 SNQNPLVKVE

-1437 KFMLQLV
+1437 GVLIAGLKCAGHFVGEAVETLQTLLGLDDNIDTNNKDKDKKDKDLDEILDKCENYSDLLLDIASSFDGCVNGKHDIDQVLDCYETASKAIDAVFDGLV
-1444 DCGLQLIPVYK
+1444 ETAFGPYVKPELIKKYK
-1455 KLRTV
+1455 KLGKQILKYKKLLDRVAECARDFAHACDHIKNDESAKARMTGKSTKTV
-1460 FDCIK
+1460 TEKAIEGMGKYAEYVEGFVTLNNVLFGSEPAWDEMSLEEMS
-1465 GIYDVIEEAKTL
+1465 GILNLDYHTISFEEALKYKPKDVSETL
-1477 TNKEEVTSRDI
+1477 FRKFFDKQKKWANKDYSNITEEESGNI
-1488 ISLTLSTMSTTATCM
+1488 TTAVSNIHNAFKYFE
-1503 DIKSEGAG
+1503 DEGYL
-1511 DKNKTREQKRAK
+1511 N
-1523 LVDEIAKALTDI
+1523 
-1535 SNSVEKGNLGW
+1535 
-1546 TKSISDL
+1546 
-1553 AFELAK
+1553 
-1559 YYGYDYDDFKEL
+1559 
-1571 FCPLKLMEP
+1571 P
-1580 CDLDSVPAENKPAAL
+1580 CDFLNTTFKDAL
-1595 ARSLKNSSE
+1595 ILANTSS
-1604 PSYIQEFRQN
+1604 
-1614 LTYGILKQMV
+1614 
-1624 VMGLQK
+1624 
-1630 ELYGDVEWLNSDSRE
+1630 
-1645 LGLFMTKFESL
+1645 
-1656 RDENDAFQQKDI
+1656 
-1668 DELIASKPENIT
+1668 
-1680 KEQVKAFVQRWND
+1680 
-1693 TLDNKDTD
+1693 
-1701 NKVNIK
+1701 
-1707 NVFSYGELSQR
+1707 
-1718 VDSVVSSLGY
+1718 
-1728 TGIDE
+1728 
-1733 CYEKAYEKCLAQ
+1733 
-1745 AKEQQSS
+1745 SS

-1800 GNIAMEDKF
+1800 GNIAMSDKF

-1830 LDAKQEGI
+1830 LDAQKEGV

-1883 TVKPSPS
+1883 TVKPSPN

-1932 NVKMST
+1932 NVRMST

-1979 TIPAHSTSYAQWW
+1979 NIPAHSTSYAQWW
-1992 IKSSLLGHFTDYDVT
+1992 LKSSLLGHFTDYDVT

-2146 NRIHFADQFDGK
+2146 NRIHFADLFDGK

-2258 VQTSGITDREGF
+2258 VQTSGITDSEGF

-2277 ASWTMFINSQVK
+2277 ASWTQFVNNQVK
-2289 LITSVYPENA
+2289 LLTSVYPENA

-2335 GETISTNDTINQV
+2335 GEIISTNDTISQV
-2348 ALGDLTMVA
+2348 ALSDLTMVA

-2367 IEENCEGGSITQ
+2367 IAENCEGGSITQ

-2488 VKASISFISKS
+2488 VKASTSFISKS
-2499 KGRLFEASTTPVR
+2499 KGRLFEASTTPVG

-2549 AQFYAGTWEGTLKQL
+2549 AQFYAGTWEGTLRQL

-2579 LEFAEATTPSQLS
+2579 LEFAEATTPSQFS

-2604 QYPSTMNIIGKLT
+2604 KYPSTMNIIGKLT
-2617 RKDADMTGS
+2617 QKDADMTGS

-2694 DFNIDTMT
+2694 DFNIDIMT

>member
-69 YETARTTER
+69 TETARTTER
-78 ADGHSLTMKPIGE
+78 ADGHSLTMRSIGV

-124 KEGDKIPITLS
+124 KEGDKIPVTLS

-302 VRLKLIRSGSTAQA
+302 VRLMLIRSGSTAQA

-324 ADARIELPAEITIPQ
+324 ADARIELPAEITIPL

-413 ATDKS
+413 ATDKA

-573 IASCSCNASVGT
+573 IASCSCNANVGT

-746 DSAATPADVA
+746 DGAATPADVA
-756 YLQDNLAAGESITM
+756 YLQDNLAAGESTTM
-770 MREITLPSTVGE
+770 MREITLPATVGE

-827 APGEKVVISGKAKG
+827 SPGEKVVISGKAKG

-889 ACYPSANLSDEQA
+889 ACYPSANLSEEQA

-908 IKRTSSD
+908 IKRTSND

-939 TLTGLKVKV
+939 TLTDLKVKV

-956 VNATPGNT
+956 VNATPGTT
-964 TLKGGENT
+964 TLKGGEST
-972 DIAFSITPS
+972 DVAFSITPS

-989 EKIELSIESAEGAIL
+989 EKIELSIESAEGAVL

-1016 GKIEASVASIKTT
+1016 GKIEASVARIKTT

-1073 KDESM
+1073 KDEST

-1105 NGEGMPLPFYIE
+1105 NGEGMPLPFCIE

-1142 HLAGAKVEITHPTT
+1142 HLAGAKIEITHPTT

-1172 ADLTE
+1172 ADLAE

-1183 VSADKHDSY
+1183 VSAEKHDSY

-1241 VPMPVVVLSI
+1241 VPVPVVELTVPDRI
-1251 PSSIPAKDLR
+1251 YTENLR
-1261 DGESLIFN
+1261 KGESLIFN
-1269 AVLTNKGLIA
+1269 TTLTNKGLIA
-1279 AKDVELTLPTDLKTL
+1279 AKDVQLLLPENVTSWR
-1294 TFEAL
+1294 FEPIGPGKAN
-1299 DHTEAFNL
+1299 EL
-1307 APQESV
+1307 APGQSIE
-1313 IIPVKV
+1313 IPIRV
-1319 TKSTITASARAAKR
+1319 TK
-1333 QGHIDND
+1333 D
-1340 PCSDQVGTLYY
+1340 PGDDGDDGPCVVYIGTLYY
-1351 WDCGLDRKWHRYG
+1351 WECGPDKKWHKYYKS
-1364 IALQLGSCKSN
+1364 IQITICKGKTPVVVY
-1375 DPSTWSGN
+1375 PSTGSG
-1383 GDGTGYGGGI
+1383 
-1393 GGGLGSLYGPGA
+1393 
-1405 RPSIGGSGTYTGS
+1405 GGSGPGGGPGGGGGGGYGPS
-1418 SNQNPLVQVE
+1418 SNIPTVTQKVDKSCNPCLNMYIQKITECGVNVGLSLLKNNPL
-1428 DKGCEPCQN
+1428 GCIVGLGFCARDLN
-1437 KFMLQLV
+1437 KDFHSWRSWGGCVASAVGCIPGIGPVPALV
-1444 DCGLQLIPVYK
+1444 GCL
-1455 KLRTV
+1455 
-1460 FDCIK
+1460 
-1465 GIYDVIEEAKTL
+1465 
-1477 TNKEEVTSRDI
+1477 
-1488 ISLTLSTMSTTATCM
+1488 ISLT
-1503 DIKSEGAG
+1503 
-1511 DKNKTREQKRAK
+1511 
-1523 LVDEIAKALTDI
+1523 
-1535 SNSVEKGNLGW
+1535 
-1546 TKSISDL
+1546 
-1553 AFELAK
+1553 
-1559 YYGYDYDDFKEL
+1559 
-1571 FCPLKLMEP
+1571 EP
-1580 CDLDSVPAENKPAAL
+1580 CEANNASAKMRAG
-1595 ARSLKNSSE
+1595 NSSSYSE
-1604 PSYIQEFRQN
+1604 PSYITDFKNKLAIPLQES
-1614 LTYGILKQMV
+1614 K
-1624 VMGLQK
+1624 
-1630 ELYGDVEWLNSDSRE
+1630 
-1645 LGLFMTKFESL
+1645 
-1656 RDENDAFQQKDI
+1656 AFQNMLLEYFG
-1668 DELIASKPENIT
+1668 DEVWVNETNGEDLQGLMVMLQTSEEEVLTADNYIKYKPQNVT
-1680 KEQVKAFVQRWND
+1680 KEQYYKFIERLNNTALAKTDDGNYIDLSKVAGYVNEINSANEQSVLMGYESTTDMLRKEYALLKGR
-1693 TLDNKDTD
+1693 LD
-1701 NKVNIK
+1701 
-1707 NVFSYGELSQR
+1707 E
-1718 VDSVVSSLGY
+1718 SS
-1728 TGIDE
+1728 
-1733 CYEKAYEKCLAQ
+1733 
-1745 AKEQQSS
+1745 SS

-1776 TVFNGNEQEAMKD
+1776 KVFNGNEQEAMKD

-1800 GNIAMEDKF
+1800 GNIAMKDKF

-1830 LDAKQEGI
+1830 LDAQKEGV

-1883 TVKPSPS
+1883 TVKPSPN

-1932 NVKMST
+1932 NVSMST

-2007 ATHLTSYGN
+2007 ATHLTSYDN

-2105 PTYGVSALKSVTRAS
+2105 PTYGVSALKSVTRTS

-2258 VQTSGITDREGF
+2258 VQTSGITDSEGF

-2277 ASWTMFINSQVK
+2277 ASWTLFVNSQVK
-2289 LITSVYPENA
+2289 LLTSVYPENA

-2335 GETISTNDTINQV
+2335 GETISTNDTISQV
-2348 ALGDLTMVA
+2348 ALSDLTMVA

-2367 IEENCEGGSITQ
+2367 IAENCEGGSITQ

-2488 VKASISFISKS
+2488 VKASTSFISKS
-2499 KGRLFEASTTPVR
+2499 KGRLFEASTTPVG

-2604 QYPSTMNIIGKLT
+2604 KYPSTMNIIGKLT
-2617 RKDADMTGS
+2617 QKDADMTGS

-2694 DFNIDTMT
+2694 DFNIDIMT

>member
-69 YETARTTER
+69 TETARTTER
-78 ADGHSLTMKPIGE
+78 ADGHSLTMRPIGV

-103 RAFIGRTGSIMTV
+103 RPFIGRTGSIMTV

-124 KEGDKIPITLS
+124 KEGEKIPITLS
-135 DVVIGEKSGK
+135 DVIIGEKSGK

-292 AHIEEANAQN
+292 AHIEEASAQN
-302 VRLKLIRSGSTAQA
+302 VRLMLIRSGSTAQA

-369 NYMTGTTAIKLTDDT
+369 NYITGTTAIKLTDDT

-413 ATDKS
+413 ATDKA

-470 YENGTLLSTLVDD
+470 YENGTLLTTLVDD

-642 AAIEYPKTVTIAEG
+642 AAIEYPKTVTITEG

-706 MAISS
+706 TAISS

-746 DSAATPADVA
+746 DGAATPADVA
-756 YLQDNLAAGESITM
+756 YLQDNLAAGESTTM
-770 MREITLPSTVGE
+770 MREITLPATVGE

-889 ACYPSANLSDEQA
+889 ACYPSANLSEEQA

-915 AITCEASLGDVYQGK
+915 AITCEASLGDIYQGK

-956 VNATPGNT
+956 VNATPGST
-964 TLKGGENT
+964 TLKGGEST

-989 EKIELSIESAEGAIL
+989 EKIELSIESAEGAVL

-1073 KDESM
+1073 KDEST

-1105 NGEGMPLPFYIE
+1105 NGEGMPLPFCIE

-1142 HLAGAKVEITHPTT
+1142 HLAGAKVKITHPTT
-1156 GAVVAKGI
+1156 GAVVAEGT

-1172 ADLTE
+1172 ANLAE
-1177 GYYAVR
+1177 GYYAVS
-1183 VSADKHDSY
+1183 VSAEKHDSY

-1241 VPMPVVVLSI
+1241 VPVPVVELTVPDRI
-1251 PSSIPAKDLR
+1251 NTEDLR
-1261 DGESLIFN
+1261 KGESLIFN
-1269 AVLTNKGLIA
+1269 ATLTNKGLIA
-1279 AKDVELTLPTDLKTL
+1279 AKDVQLLLPENVTSWR
-1294 TFEAL
+1294 FEPIDPDKAN
-1299 DHTEAFNL
+1299 EL
-1307 APQESV
+1307 APGQSKE
-1313 IIPVKV
+1313 IPIRL
-1319 TKSTITASARAAKR
+1319 TK
-1333 QGHIDND
+1333 D
-1340 PCSDQVGTLYY
+1340 PGDDGDDGPCVVYIGTLYY
-1351 WDCGLDRKWHRYG
+1351 WECGPDKKWHKYYKS
-1364 IALQLGSCKSN
+1364 IQITICKGRTPVVVY
-1375 DPSTWSGN
+1375 PSTGSG
-1383 GDGTGYGGGI
+1383 
-1393 GGGLGSLYGPGA
+1393 
-1405 RPSIGGSGTYTGS
+1405 GGSGPGGGPGGGGGGGYGPS
-1418 SNQNPLVQVE
+1418 SNIPTVTQKVDKSCNPCLNMYSQKITECGVNVGLSLLKNNPL
-1428 DKGCEPCQN
+1428 GCIVGLGFCARDLN
-1437 KFMLQLV
+1437 KDFHSWRSWGGCVASAVGCIPGIGPVPALV
-1444 DCGLQLIPVYK
+1444 GCL
-1455 KLRTV
+1455 
-1460 FDCIK
+1460 
-1465 GIYDVIEEAKTL
+1465 
-1477 TNKEEVTSRDI
+1477 
-1488 ISLTLSTMSTTATCM
+1488 ISLT
-1503 DIKSEGAG
+1503 
-1511 DKNKTREQKRAK
+1511 
-1523 LVDEIAKALTDI
+1523 
-1535 SNSVEKGNLGW
+1535 
-1546 TKSISDL
+1546 
-1553 AFELAK
+1553 
-1559 YYGYDYDDFKEL
+1559 
-1571 FCPLKLMEP
+1571 EP
-1580 CDLDSVPAENKPAAL
+1580 CEANNASAKMRAG
-1595 ARSLKNSSE
+1595 NSSSYSE
-1604 PSYIQEFRQN
+1604 PSYITDFKNKLAIPLQES
-1614 LTYGILKQMV
+1614 K
-1624 VMGLQK
+1624 
-1630 ELYGDVEWLNSDSRE
+1630 
-1645 LGLFMTKFESL
+1645 
-1656 RDENDAFQQKDI
+1656 AFQNMLLEYFGDEVWVNETNGEDLQDLMVMLQTSEEEVLTADNYIKYKPQNVTKVQYYKFIERLNNTALAKTDDGNYI
-1668 DELIASKPENIT
+1668 DLSKVAGYVNEINSANEQSVLMGYEST
-1680 KEQVKAFVQRWND
+1680 TDMLRKEYALLKGR
-1693 TLDNKDTD
+1693 LD
-1701 NKVNIK
+1701 
-1707 NVFSYGELSQR
+1707 E
-1718 VDSVVSSLGY
+1718 SS
-1728 TGIDE
+1728 
-1733 CYEKAYEKCLAQ
+1733 
-1745 AKEQQSS
+1745 SS

-1789 VKLTLTVTDEK
+1789 AKLTLTVTDEK
-1800 GNIAMEDKF
+1800 GNIAMSDKF
-1809 QVNPEKLEGFNG
+1809 QVNLENLKGFTGN
-1821 KLDFTDGWT
+1821 KNFTDGWT

-1838 ATVLFIPTKKAA
+1838 ANVLFIPTKKAA

-1883 TVKPSPS
+1883 TVKPSPN

-1932 NVKMST
+1932 NVRMTT

-1964 EKTLALGGSVSTDFG
+1964 EKTLALGGSVATDFG

-1992 IKSSLLGHFTDYDVT
+1992 IKSSLLGHFTDYDVK

-2258 VQTSGITDREGF
+2258 VQTSGITDSEGF
-2270 AGKTGKT
+2270 TGKTGKT
-2277 ASWTMFINSQVK
+2277 ASWTQFVNSQVK
-2289 LITSVYPENA
+2289 LLTSVYPENA

-2320 AKAKEGYQFASWSLN
+2320 AKAKDGYQFASWSLN

-2367 IEENCEGGSITQ
+2367 IAENCEGGSITQ

-2477 IENLLPAQTYK
+2477 IENLLPAHTYK
-2488 VKASISFISKS
+2488 VKASTSFISKS
-2499 KGRLFEASTTPVR
+2499 KGRLFEASTTPVG

-2526 NQELASAISN
+2526 NQELAAAISN

-2549 AQFYAGTWEGTLKQL
+2549 AQFYAGTWEGTLKLL

-2579 LEFAEATTPSQLS
+2579 LEFAEATTPSPLS

-2604 QYPSTMNIIGKLT
+2604 KYPSTMNIIGKLT
-2617 RKDADMTGS
+2617 QKDADMTGS

-2694 DFNIDTMT
+2694 DFNIDIMT

>member
-69 YETARTTER
+69 TETARTTER
-78 ADGHSLTMKPIGE
+78 ADGHSLTMRSIGV

-124 KEGDKIPITLS
+124 KEGDKIPVTLS
-135 DVVIGEKSGK
+135 DVIIGEKSGK

-214 KLLGTIDY
+214 KLLGTIDC

-292 AHIEEANAQN
+292 AHIEEASAQN

-413 ATDKS
+413 ATDKA

-573 IASCSCNASVGT
+573 IASCSCNANVGT

-756 YLQDNLAAGESITM
+756 YLQDNLAAGESTTM
-770 MREITLPSTVGE
+770 MREITLPTTVGE

-819 TKVAKAIY
+819 TKVAKTIY

-889 ACYPSANLSDEQA
+889 ACYPSANLSEEQA

-908 IKRTSSD
+908 IKRTSND

-964 TLKGGENT
+964 TLKGGEST

-989 EKIELSIESAEGAIL
+989 EKIELSIESAEGAVL

-1073 KDESM
+1073 KDEST

-1105 NGEGMPLPFYIE
+1105 NGEGMPLPFCIE

-1156 GAVVAKGI
+1156 GAVVAEGI

-1172 ADLTE
+1172 ADLAE

-1183 VSADKHDSY
+1183 VSAEKHDSY

-1241 VPMPVVVLSI
+1241 VPVPVVELTVPDRI
-1251 PSSIPAKDLR
+1251 YTENLR
-1261 DGESLIFN
+1261 KGESLIFN
-1269 AVLTNKGLIA
+1269 ATLTNKGLIA
-1279 AKDVELTLPTDLKTL
+1279 AKDVQLLLPDTVTSWR
-1294 TFEAL
+1294 FEPIGPGKAN
-1299 DHTEAFNL
+1299 EL
-1307 APQESV
+1307 APGQSIE
-1313 IIPVKV
+1313 IPIRV
-1319 TKSTITASARAAKR
+1319 TK
-1333 QGHIDND
+1333 D
-1340 PCSDQVGTLYY
+1340 PGDDGDDGPCVVYIGTLYY
-1351 WDCGLDRKWHRYG
+1351 WECGPDKKWHKYYKSMQITICKGRVTVAVYPSP
-1364 IALQLGSCKSN
+1364 GS
-1375 DPSTWSGN
+1375 G
-1383 GDGTGYGGGI
+1383 
-1393 GGGLGSLYGPGA
+1393 
-1405 RPSIGGSGTYTGS
+1405 GGSGPGGGPGGGGGGGYGPS
-1418 SNQNPLVQVE
+1418 SNIPTVTQKVDKSCNPCLNMYIQKITECGVNVGLSLLKNNPL
-1428 DKGCEPCQN
+1428 GCIVGLGFCARDLN
-1437 KFMLQLV
+1437 KDFHSWRSWGGCVASAVGCIPGIGPVPALV
-1444 DCGLQLIPVYK
+1444 GCL
-1455 KLRTV
+1455 
-1460 FDCIK
+1460 
-1465 GIYDVIEEAKTL
+1465 
-1477 TNKEEVTSRDI
+1477 
-1488 ISLTLSTMSTTATCM
+1488 ISLT
-1503 DIKSEGAG
+1503 
-1511 DKNKTREQKRAK
+1511 
-1523 LVDEIAKALTDI
+1523 
-1535 SNSVEKGNLGW
+1535 
-1546 TKSISDL
+1546 
-1553 AFELAK
+1553 
-1559 YYGYDYDDFKEL
+1559 
-1571 FCPLKLMEP
+1571 EP
-1580 CDLDSVPAENKPAAL
+1580 CEANNASAKMRAG
-1595 ARSLKNSSE
+1595 NSSSYSE
-1604 PSYIQEFRQN
+1604 PSYITDFKNKLAIPLQES
-1614 LTYGILKQMV
+1614 K
-1624 VMGLQK
+1624 
-1630 ELYGDVEWLNSDSRE
+1630 
-1645 LGLFMTKFESL
+1645 
-1656 RDENDAFQQKDI
+1656 AFQNMLLEYFG
-1668 DELIASKPENIT
+1668 DEVWVNETNGEALQDLMVMLQTSEEEVLTADNYIKYKPQNVT
-1680 KEQVKAFVQRWND
+1680 KEQYYKFIERLNNTA
-1693 TLDNKDTD
+1693 LAKTD
-1701 NKVNIK
+1701 DGNYIDLSKVAGYVNEI
-1707 NVFSYGELSQR
+1707 NSANEQ
-1718 VDSVVSSLGY
+1718 SVLMGYESTTDMLRKEYALLKGRLEESS
-1728 TGIDE
+1728 
-1733 CYEKAYEKCLAQ
+1733 
-1745 AKEQQSS
+1745 SS

-1776 TVFNGNEQEAMKD
+1776 KVFNGNEQEAMKD

-1800 GNIAMEDKF
+1800 GNIAMSDKF

-1830 LDAKQEGI
+1830 LDAQKEGV

-1883 TVKPSPS
+1883 TVKPSPN

-1932 NVKMST
+1932 NVRMST

-1964 EKTLALGGSVSTDFG
+1964 EKTLALGGSVFTDFG

-2146 NRIHFADQFDGK
+2146 NRIHFADLFDGK

-2258 VQTSGITDREGF
+2258 VQTSGITDSEGF

-2277 ASWTMFINSQVK
+2277 ASWTLFVNSQVK
-2289 LITSVYPENA
+2289 LLTSVYPENA

-2305 VAGNEVAYGT
+2305 IAGNEVAYGT
-2315 TIQLV
+2315 TVQLV

-2335 GETISTNDTINQV
+2335 GETISTDDTISQV

-2367 IEENCEGGSITQ
+2367 IAENCEGGSITQ

-2424 KDLTVSASFK
+2424 KDLMVSASFK

-2488 VKASISFISKS
+2488 VKASTSFISKS
-2499 KGRLFEASTTPVR
+2499 KGRLFEASTTPVG

-2604 QYPSTMNIIGKLT
+2604 KYPSTMNIIGKLT
-2617 RKDADMTGS
+2617 QKDADMTGS

-2694 DFNIDTMT
+2694 DFNIDIMT

>member
-69 YETARTTER
+69 TETARTTER
-78 ADGHSLTMKPIGE
+78 ADGHSLTMRSIGV

-124 KEGDKIPITLS
+124 KEGDKIPVTLS
-135 DVVIGEKSGK
+135 DVIIGEKSGK

-369 NYMTGTTAIKLTDDT
+369 NYITGTTAIKLTDDT

-413 ATDKS
+413 ATDKA
-418 ISLSCDLPSRFRIPA
+418 ISLSCDLPSRVRIPA
-433 NIILPARK
+433 NIILPARQ

-573 IASCSCNASVGT
+573 IASCSCNANVGT

-711 QESKVE
+711 QESQVE

-746 DSAATPADVA
+746 DGAATPADVA
-756 YLQDNLAAGESITM
+756 YLQDNLAAGESTTM
-770 MREITLPSTVGE
+770 MREITLPATVGE

-889 ACYPSANLSDEQA
+889 ACYPSANLSEEQA

-908 IKRTSSD
+908 IKRTSND

-956 VNATPGNT
+956 VNAIPGTT
-964 TLKGGENT
+964 TLKGGEST
-972 DIAFSITPS
+972 DVAFSITPS

-989 EKIELSIESAEGAIL
+989 EKIELSIESAEGAVL

-1073 KDESM
+1073 KDEST

-1156 GAVVAKGI
+1156 GAVVAEGI

-1172 ADLTE
+1172 ANLAE

-1183 VSADKHDSY
+1183 VSAEKHDSY

-1241 VPMPVVVLSI
+1241 VPVPVVELTVPDRI
-1251 PSSIPAKDLR
+1251 YTEDLR
-1261 DGESLIFN
+1261 EGESLIFN
-1269 AVLTNKGLIA
+1269 ATLTNKGLIT
-1279 AKDVELTLPTDLKTL
+1279 AKDVQLLLPNDLKSL
-1294 TFEAL
+1294 KFETIGT
-1299 DHTEAFNL
+1299 DEAINL
-1307 APQESV
+1307 APKQSKSISV
-1313 IIPVKV
+1313 RVIRVAPIGV
-1319 TKSTITASARAAKR
+1319 
-1333 QGHIDND
+1333 D
-1340 PCSDQVGTLYY
+1340 PCVTYIGNLYY
-1351 WDCGLDRKWHRYG
+1351 WECGPDKKWRKYYKSVQ
-1364 IALQLGSCKSN
+1364 ITICKNKTSVAVYPSPGS
-1375 DPSTWSGN
+1375 G
-1383 GDGTGYGGGI
+1383 
-1393 GGGLGSLYGPGA
+1393 
-1405 RPSIGGSGTYTGS
+1405 GGSGPGGGPGGGGGGSYGS
-1418 SNQNPLVQVE
+1418 SSNIPTVTQKVDKSCNPCLNIYIQKIAE
-1428 DKGCEPCQN
+1428 
-1437 KFMLQLV
+1437 
-1444 DCGLQLIPVYK
+1444 CGLSLITPAPLSCALGLSFCARDLDK
-1455 KLRTV
+1455 DSHNWRTWGG
-1460 FDCIK
+1460 C
-1465 GIYDVIEEAKTL
+1465 
-1477 TNKEEVTSRDI
+1477 VTSAVGCI
-1488 ISLTLSTMSTTATCM
+1488 PGIGVVPTLVGCLISLT
-1503 DIKSEGAG
+1503 
-1511 DKNKTREQKRAK
+1511 
-1523 LVDEIAKALTDI
+1523 
-1535 SNSVEKGNLGW
+1535 
-1546 TKSISDL
+1546 
-1553 AFELAK
+1553 
-1559 YYGYDYDDFKEL
+1559 
-1571 FCPLKLMEP
+1571 EP
-1580 CDLDSVPAENKPAAL
+1580 CEAD
-1595 ARSLKNSSE
+1595 NSSSYSE
-1604 PSYIQEFRQN
+1604 PSYITDFKNKLAIPLQES
-1614 LTYGILKQMV
+1614 K
-1624 VMGLQK
+1624 
-1630 ELYGDVEWLNSDSRE
+1630 
-1645 LGLFMTKFESL
+1645 
-1656 RDENDAFQQKDI
+1656 AFQNMLLEYFGDEVWVNETNGEDLQDLMVMLQTSEEEVLTADNYIKYKPQNVTKVQYYKFIERLNNTALAKTDDGNYI
-1668 DELIASKPENIT
+1668 DLSKVAGYVNEINSANEQSVLMGYEST
-1680 KEQVKAFVQRWND
+1680 TDMLRKEYALLKGR
-1693 TLDNKDTD
+1693 LD
-1701 NKVNIK
+1701 
-1707 NVFSYGELSQR
+1707 E
-1718 VDSVVSSLGY
+1718 SS
-1728 TGIDE
+1728 
-1733 CYEKAYEKCLAQ
+1733 
-1745 AKEQQSS
+1745 SS

-1776 TVFNGNEQEAMKD
+1776 KVFNGNEQEAMKD

-1800 GNIAMEDKF
+1800 GNIAMKDKF
-1809 QVNPEKLEGFNG
+1809 QMNPEKLEGFNG

-1830 LDAKQEGI
+1830 LDAQKEGV

-1883 TVKPSPS
+1883 TVKPSPN

-1932 NVKMST
+1932 NVRMST

-1964 EKTLALGGSVSTDFG
+1964 EKTLALGGSVFTDFG

-2007 ATHLTSYGN
+2007 ATHLTSYDN

-2258 VQTSGITDREGF
+2258 VQTSGITDSEGF

-2277 ASWTMFINSQVK
+2277 ASWTLFVNSQVK
-2289 LITSVYPENA
+2289 LLTSVYPENA

-2335 GETISTNDTINQV
+2335 GETISTNDTISQV
-2348 ALGDLTMVA
+2348 ALGDLNMVA

-2367 IEENCEGGSITQ
+2367 IAENCEGGSITQ
-2379 TYTGVYHYGDQLV
+2379 SYTGVYHYGDQLV

-2470 IISSSEE
+2470 IISSSGE

-2488 VKASISFISKS
+2488 VKASTSFISKS
-2499 KGRLFEASTTPVR
+2499 KGRLFEASTTPVG

-2604 QYPSTMNIIGKLT
+2604 KYPSTMNIIGKLT
-2617 RKDADMTGS
+2617 QKDADMTGS

-2694 DFNIDTMT
+2694 DFNIDIMT

>member
-69 YETARTTER
+69 TETARTTER
-78 ADGHSLTMKPIGE
+78 ADGHSLTMRPIGV

-135 DVVIGEKSGK
+135 DVIIGEKSGK

-292 AHIEEANAQN
+292 AHIEEASAQN
-302 VRLKLIRSGSTAQA
+302 VRLMLIRSGSTAQA

-413 ATDKS
+413 ATDKA

-554 IDNSLVD
+554 IDNSLVN

-573 IASCSCNASVGT
+573 IASCSCNANVGT

-627 DSKSRLDVNLSSNHD
+627 DSKGRLDVNLSSNHD

-756 YLQDNLAAGESITM
+756 YLQDNLAAGESTTM
-770 MREITLPSTVGE
+770 TREITLPATVGE

-809 IATVAPISME
+809 ISTVAPISME

-841 KDIAQKSV
+841 KDIAQKNV

-889 ACYPSANLSDEQA
+889 ACYPSANLSEEQA

-908 IKRTSSD
+908 IKRTSND

-964 TLKGGENT
+964 TLKGGEST

-989 EKIELSIESAEGAIL
+989 EKIELSIESAEGAVL

-1073 KDESM
+1073 KDEST

-1128 DVCDENTYYTKEAP
+1128 DVCDENTYYTKVAP
-1142 HLAGAKVEITHPTT
+1142 HLAGAKVKITHPTT
-1156 GAVVAKGI
+1156 GAVVAEGI
-1164 TNEKGLFS
+1164 TNENGLFS
-1172 ADLTE
+1172 ANLAE

-1183 VSADKHDSY
+1183 VSAEKHDSY

-1299 DHTEAFNL
+1299 DHTGAFNL

-1333 QGHIDND
+1333 LGNIDND

-1351 WDCGLDRKWHRYG
+1351 WDCGLDRKWHKYG

-1418 SNQNPLVQVE
+1418 SNQNPLVKVE

-1437 KFMLQLV
+1437 GVLIAGLKCAGHFVGEAVETLQTLLGLDDNIDTNNKDKDKKDKDLDEILDKCENYSDLLLDIASSFDGCVNGKHDIDQVLDCYETASKAIDAVFDGLV
-1444 DCGLQLIPVYK
+1444 ETAFGPYVKPELIKKYK
-1455 KLRTV
+1455 KLGKQILKYKKLLDRVAECARDFAHACDHIKNDESAKARMTGKSTKTV
-1460 FDCIK
+1460 TEKAIEGMGKYAEYVEGFVTLNNVLFGSEPAWDEMSLEEMS
-1465 GIYDVIEEAKTL
+1465 GILNLDYHTISFEEALKYKPKDVSETL
-1477 TNKEEVTSRDI
+1477 FRKFFDKQKKWANKDYSNITEEESGNI
-1488 ISLTLSTMSTTATCM
+1488 TTAVSNIHNAFKYFE
-1503 DIKSEGAG
+1503 DEGYL
-1511 DKNKTREQKRAK
+1511 N
-1523 LVDEIAKALTDI
+1523 
-1535 SNSVEKGNLGW
+1535 
-1546 TKSISDL
+1546 
-1553 AFELAK
+1553 
-1559 YYGYDYDDFKEL
+1559 
-1571 FCPLKLMEP
+1571 P
-1580 CDLDSVPAENKPAAL
+1580 CDFLNTTFKDAL
-1595 ARSLKNSSE
+1595 ILANTSS
-1604 PSYIQEFRQN
+1604 
-1614 LTYGILKQMV
+1614 
-1624 VMGLQK
+1624 
-1630 ELYGDVEWLNSDSRE
+1630 
-1645 LGLFMTKFESL
+1645 
-1656 RDENDAFQQKDI
+1656 
-1668 DELIASKPENIT
+1668 
-1680 KEQVKAFVQRWND
+1680 
-1693 TLDNKDTD
+1693 
-1701 NKVNIK
+1701 
-1707 NVFSYGELSQR
+1707 
-1718 VDSVVSSLGY
+1718 
-1728 TGIDE
+1728 
-1733 CYEKAYEKCLAQ
+1733 
-1745 AKEQQSS
+1745 SS

-1800 GNIAMEDKF
+1800 GNIAMSDKF
-1809 QVNPEKLEGFNG
+1809 QVNLENLKGFAGN
-1821 KLDFTDGWT
+1821 KNFTDGWT
-1830 LDAKQEGI
+1830 LDAQKEGV

-1883 TVKPSPS
+1883 TVKPSPN

-1932 NVKMST
+1932 NVKMTT

-1979 TIPAHSTSYAQWW
+1979 NIPAHSTSYAQWW

-2146 NRIHFADQFDGK
+2146 NRIHFADLFDGK

-2258 VQTSGITDREGF
+2258 VQTSGITDSEGF

-2277 ASWTMFINSQVK
+2277 ASWTLFVNNQVK
-2289 LITSVYPENA
+2289 LLTSVYPENA

-2335 GETISTNDTINQV
+2335 GETISTNDTISQV
-2348 ALGDLTMVA
+2348 ALSDLTMVA

-2488 VKASISFISKS
+2488 VKASTSFISKS
-2499 KGRLFEASTTPVR
+2499 KGRLFEASTTPVG

-2604 QYPSTMNIIGKLT
+2604 KYPSTMNIIGKLT
-2617 RKDADMTGS
+2617 QKDADITGS
-2626 DYRLYV
+2626 NYRLYV

-2694 DFNIDTMT
+2694 DFNIDIMT

-2727 ATVKTLKKLVKGV
+2727 ATVKALRKLVKGV

>member
-59 MTTADGVTFS
+59 MTTADGITFS
-69 YETARTTER
+69 TETARTTER
-78 ADGHSLTMKPIGE
+78 ADGHSLTMRPIGV

-135 DVVIGEKSGK
+135 DVIIGEKSGK

-292 AHIEEANAQN
+292 AHIEEASAQN

-413 ATDKS
+413 ATDKA

-573 IASCSCNASVGT
+573 IASCSCNANVGT

-756 YLQDNLAAGESITM
+756 YLQDNLAAGESTTM
-770 MREITLPSTVGE
+770 MREITLPATVGE

-841 KDIAQKSV
+841 KDIAQKNV

-889 ACYPSANLSDEQA
+889 ACYPSANLSEEQA

-908 IKRTSSD
+908 IKRTSND

-964 TLKGGENT
+964 TLKGGEST

-989 EKIELSIESAEGAIL
+989 EKIELSIESAEGAVL

-1073 KDESM
+1073 KDEST

-1156 GAVVAKGI
+1156 GAVVAEGI
-1164 TNEKGLFS
+1164 TNEKGIFS
-1172 ADLTE
+1172 ANLAE

-1183 VSADKHDSY
+1183 VSAEKHDSY

-1241 VPMPVVVLSI
+1241 VPVPVVELTVPDRI
-1251 PSSIPAKDLR
+1251 YTENLR
-1261 DGESLIFN
+1261 KGESLIFN
-1269 AVLTNKGLIA
+1269 ATLTNKGLIA
-1279 AKDVELTLPTDLKTL
+1279 AKDVQLLLPDTVTSWR
-1294 TFEAL
+1294 FEPIGPGKAN
-1299 DHTEAFNL
+1299 EL
-1307 APQESV
+1307 APGQSIEIPIRV
-1313 IIPVKV
+1313 I
-1319 TKSTITASARAAKR
+1319 S
-1333 QGHIDND
+1333 GDGD
-1340 PCSDQVGTLYY
+1340 DGDDGPCVVYIGTLYY
-1351 WDCGLDRKWHRYG
+1351 WECGPDKKWHKYYKSMQITICKG
-1364 IALQLGSCKSN
+1364 KVTVAVYPSPGS
-1375 DPSTWSGN
+1375 G
-1383 GDGTGYGGGI
+1383 
-1393 GGGLGSLYGPGA
+1393 
-1405 RPSIGGSGTYTGS
+1405 GGSGPGGGPGGGGGGGYGPS
-1418 SNQNPLVQVE
+1418 SNIPTVTQKVDKSCNPCLNMYIQKITECGVNVGLSLLKNNPL
-1428 DKGCEPCQN
+1428 GCIVGLGFCARDLN
-1437 KFMLQLV
+1437 KDFHSWRSWGGCVASAVGCIPGIGPVPALV
-1444 DCGLQLIPVYK
+1444 GCL
-1455 KLRTV
+1455 
-1460 FDCIK
+1460 
-1465 GIYDVIEEAKTL
+1465 
-1477 TNKEEVTSRDI
+1477 
-1488 ISLTLSTMSTTATCM
+1488 ISLT
-1503 DIKSEGAG
+1503 
-1511 DKNKTREQKRAK
+1511 
-1523 LVDEIAKALTDI
+1523 
-1535 SNSVEKGNLGW
+1535 
-1546 TKSISDL
+1546 
-1553 AFELAK
+1553 
-1559 YYGYDYDDFKEL
+1559 
-1571 FCPLKLMEP
+1571 EP
-1580 CDLDSVPAENKPAAL
+1580 CEANNASAKMRAG
-1595 ARSLKNSSE
+1595 NSSSYSE
-1604 PSYIQEFRQN
+1604 PSYITDFKNKLAIPLQES
-1614 LTYGILKQMV
+1614 K
-1624 VMGLQK
+1624 
-1630 ELYGDVEWLNSDSRE
+1630 
-1645 LGLFMTKFESL
+1645 
-1656 RDENDAFQQKDI
+1656 AFQNMLLEYFG
-1668 DELIASKPENIT
+1668 DEVWVNETNGEDLQGLMVMLQTSEEEVLTADNYIKYKPQNVT
-1680 KEQVKAFVQRWND
+1680 KEQYYKFIERLNNTALAKTDDGNYIDLSKVAGYVNEINSANEQSVLMGYESTTDMLRKEYALLKGR
-1693 TLDNKDTD
+1693 LD
-1701 NKVNIK
+1701 
-1707 NVFSYGELSQR
+1707 E
-1718 VDSVVSSLGY
+1718 SS
-1728 TGIDE
+1728 
-1733 CYEKAYEKCLAQ
+1733 
-1745 AKEQQSS
+1745 SS

-1776 TVFNGNEQEAMKD
+1776 KVFNGNEQEAMKD

-1800 GNIAMEDKF
+1800 GNIAMSDKF

-1830 LDAKQEGI
+1830 LDAQKEGV

-1883 TVKPSPS
+1883 TVKPSPN

-1932 NVKMST
+1932 NVRMST

-1964 EKTLALGGSVSTDFG
+1964 EKTLALGGSVFTDFG

-2179 IEGAPAEDEVATQ
+2179 IEGAPAEDEVATK

-2258 VQTSGITDREGF
+2258 VQTSGITDSEGF

-2277 ASWTMFINSQVK
+2277 ASWTLFVNSQVK
-2289 LITSVYPENA
+2289 LLTSVYPENA

-2335 GETISTNDTINQV
+2335 GETISTNDTISQV

-2367 IEENCEGGSITQ
+2367 IAENCEGGSITQ

-2445 RGWNWIA
+2445 RGWNWIS

-2477 IENLLPAQTYK
+2477 IENLLPAHTYK
-2488 VKASISFISKS
+2488 VKASTSFISKS
-2499 KGRLFEASTTPVR
+2499 KGRLFEASTTPVG

-2564 ITNQGYLYKSVKQNN
+2564 IANQGYLYKSVKQNN
-2579 LEFAEATTPSQLS
+2579 LEFTEATTPSQLS
-2592 DEEQQDMEVDIR
+2592 DDEQQDLEVDIR
-2604 QYPSTMNIIGKLT
+2604 KYPSTMNIIGKLT
-2617 RKDADMTGS
+2617 QKDADMTGS

-2694 DFNIDTMT
+2694 DFNIDIMT

-2711 KELRIYSIDGY
+2711 KKLRIYSIDGY

>member
-69 YETARTTER
+69 TETARTTER
-78 ADGHSLTMKPIGE
+78 ADGHSLTMRPIGV

-124 KEGDKIPITLS
+124 KEGDKIPVTLS
-135 DVVIGEKSGK
+135 DVIIGEKSGK

-200 SEQVFAESADGKFS
+200 SEQVFAESADGEFS

-302 VRLKLIRSGSTAQA
+302 VRLMLIRSGSTAQA

-413 ATDKS
+413 ATDKA

-433 NIILPARK
+433 NIILPARQ

-573 IASCSCNASVGT
+573 IASCSCNANVGT

-642 AAIEYPKTVTIAEG
+642 AAIEYPKTVTIAEC

-717 AGGKTTLSLS
+717 AGGKATLSLS

-756 YLQDNLAAGESITM
+756 YLQDNLAAGESTTM

-827 APGEKVVISGKAKG
+827 APGEKVVISGKANG

-889 ACYPSANLSDEQA
+889 ACYPSANLSEEQA

-908 IKRTSSD
+908 IKRTSND

-956 VNATPGNT
+956 VNATPGIT
-964 TLKGGENT
+964 TLKGGEST
-972 DIAFSITPS
+972 DVAFSITPS

-1016 GKIEASVASIKTT
+1016 GKIEASVASINTT

-1073 KDESM
+1073 KDEST

-1105 NGEGMPLPFYIE
+1105 NGEGMPLPFCIE

-1156 GAVVAKGI
+1156 GAVVAEGI

-1172 ADLTE
+1172 ANLAE

-1183 VSADKHDSY
+1183 VSAEKHDSY

-1222 ETEIQDEYEIKT
+1222 ETEIQDEYKIKT
-1234 NVKFETQ
+1234 NVKFETH
-1241 VPMPVVVLSI
+1241 VPVPVVELTVPDRI
-1251 PSSIPAKDLR
+1251 YTENLR
-1261 DGESLIFN
+1261 KGESLIFN
-1269 AVLTNKGLIA
+1269 ATLTNKGLIA
-1279 AKDVELTLPTDLKTL
+1279 AKDVQLLLPDTVTSWR
-1294 TFEAL
+1294 FEPIGPGKAN
-1299 DHTEAFNL
+1299 EL
-1307 APQESV
+1307 APGQSIE
-1313 IIPVKV
+1313 IPIRV
-1319 TKSTITASARAAKR
+1319 TK
-1333 QGHIDND
+1333 D
-1340 PCSDQVGTLYY
+1340 PGDDGPCVVYIGTLYY
-1351 WDCGLDRKWHRYG
+1351 WECGPDKKWHKYYKSMQITICKGRVTVAVYPSP
-1364 IALQLGSCKSN
+1364 GS
-1375 DPSTWSGN
+1375 G
-1383 GDGTGYGGGI
+1383 
-1393 GGGLGSLYGPGA
+1393 
-1405 RPSIGGSGTYTGS
+1405 GGSGPGGGPGGGGGGGYGPS
-1418 SNQNPLVQVE
+1418 SNIPTVTQKVDKSCNPCLNMYIQKITECGVNVGLSLLKNNPL
-1428 DKGCEPCQN
+1428 GCIVGLGFCARDLN
-1437 KFMLQLV
+1437 KDFHSWRSWGGCVASAVGCIPGIGPVPALV
-1444 DCGLQLIPVYK
+1444 GCL
-1455 KLRTV
+1455 
-1460 FDCIK
+1460 
-1465 GIYDVIEEAKTL
+1465 
-1477 TNKEEVTSRDI
+1477 
-1488 ISLTLSTMSTTATCM
+1488 ISLT
-1503 DIKSEGAG
+1503 
-1511 DKNKTREQKRAK
+1511 
-1523 LVDEIAKALTDI
+1523 
-1535 SNSVEKGNLGW
+1535 
-1546 TKSISDL
+1546 
-1553 AFELAK
+1553 
-1559 YYGYDYDDFKEL
+1559 
-1571 FCPLKLMEP
+1571 EP
-1580 CDLDSVPAENKPAAL
+1580 CEANNASAKMRAG
-1595 ARSLKNSSE
+1595 NSSSYSE
-1604 PSYIQEFRQN
+1604 PSYITDFKNKLAIPLQES
-1614 LTYGILKQMV
+1614 K
-1624 VMGLQK
+1624 
-1630 ELYGDVEWLNSDSRE
+1630 
-1645 LGLFMTKFESL
+1645 
-1656 RDENDAFQQKDI
+1656 AFQNMLLEYFG
-1668 DELIASKPENIT
+1668 DEVWVNETNGEDLQGLMVMLQTSEEEVLTADNYIKYKPQNVT
-1680 KEQVKAFVQRWND
+1680 KEQYYKFIERLNNTA
-1693 TLDNKDTD
+1693 LAKTD
-1701 NKVNIK
+1701 DGNYIDLSKVAGYVNEI
-1707 NVFSYGELSQR
+1707 NSANEQ
-1718 VDSVVSSLGY
+1718 SVLMGYESTTDMLRKEYALLKGRLEESS
-1728 TGIDE
+1728 
-1733 CYEKAYEKCLAQ
+1733 
-1745 AKEQQSS
+1745 SS

-1776 TVFNGNEQEAMKD
+1776 TVFNGNEQEAMKNA
-1789 VKLTLTVTDEK
+1789 KLTLTVTDEK
-1800 GNIAMEDKF
+1800 GNIAMSDKF
-1809 QVNPEKLEGFNG
+1809 QVNLENLKGFTGN
-1821 KLDFTDGWT
+1821 KNFTDGWT

-1883 TVKPSPS
+1883 TVKPSPN

-1932 NVKMST
+1932 NVRMTT

-1992 IKSSLLGHFTDYDVT
+1992 IKSSLLGHFTDYDVK
-2007 ATHLTSYGN
+2007 ATHLTSYDN

-2075 SSSITK
+2075 ASSITK

-2234 DNKNFVLDL
+2234 DNKTFVLDL

-2258 VQTSGITDREGF
+2258 VQTSGITDSEGF

-2277 ASWTMFINSQVK
+2277 ASWTMFMNSQVK

-2367 IEENCEGGSITQ
+2367 IAENCEGGSITQ
-2379 TYTGVYHYGDQLV
+2379 SYTGVYHYGDQLV

-2477 IENLLPAQTYK
+2477 IENLLPAHTYK
-2488 VKASISFISKS
+2488 VKASTSFISKS
-2499 KGRLFEASTTPVR
+2499 KGRLFEASTTPVG

-2549 AQFYAGTWEGTLKQL
+2549 AQFYAGTWEGTLRQL
-2564 ITNQGYLYKSVKQNN
+2564 ITNQGYLYKSVKQNS

-2694 DFNIDTMT
+2694 DFNIDIMT

>member
-69 YETARTTER
+69 TETARTTER
-78 ADGHSLTMKPIGE
+78 ADGHSLTMRPIGV

-124 KEGDKIPITLS
+124 KEGDKIPVTLS
-135 DVVIGEKSGK
+135 DVIIGEKSGK

-222 DQKLAAGG
+222 NQKLAAGG

-292 AHIEEANAQN
+292 AHIEEASAQN

-369 NYMTGTTAIKLTDDT
+369 NYITGTTAIKLTDDT

-389 LSAKQQDVTEGGKLT
+389 LSTKQQDVTEGGKLP

-413 ATDKS
+413 ATDKA

-433 NIILPARK
+433 NIIIPARQ

-547 VTLNMGP
+547 VTINMGP

-573 IASCSCNASVGT
+573 IASCSCNANVGT

-756 YLQDNLAAGESITM
+756 YLQDNLAAGESTTM
-770 MREITLPSTVGE
+770 TREITLPATVGE

-819 TKVAKAIY
+819 TKVAKVIY

-889 ACYPSANLSDEQA
+889 ACYPSANLSEEQA

-908 IKRTSSD
+908 IKRTSND

-956 VNATPGNT
+956 VNATPGTT
-964 TLKGGENT
+964 TLKGGEST

-989 EKIELSIESAEGAIL
+989 EKIELSIESAEGAVL

-1073 KDESM
+1073 KDEST

-1156 GAVVAKGI
+1156 GAVVAEGI

-1183 VSADKHDSY
+1183 VSAEKHDSY
-1192 SNNLLVDPGTET
+1192 RNNLLVDPGTET

-1241 VPMPVVVLSI
+1241 VPVPVVELTVPDRI
-1251 PSSIPAKDLR
+1251 YTENLR
-1261 DGESLIFN
+1261 KGESLIFN
-1269 AVLTNKGLIA
+1269 ATLTNKGLIA
-1279 AKDVELTLPTDLKTL
+1279 AKDIQLLLPENVTSWR
-1294 TFEAL
+1294 FEPIGPGKAN
-1299 DHTEAFNL
+1299 EL
-1307 APQESV
+1307 APGQSKE
-1313 IIPVKV
+1313 IPIRV
-1319 TKSTITASARAAKR
+1319 TK
-1333 QGHIDND
+1333 D
-1340 PCSDQVGTLYY
+1340 PGDDGDDGPCVVYIGTLYY
-1351 WDCGLDRKWHRYG
+1351 WECGPDKKWHKYYKS
-1364 IALQLGSCKSN
+1364 IQITICKGKTPVVVY
-1375 DPSTWSGN
+1375 PSTGSG
-1383 GDGTGYGGGI
+1383 
-1393 GGGLGSLYGPGA
+1393 
-1405 RPSIGGSGTYTGS
+1405 GGSGPGGGPGGGGGGGYGPS
-1418 SNQNPLVQVE
+1418 SNIPTVTQKVDKSCNPCLNMYIQKIAECGVNVGLSLLKNNPL
-1428 DKGCEPCQN
+1428 GCIVGLGFCARDLN
-1437 KFMLQLV
+1437 KDFHSWRSWGGCVASAVGCIPGIGPVPALV
-1444 DCGLQLIPVYK
+1444 GCL
-1455 KLRTV
+1455 
-1460 FDCIK
+1460 
-1465 GIYDVIEEAKTL
+1465 
-1477 TNKEEVTSRDI
+1477 
-1488 ISLTLSTMSTTATCM
+1488 ISLT
-1503 DIKSEGAG
+1503 
-1511 DKNKTREQKRAK
+1511 
-1523 LVDEIAKALTDI
+1523 
-1535 SNSVEKGNLGW
+1535 
-1546 TKSISDL
+1546 
-1553 AFELAK
+1553 
-1559 YYGYDYDDFKEL
+1559 
-1571 FCPLKLMEP
+1571 EP
-1580 CDLDSVPAENKPAAL
+1580 CEANNASAKMRAG
-1595 ARSLKNSSE
+1595 NSSSYSE
-1604 PSYIQEFRQN
+1604 PSYITDFKNKLAIPLQES
-1614 LTYGILKQMV
+1614 K
-1624 VMGLQK
+1624 
-1630 ELYGDVEWLNSDSRE
+1630 
-1645 LGLFMTKFESL
+1645 
-1656 RDENDAFQQKDI
+1656 AFQNMLLEYFG
-1668 DELIASKPENIT
+1668 DEVWVNETNGEDLQDLMVMLQTSEEEVLTADNYIKYKPQNVT
-1680 KEQVKAFVQRWND
+1680 KEQYYKFIERLNNTA
-1693 TLDNKDTD
+1693 LAKTD
-1701 NKVNIK
+1701 DGNYIDLSKVSGYVNEI
-1707 NVFSYGELSQR
+1707 NSANEQ
-1718 VDSVVSSLGY
+1718 SVLMGYESTTDMLRKEYALLKERLEESS
-1728 TGIDE
+1728 
-1733 CYEKAYEKCLAQ
+1733 
-1745 AKEQQSS
+1745 SS

-1800 GNIAMEDKF
+1800 GNIAMKDKF

-1830 LDAKQEGI
+1830 LDAQKEGV

-1883 TVKPSPS
+1883 TVKPSPN

-1932 NVKMST
+1932 NVKMFT

-2007 ATHLTSYGN
+2007 ATHLTSYDN

-2075 SSSITK
+2075 SSCITK

-2096 GWNYGNLSD
+2096 GWNYGNLND

-2133 DRTLRD
+2133 DRTMRD

-2146 NRIHFADQFDGK
+2146 NRIHFADLFDGK

-2209 FTSEDIQINVQGKEQ
+2209 FTAEDIQINVQGKEQ

-2258 VQTSGITDREGF
+2258 VQTSGITDSEGF

-2277 ASWTMFINSQVK
+2277 ASWTLFVNSQVK
-2289 LITSVYPENA
+2289 LLTSVYPENA

-2335 GETISTNDTINQV
+2335 GETISTNDTISQV

-2367 IEENCEGGSITQ
+2367 IAENCEGGSITQ

-2488 VKASISFISKS
+2488 VKASTSFISKS
-2499 KGRLFEASTTPVR
+2499 KGRLFEASTTPVG

-2592 DEEQQDMEVDIR
+2592 DDEQQDMEVDIR
-2604 QYPSTMNIIGKLT
+2604 KYPSTMNIIGKLT
-2617 RKDADMTGS
+2617 QKDADMTGS

-2694 DFNIDTMT
+2694 DFNIDIMT